1 MNSTFKVVFNK
12 ARGALMVVNEVT
24 SSVQGKGTK
33 TVVAAAVA
41 AMIAGVSGSAM
52 AIETDTEIKATD
64 TALKATFTKA
74 EKQTDVASSLIGTS
88 GDKLALKNVTNKDMY
103 AAGSLDLTASSKDNV
118 VTLKNGSVSNFSGKV
133 TSADHFGAV
142 VTATTGTLKIDNVT
156 FENNKFDEV
165 KTGEQ
170 KHNGARGII
179 RAAGANLEVA
189 KSTFAGN
196 EAVLGGAINVWSNG
210 ENTVKITDSTFTGN
224 ATKSHGGA
232 VYITGSKVKTTIA
245 DSTFSKNTS
254 GKQGGALQ
262 LAGAGE
268 TTITNT
274 TFSENAAGTFGGAIN
289 ATNTQVV
296 AKNVNFE
303 GNKAVG
309 DDGHGGALFLN
320 GNTASYTQ
328 AGGKFVGNSAKKN
341 GGAIRVQDGADLALT
356 NVVFDGNTAA
366 NGGAVD
372 TFNAGDVK
380 FTDTTF
386 TNNQAGGWGGA
397 LRINGGN
404 VTIAV
409 TEGKSL
415 VYEGNKA
422 GTNAEEAAAKNY
434 EKQGDFMYLN
444 GASDKATFELAG
456 DLTIKD
462 SIVSNHGTIE
472 KTGKGTLTTAD
483 MTGFVGT
490 LNVNEGKMVIEGGIA
505 EYDIAAQ
512 VGVNNSSSEAAQL
525 GATNVTV
532 GQAAVTKGNA
542 KPAVKAE
549 LAMGAVQANH
559 AINFVVNEGSTLTMQ
574 SLAVGTKEYT
584 QRNAEKDA
592 TPAKATY
599 VGAVNITG
607 DATVTEG
614 ITIAAGTA
622 EKGAVLTQIFGN
634 LTAKSLTVAAA
645 VKDDKKTVTAEAG
658 TFAQTAGK
666 LTVDTL
672 TNGGTMTVNGTVVT
686 KADSVNSGNI
696 NTYSAQDKKGT
707 LVISGGTFTN
717 DGTMT
722 FDKITVEDG
731 ATLKTGVNL
740 NGEASFVAFTELD
753 LQKGS
758 TLNINAL
765 NAKSTVDGKEVEKA
779 DILKFTEGTLNLE
792 GGALQVAGEA
802 FTGKV
807 ELAQGTTANING
819 DYTFEQVKNAGN
831 VTVEGGT
838 LTVTDSF
845 TATSKAESATVGTF
859 TVENNGTPA
868 LTTKA
873 SGLDIAKSTS
883 TEAKYTAGAVIN
895 NGTIT
900 FTDAAGEFANL
911 DAVKKVKDAIASS
924 GNGLIVFGD
933 KVTIKAEEVDKVLMD
948 GKVTATNAE
957 KLAGVEL
964 EQFKDATVTGVT
976 DPLSGSFGKV
986 ELATNETA
994 LEVTSGL
1001 KLNGT
1006 GDLVTVKGQDD
1017 KVTLKGV
1024 SIGEN
1029 GKLTT
1034 TGAGAV
1040 VGAIVGSSDKFGA
1053 LNVAAGDLTV
1063 KGAAT
1068 LQNLTVAADSAL
1080 VMGKAAEADK
1090 VVGTL
1095 EVKDN
1100 ALVLGTL
1107 TAGEVNLKDADVLGT
1122 LTADKLTATGKVFVG
1137 SDEADVAGKL
1147 VVNELVSGTVFADP
1161 AWKDGHILSL
1171 NDASQV
1177 AVGTAAAGSTVVAGQ
1192 GSLVALGTTDLD
1204 VAVKTVAAAGH
1215 AVLGTNEGQMK
1226 SAIYVDGGKTYD
1238 EATDTTSYK
1247 TIAGNVIASGWNT
1260 DGFDA
1265 ASADAKTGVQV
1276 LENNLMVVDMNTI
1289 DKTGANAVFVKDV
1302 TNNGTIYL
1310 ADAEFGDKVMFTEAD
1325 YRQGTTGA
1333 ITFNGDRLMSAAFK
1347 DKVHTIAFDDA
1358 KVASYEGLETL
1369 PLVTAMYEGKAQN
1382 GASTSAK
1389 FNNWLMSSG
1398 NGLDREEVIAIGNDA
1413 AKLGA
1418 TSAVASVTMDAI
1430 SAFNDSV
1437 AARTN
1442 VLAQRAEGVT
1452 VWADVMGGH
1461 YEAKELMDGQGYKS
1475 DVYGGVLGV
1484 DSVVDGYT
1492 LGAAFTVATADTDST
1507 NTLAVSSTDSDF
1519 VGFSVYGAKAFG
1531 QFNLAADLGYMKGS
1545 NDVSVNAYNIG
1556 DFSADTDAF
1565 TLGLRGDVLVDA
1577 GSFKV
1582 VPHAGLRFTHLTT
1595 DDFESAY
1602 TTKIDSMNIF
1612 QMPVGVTVTGN
1623 VEAAGWN
1630 VAPLLDLS
1638 VVPAFGD
1645 TDADMTLGINGVAAT
1660 SALSTQVIDSNL
1672 FQMKLGV
1679 SAQKDA
1685 FTFGLNYKL
1694 GAGSD
1699 NRVNN
1704 TFNATVGYAF

>member
-52 AIETDTEIKATD
+52 ATETDTEIKATD

-74 EKQTDVASSLIGTS
+74 EKQDDVASSLIGTS
-88 GDKLALKNVTNKDMY
+88 GDKLVLKNVTNKGMY

-196 EAVLGGAINVWSNG
+196 EAVL
-210 ENTVKITDSTFTGN
+210 
-224 ATKSHGGA
+224 
-232 VYITGSKVKTTIA
+232 
-245 DSTFSKNTS
+245 
-254 GKQGGALQ
+254 
-262 LAGAGE
+262 
-268 TTITNT
+268 
-274 TFSENAAGTFGGAIN
+274 GGAIN

-415 VYEGNKA
+415 VYEGNRA
-422 GTNAEEAAAKNY
+422 GTNAEAAAKNY

-444 GASDKATFELAG
+444 GASDRAAFELAG

-483 MTGFVGT
+483 MTGFVGK
-490 LNVNEGKMVIEGGIA
+490 LDVKEGKMVIEGGIA

-512 VGVNNSSSEAAQL
+512 IGVNKGTS
-525 GATNVTV
+525 GAVELDSTTVTV
-532 GQAAVTKGNA
+532 GQDGEPFA
-542 KPAVKAE
+542 KAE

-559 AINFVVNEGSTLTMQ
+559 AINFDVNVGSTLTMQ
-574 SLAVGTKEYT
+574 SLTVGTKEYA
-584 QRNAEKDA
+584 QRTEAKAD
-592 TPAKATY
+592 PAKATY

-614 ITIAAGTA
+614 VTVAAGTA
-622 EKGAVLTQIFGN
+622 AVLTQTSGN

-645 VKDDKKTVTAEAG
+645 VEKDQKVTAQAG
-658 TFAQTAGK
+658 TFNQTDGT

-686 KADSVNSGNI
+686 NADSVNTGAI
-696 NTYSAQDKKGT
+696 NSYKSKNGSLTIA
-707 LVISGGTFTN
+707 GGTFTN

-740 NGEASFVAFTELD
+740 DGEASFVVFKTLD

-765 NAKSTVDGKEVEKA
+765 NAKSKVDGKA
-779 DILKFTEGTLNLE
+779 DILKFTEGTVNLY

-807 ELAQGTTANING
+807 ELAQDTTTNING
-819 DYTFEQVKNAGN
+819 DYTFEQVNNAGTT
-831 VTVEGGT
+831 TVGGT

-845 TATSKAESATVGTF
+845 TAGKF
-859 TVENNGTPA
+859 RVENNGTLV
-868 LTTKA
+868 LTSKA
-873 SGLDIAKSTS
+873 AGLKIAVG
-883 TEAKYTAGAVIN
+883 TATNNNQLIN

-900 FTDAAGEFANL
+900 FTDAAGEFASL
-911 DAVKKVKDAIASS
+911 DKVAAVKDAIAPS

-933 KVTIKAEEVDKVLMD
+933 KVTIKAEEVNKVLKD
-948 GKVTATNAE
+948 GKVKASDVAN
-957 KLAGVEL
+957 LAGVEL
-964 EQFKDATVTGVT
+964 EQFKDATVTGV
-976 DPLSGSFGKV
+976 DAALSGSFGKV
-986 ELATNETA
+986 ELAAGQTA
-994 LEVTSGL
+994 LTVESGL

-1006 GDLVTVKGQDD
+1006 GDLVTVKKD
-1017 KVTLKGV
+1017 KTVTLQGV
-1024 SIGEN
+1024 NIGEY

-1040 VGAIVGSSDKFGA
+1040 VGAIAGNGGKFGA

-1063 KGAAT
+1063 KGAAA

-1080 VMGKAAEADK
+1080 VMGKAAETATA
-1090 VVGTL
+1090 VGDL
-1095 EVKDN
+1095 EVKDY

-1107 TAGEVNLKDADVLGT
+1107 TAGKVTLGEADVFGT
-1122 LTADKLTATGKVFVG
+1122 LTADKLDATDVVLVG
-1137 SDEADVAGKL
+1137 SDEEDVAGKL

-1161 AWKDGHILSL
+1161 AWKDGLGLSL

-1177 AVGTAAAGSTVVAGQ
+1177 AIGSIGANSTVIAGQ
-1192 GSLVALGTTDLD
+1192 GSLVAIGTTDLD
-1204 VAVKTVAAAGH
+1204 VAAKAVAAAGH
-1215 AVLGTNEGQMK
+1215 AVLGPNEGQMR

-1238 EATDTTSYK
+1238 EATDTTSYEK
-1247 TIAGNVIASGWNT
+1247 INGNVIASGWNEAK
-1260 DGFDA
+1260 FEDA
-1265 ASADAKTGVQV
+1265 ETNNQVPANVQV

-1325 YRQGTTGA
+1325 YTQGTTGA
-1333 ITFNGDRLMSAAFK
+1333 ITFNGDRLMSAALK

-1484 DSVVDGYT
+1484 DSVVSGYT

>member
-52 AIETDTEIKATD
+52 AADTDTEIKATD

-74 EKQTDVASSLIGTS
+74 GQQAGVTGSLIGTS
-88 GDKLALKNVTNKDMY
+88 SDGKLVLKNGTNKDMY
-103 AAGSLDLTASSKDNV
+103 AAGSLDLTASSSKDGV

-133 TSADHFGAV
+133 ISEDYFGAV

-165 KTGEQ
+165 QTGAQ

-232 VYITGSKVKTTIA
+232 VYITGSQVETTIA

-254 GKQGGALQ
+254 GEQGGALQ

-274 TFSENAAGTFGGAIN
+274 TFSENAAGTFGGAI
-289 ATNTQVV
+289 AL
-296 AKNVNFE
+296 
-303 GNKAVG
+303 
-309 DDGHGGALFLN
+309 DGGK
-320 GNTASYTQ
+320 ASYTQ

-341 GGAIRVQDGADLALT
+341 GGAIRVQNGADLALK

-372 TFNAGDVK
+372 TFEAGNVK

-422 GTNAEEAAAKNY
+422 GTNAEEAAVKKF
-434 EKQGDFMYLN
+434 EKQGDFMYLSN
-444 GASDKATFELAG
+444 ATDTASFELAG

-483 MTGFVGT
+483 MTGFVGN
-490 LNVNEGKMVIEGGIA
+490 LNVKEGKMVIEGGIA

-512 VGVNNSSSEAAQL
+512 GAVNGANNGAAGGVAA
-525 GATNVTV
+525 TTVIV
-532 GQAAVTKGNA
+532 GQAAVTEGDA

-559 AINFVVNEGSTLTMQ
+559 AIDFVVNEGSTLTMQ

-584 QRNAEKDA
+584 QRTEAKAD
-592 TPAKATY
+592 PAKTTY

-614 ITIAAGTA
+614 MTVAAGTA
-622 EKGAVLTQIFGN
+622 DTGAVLTQKSGN
-634 LTAKSLTVAAA
+634 LTAKSLTVAAE
-645 VKDDKKTVTAEAG
+645 VKKDKSNVTTAQAGTFTQEAG
-658 TFAQTAGK
+658 T

-672 TNGGTMTVNGTVVT
+672 TNGGTMTVKGTVVT
-686 KADSVNSGNI
+686 KADSVNTGAI
-696 NTYSAQDKKGT
+696 NSYESKTGSLTIA
-707 LVISGGTFTN
+707 GGTFTN

-722 FDKITVEDG
+722 FNKITVADG
-731 ATLKTGVNL
+731 ATLKTGLNL
-740 NGEASFVAFTELD
+740 KHEASFVGFQILD

-765 NAKSTVDGKEVEKA
+765 NGKSLVKGKEVEKA
-779 DILKFTEGTLNLE
+779 DTLKFTEGTVNLN

-807 ELAQGTTANING
+807 ALDAGATANIDG
-819 DYTFEQVKNAGN
+819 DYTFEQVNNAGT
-831 VTVEGGT
+831 VTVNGGT

-845 TATSKAESATVGTF
+845 TAGNFK
-859 TVENNGTPA
+859 VENNGTLA

-873 SGLDIAKSTS
+873 AGLKIA
-883 TEAKYTAGAVIN
+883 EGTATTNSNLTN

-900 FTDAAGEFANL
+900 FTDAAGEFADL
-911 DAVKKVKDAIASS
+911 GKVAAVKDAIAHS

-933 KVTIKAEEVDKVLMD
+933 KVTVKADAIKDVLTD
-948 GKVTATNAE
+948 GKVE
-957 KLAGVEL
+957 FSKVESLAGVEL
-964 EQFKDATVTGVT
+964 AQFKDATVTGVN
-976 DPLSGSFGKV
+976 DALSGSFGKV
-986 ELATNETA
+986 ELADKLDA

-1006 GDLVTVKGQDD
+1006 GDLVTVKED
-1017 KVTLKGV
+1017 KTVTLKGV
-1024 SIGEN
+1024 NIGQN

-1040 VGAIVGSSDKFGA
+1040 VGAIAGNGA

-1063 KGAAT
+1063 KGEAT
-1068 LQNLTVAADSAL
+1068 VENLTVAADSAL

-1090 VVGTL
+1090 AVGAL
-1095 EVKDN
+1095 EVKDY

-1107 TAGEVNLKDADVLGT
+1107 TAG
-1122 LTADKLTATGKVFVG
+1122 KLTAHGKVFVG

-1147 VVNELVSGTVFADP
+1147 VVNELVSGTVFADL
-1161 AWKDGHILSL
+1161 AWKDGLGLSL

-1177 AVGTAAAGSTVVAGQ
+1177 AVGTAAEGSTVVAGQ
-1192 GSLVALGTTDLD
+1192 GSLVAIGTTDLD
-1204 VAVKTVAAAGH
+1204 VAAKAVAAAGH

-1247 TIAGNVIASGWNT
+1247 TIAGNVIASGWSTAEFNK
-1260 DGFDA
+1260 DA
-1265 ASADAKTGVQV
+1265 ANKTGVQV

-1289 DKTGANAVFVKDV
+1289 DKTGAHAVFANAV

-1325 YRQGTTGA
+1325 YNQGTTGA
-1333 ITFNGDRLMSAAFK
+1333 ITFNGDRLMSAAYK

-1519 VGFSVYGAKAFG
+1519 VGFSFYGAKAFG

>member
-1 MNSTFKVVFNK
+1 MFNK

-52 AIETDTEIKATD
+52 ATETDTEIKATD

-88 GDKLALKNVTNKDMY
+88 GDTLALKNVTNKDMY

-133 TSADHFGAV
+133 ISQDHFGAV

-165 KTGEQ
+165 KTGDNQ
-170 KHNGARGII
+170 HNGTRGII

-210 ENTVKITDSTFTGN
+210 KNTVKITDSTFTGN

-232 VYITGSKVKTTIA
+232 VYITGSQVKTTIA
-245 DSTFSKNTS
+245 DATFSKNTS

-296 AKNVNFE
+296 AENVTFE
-303 GNKAVG
+303 GNKAASA
-309 DDGHGGALFLN
+309 DGHGGALFVD
-320 GNTASYTQ
+320 GQGASYTQ
-328 AGGKFVGNSAKKN
+328 TGGKFVGNSAKKN
-341 GGAIRVQDGADLALT
+341 GGAIRVQNGADLDLK

-372 TFNAGDVK
+372 TFNAGDVT

-422 GTNAEEAAAKNY
+422 GTNAEEAAVKKY
-434 EKQGDFMYLN
+434 EKQGDFMYLSN
-444 GASDKATFELAG
+444 ASDKATFALAG

-483 MTGFVGT
+483 MTGFVGN
-490 LNVNEGKMVIEGGIA
+490 LDVKEGKMVIEGGIA
-505 EYDIAAQ
+505 EYDIDAQ
-512 VGVNNSSSEAAQL
+512 IGVNNGSNDVVAL
-525 GATNVTV
+525 DATTVTV
-532 GQAAVTKGNA
+532 GQKDS
-542 KPAVKAE
+542 KAE

-559 AINFVVNEGSTLTMQ
+559 AIDFVVNEGSTLTMQ

-584 QRNAEKDA
+584 QRTAVAKGD
-592 TPAKATY
+592 TPATATY
-599 VGAVNITG
+599 VGNVAIKGN
-607 DATVTEG
+607 ATVTEG
-614 ITIAAGTA
+614 ITVAAGTA
-622 EKGAVLTQIFGN
+622 NQVAALTQTSGN

-645 VKDDKKTVTAEAG
+645 VKGEKDAVTAQAGKFTQEAG
-658 TFAQTAGK
+658 T

-672 TNGGTMTVNGTVVT
+672 TNGGTMTVKGTVVT
-686 KADSVNSGNI
+686 NADSVNTGAI
-696 NTYSAQDKKGT
+696 NSYESKTGSLTIA
-707 LVISGGTFTN
+707 GGTFTN

-722 FDKITVEDG
+722 FDKITVADG
-731 ATLKTGVNL
+731 ATLKTGINL
-740 NGEASFVAFTELD
+740 DGTASFVVFQELD

-765 NAKSTVDGKEVEKA
+765 NAKSQVDGKEVEKA
-779 DILKFTEGTLNLE
+779 DILKFTEGTVKLN

-807 ELAQGTTANING
+807 ELVAGATANING
-819 DYTFEQVKNAGN
+819 DYTFEQVNNGGTA
-831 VTVEGGT
+831 TVGGT

-845 TATSKAESATVGTF
+845 TAGDF
-859 TVENNGTPA
+859 TVENNGTLV
-868 LTTKA
+868 LTSKA
-873 SGLDIAKSTS
+873 AGLNIA
-883 TEAKYTAGAVIN
+883 EGTAAENIAVTN

-900 FTDAAGEFANL
+900 FTDAAGEFATL
-911 DAVKKVKDAIASS
+911 DAVQTVKGKLASS

-933 KVTIKAEEVDKVLMD
+933 KVTVKADAIKDVLKD
-948 GKVTATNAE
+948 GKVTATNAA

-964 EQFKDATVTGVT
+964 EQFKDATVTGVDT
-976 DPLSGSFGKV
+976 ALSGSFGKV
-986 ELATNETA
+986 ELAAGQTA
-994 LEVTSGL
+994 LTVESGL

-1006 GDLVTVKGQDD
+1006 GDLVTVKED
-1017 KVTLKGV
+1017 KTVTLKGV
-1024 SIGEN
+1024 NIGQN

-1040 VGAIVGSSDKFGA
+1040 VGAIAGNGA

-1063 KGAAT
+1063 KGNAT
-1068 LQNLTVAADSAL
+1068 VENLTVAADSAL
-1080 VMGKAAEADK
+1080 VMGKAAEAK
-1090 VVGTL
+1090 AVGAL
-1095 EVKDN
+1095 EVKN
-1100 ALVLGTL
+1100 YALVLGTL

-1122 LTADKLTATGKVFVG
+1122 LTADKLAATGTVCVG
-1137 SDEADVAGKL
+1137 SDEEDVAGKL

-1177 AVGTAAAGSTVVAGQ
+1177 AIGSIGANSTVVAGQ
-1192 GSLVALGTTDLD
+1192 GSLVALGTTALD

-1247 TIAGNVIASGWNT
+1247 TIAGNVIASGWST
-1260 DGFDA
+1260 AEFEDA
-1265 ASADAKTGVQV
+1265 ANKTGVQV

-1289 DKTGANAVFVKDV
+1289 DKTGAHAVFANAV

-1310 ADAEFGDKVMFTEAD
+1310 ADAEFGDKVMFSEAG
-1325 YRQGTTGA
+1325 YTQGTIGA

-1484 DSVVDGYT
+1484 DSVVSGYT

-1519 VGFSVYGAKAFG
+1519 VGFSFYGAKAFG

>member
-52 AIETDTEIKATD
+52 ATETDTEIKATD

-74 EKQTDVASSLIGTS
+74 ETQDNVASSLIGTS
-88 GDKLALKNVTNKDMY
+88 GDKLVLKNVTNKGMY
-103 AAGSLDLTASSKDNV
+103 AAGSLDLTASNADDV

-133 TSADHFGAV
+133 TSQEHFGAV

-165 KTGEQ
+165 QTGEQ

-196 EAVLGGAINVWSNG
+196 EAVLGGAINVWSDG

-232 VYITGSKVKTTIA
+232 VYITGSQVKTTIA
-245 DSTFSKNTS
+245 DATFSKNTS

-289 ATNTQVV
+289 ATGTKVV
-296 AKNVNFE
+296 ATNVTFE
-303 GNKAVG
+303 GNKAASA
-309 DDGHGGALFLN
+309 DGHGGALFVD
-320 GNTASYTQ
+320 GQGASHTQ

-341 GGAIRVQDGADLALT
+341 GGAIRVQNGANLDLT

-372 TFNAGDVK
+372 TFKAGNVK

-397 LRINGGN
+397 LRINGGK

-422 GTNAEEAAAKNY
+422 GTNAEEAAVKKY
-434 EKQGDFMYLN
+434 EKQGDFMYLSN
-444 GASDKATFELAG
+444 TSDKATFALAG

-483 MTGFVGT
+483 MTGFVGN
-490 LNVNEGKMVIEGGIA
+490 LDVKEGKMVIEGGIA

-512 VGVNNSSSEAAQL
+512 GAVNGANSGAAGGL
-525 GATNVTV
+525 AATTVTV
-532 GQAAVTKGNA
+532 GQAAGA

-559 AINFVVNEGSTLTMQ
+559 AIDFVVNKGSTLTMQ

-599 VGAVNITG
+599 VGAVTIKG

-614 ITIAAGTA
+614 VTVAAGTA
-622 EKGAVLTQIFGN
+622 DKAAALTQTSGN

-645 VKDDKKTVTAEAG
+645 VKGEKDAVT
-658 TFAQTAGK
+658 AQTAGTFNQAAAGT

-672 TNGGTMTVNGTVVT
+672 TNGGTMAVSGTVVT
-686 KADSVNSGNI
+686 NADSVNTGAISGYMSKNGSLTI
-696 NTYSAQDKKGT
+696 A
-707 LVISGGTFTN
+707 GGTFTN
-717 DGTMT
+717 DGKMT

-740 NGEASFVAFTELD
+740 NGDASFVVFQELN

-765 NAKSTVDGKEVEKA
+765 NDKSANTVKEN
-779 DILKFTEGTLNLE
+779 DTLKFTEGTLNLE
-792 GGALQVAGEA
+792 GGALQVASKA

-807 ELAQGTTANING
+807 KLDTKAKAHVNG
-819 DYTFEQVKNAGN
+819 DYTFEQVNNAGT
-831 VTVEGGT
+831 VTVNGGT

-845 TATSKAESATVGTF
+845 TAGNFK
-859 TVENNGTPA
+859 VENNGTLA

-873 SGLDIAKSTS
+873 AGLKIADG
-883 TEAKYTAGAVIN
+883 AATAYNQLTN

-900 FTDAAGEFANL
+900 FTDAAGEFADLNKVA
-911 DAVKKVKDAIASS
+911 DVKKAIAPS

-933 KVTIKAEEVDKVLMD
+933 KVTIKAEEVNKVLTD
-948 GKVTATNAE
+948 GKVKASDVAN
-957 KLAGVEL
+957 LAGVEL
-964 EQFKDATVTGVT
+964 EQFKDATVTGV
-976 DPLSGSFGKV
+976 DAALSGSFGKV
-986 ELATNETA
+986 ELAAGQTA
-994 LEVTSGL
+994 LTVESGL

-1006 GDLVTVKGQDD
+1006 GDLVTVTKD
-1017 KVTLKGV
+1017 KTVTLQGV
-1024 SIGEN
+1024 NIGEY

-1040 VGAIVGSSDKFGA
+1040 VGAIAGNGGKFGA

-1063 KGAAT
+1063 KGAAA

-1080 VMGKAAEADK
+1080 VMGKATETATA
-1090 VVGTL
+1090 VGDL
-1095 EVKDN
+1095 EVKDY

-1107 TAGEVNLKDADVLGT
+1107 TAGKVTLGEADVFGT
-1122 LTADKLTATGKVFVG
+1122 LTADKLDATDVVLVG
-1137 SDEADVAGKL
+1137 SDEEDVAGKL

-1161 AWKDGHILSL
+1161 AWKDGLGLSL

-1177 AVGTAAAGSTVVAGQ
+1177 AIGSIGANSTVIAGQ
-1192 GSLVALGTTDLD
+1192 GSLVAIGTTDLD
-1204 VAVKTVAAAGH
+1204 VAAKAVAAAGH
-1215 AVLGTNEGQMK
+1215 AVLGPNEGQMR

-1238 EATDTTSYK
+1238 EATDTTSYEK
-1247 TIAGNVIASGWNT
+1247 INGNVIASGWNEAK
-1260 DGFDA
+1260 FEDA
-1265 ASADAKTGVQV
+1265 ETNNQVPANVQV

-1325 YRQGTTGA
+1325 YTQGTTGA
-1333 ITFNGDRLMSAAFK
+1333 ITFNGDRLMSAALK

-1484 DSVVDGYT
+1484 DSVVSGYT

>member
-52 AIETDTEIKATD
+52 ATETDTEIKATD

-74 EKQTDVASSLIGTS
+74 ETQDNVASSLIGTS
-88 GDKLALKNVTNKDMY
+88 GDKLVLKNVTNKGMY

-133 TSADHFGAV
+133 TSTDHFGAV

-165 KTGEQ
+165 NTGDKQ
-170 KHNGARGII
+170 HNGTRGII

-232 VYITGSKVKTTIA
+232 VYITGSQVKTTIA
-245 DSTFSKNTS
+245 DATFSKNTS

-289 ATNTQVV
+289 ATGTKV
-296 AKNVNFE
+296 AATNVTFE
-303 GNKAVG
+303 GNKAASA
-309 DDGHGGALFLN
+309 DGHGGALFVD
-320 GNTASYTQ
+320 GQGASYTQ
-328 AGGKFVGNSAKKN
+328 VGGKFVGNSAKKN
-341 GGAIRVQDGADLALT
+341 GGAIRVQDGADLALN

-372 TFNAGDVK
+372 TFNAGNVT

-404 VTIAV
+404 VTITV

-422 GTNAEEAAAKNY
+422 GTNAEEAAVKKY
-434 EKQGDFMYLN
+434 EKQGDFMYLSN
-444 GASDKATFELAG
+444 ASATFALAG

-483 MTGFVGT
+483 MTGFVGN
-490 LNVNEGKMVIEGGIA
+490 LNVQEGKMVIEGGIA
-505 EYDIAAQ
+505 EYDIDAQ
-512 VGVNNSSSEAAQL
+512 IGVNNGSNDAVEL
-525 GATNVTV
+525 TATTVTV
-532 GQAAVTKGNA
+532 GQAAVTEGNA

-559 AINFVVNEGSTLTMQ
+559 AINFVVNKGSTLTMQ
-574 SLAVGTKEYT
+574 SLAVGTKEYA
-584 QRNAEKDA
+584 QRIEAKAD
-592 TPAKATY
+592 PAKATY
-599 VGAVNITG
+599 VGAVNIKG

-614 ITIAAGTA
+614 ITVAAGTA
-622 EKGAVLTQIFGN
+622 DQAAALTQTSGN

-645 VKDDKKTVTAEAG
+645 VKGEKDAVTAKAG
-658 TFAQTAGK
+658 TFTQEAGK

-672 TNGGTMTVNGTVVT
+672 TNGGTMMVSGTVVT
-686 KADSVNSGNI
+686 NADSVNTGAI
-696 NTYSAQDKKGT
+696 NNVKSKNGSLTIA
-707 LVISGGTFTN
+707 GGTFTN
-717 DGTMT
+717 DGKMT

-740 NGEASFVAFTELD
+740 NGEASFVVFRELE

-765 NAKSTVDGKEVEKA
+765 NAKSQTDGKN
-779 DILKFTEGTLNLE
+779 DILQFTEGTVNLN

-807 ELAQGTTANING
+807 ALDAGATANING
-819 DYTFEQVKNAGN
+819 DYTFEQVNNGGKA
-831 VTVEGGT
+831 TVGGT

-845 TATSKAESATVGTF
+845 TAGDF
-859 TVENNGTPA
+859 TVENNGTLV
-868 LTTKA
+868 LTSKA
-873 SGLDIAKSTS
+873 AGLKIA
-883 TEAKYTAGAVIN
+883 EGTATNNAHLIN
-895 NGTIT
+895 DGTIT
-900 FTDAAGEFANL
+900 FTDAAGEFASL
-911 DAVKKVKDAIASS
+911 DKVAAVKDAIASS

-933 KVTIKAEEVDKVLMD
+933 KVTVKADVIKDVLKD
-948 GKVTATNAE
+948 GKVTATNAA

-964 EQFKDATVTGVT
+964 EQFKDATVTGVDT
-976 DPLSGSFGKV
+976 ALSGSFGKV
-986 ELATNETA
+986 ELAAGENA
-994 LEVTSGL
+994 LTVDSGL

-1006 GDLVTVKGQDD
+1006 GDLVTVEKD
-1017 KVTLKGV
+1017 KTVTLQGV
-1024 SIGEN
+1024 KIGEH

-1040 VGAIVGSSDKFGA
+1040 VGAIVGNGDKFGA

-1063 KGAAT
+1063 KGNAT
-1068 LQNLTVAADSAL
+1068 VENLTVAADSAL
-1080 VMGKAAEADK
+1080 VMGKVAEAK
-1090 VVGTL
+1090 AVGAL
-1095 EVKDN
+1095 EVKN
-1100 ALVLGTL
+1100 HALVLGTL

-1122 LTADKLTATGKVFVG
+1122 LTADKLTANGNVFVG
-1137 SDEADVAGKL
+1137 SDEEDVAGKL

-1177 AVGTAAAGSTVVAGQ
+1177 AIGSIGANSTVVAGQ

-1247 TIAGNVIASGWNT
+1247 TIAGNVIASGWST
-1260 DGFDA
+1260 AEFKA
-1265 ASADAKTGVQV
+1265 AANKTGVQV

-1289 DKTGANAVFVKDV
+1289 DKTGAHAVFANAV

-1325 YRQGTTGA
+1325 YKQGTTGA

-1519 VGFSVYGAKAFG
+1519 VGFSFYGAKAFG

>member
-52 AIETDTEIKATD
+52 AADTVINATD

-74 EKQTDVASSLIGTS
+74 EKQTNVASSLIGTS
-88 GDKLALKNVTNKDMY
+88 SDKLALKNGTNKDMY
-103 AAGSLDLTASSKDNV
+103 AAGSLDLTASNKENV

-133 TSADHFGAV
+133 TSTNHFGAV
-142 VTATTGTLKIDNVT
+142 VTATKGTLKIDNVT

-165 KTGEQ
+165 KTGDNQ
-170 KHNGARGII
+170 HNGTRGII

-210 ENTVKITDSTFTGN
+210 KNTVKITDSTFTGN

-232 VYITGSKVKTTIA
+232 VYITGSQVKTTIA
-245 DSTFSKNTS
+245 DATFSKNTS

-296 AKNVNFE
+296 AENVTFE
-303 GNKAVG
+303 GNKAASA
-309 DDGHGGALFLN
+309 DGHGGALFVD
-320 GNTASYTQ
+320 GQGASYTQ

-341 GGAIRVQDGADLALT
+341 GGAIRVQNGADLDLK

-372 TFNAGDVK
+372 TFNAGDVT

-422 GTNAEEAAAKNY
+422 GTNAEEAAVKKF
-434 EKQGDFMYLN
+434 EKQGDFMYLSN
-444 GASDKATFELAG
+444 ATDTASFELAG

-483 MTGFVGT
+483 MTGFVGN
-490 LNVNEGKMVIEGGIA
+490 LDVKEGKMVIEGGIA

-512 VGVNNSSSEAAQL
+512 GAVNGANSGAAGGL
-525 GATNVTV
+525 AATTVTV
-532 GQAAVTKGNA
+532 GQAAVTEGDA

-599 VGAVNITG
+599 VGAVTIEG

-614 ITIAAGTA
+614 VTVAAGTA
-622 EKGAVLTQIFGN
+622 DKAAALTQTSGN

-645 VKDDKKTVTAEAG
+645 VKGEKDAVTAKAG
-658 TFAQTAGK
+658 TFSQEADGT

-672 TNGGTMTVNGTVVT
+672 TNGGTMTVAGTVVT
-686 KADSVNSGNI
+686 KADSVNSGEI
-696 NTYSAQDKKGT
+696 KGNQSQT
-707 LVISGGTFTN
+707 GSLTIAGGTFTN
-717 DGTMT
+717 DGKMT
-722 FDKITVEDG
+722 FNEITVEDG

-740 NGEASFVAFTELD
+740 DDVAFTKLD

-765 NAKSTVDGKEVEKA
+765 NDKSADTVKEN
-779 DILKFTEGTLNLE
+779 DTLKFTEGTLNLE
-792 GGALQVAGEA
+792 GGALQVASKA

-807 ELAQGTTANING
+807 ALDAGATANIDG
-819 DYTFEQVKNAGN
+819 DYTFEQVNNAGT
-831 VTVEGGT
+831 VTVNGGT

-845 TATSKAESATVGTF
+845 TAGNYF
-859 TVENNGTPA
+859 TVENNGTLA

-873 SGLDIAKSTS
+873 AGLKIDKG
-883 TEAKYTAGAVIN
+883 TAAQNIAVIN

-900 FTDAAGEFANL
+900 FTDAAGEFADL
-911 DAVKKVKDAIASS
+911 TKVAAVKKAIASS

-933 KVTIKAEEVDKVLMD
+933 KVTIKAEEVNKVLKD
-948 GKVTATNAE
+948 GKVKADDVAS
-957 KLAGVEL
+957 LAGVEL
-964 EQFKDATVTGVT
+964 EQFKDATVTGVAKA
-976 DPLSGSFGKV
+976 LSGSFGKV
-986 ELATNETA
+986 ELADKQDA
-994 LEVTSGL
+994 LKVTSGL

-1006 GDLVTVKGQDD
+1006 GDLVTVKGQDN

-1024 SIGEN
+1024 NIGQN

-1040 VGAIVGSSDKFGA
+1040 VGAIAGNEGNFGA

-1063 KGAAT
+1063 KGDAV

-1090 VVGTL
+1090 AVGAL
-1095 EVKDN
+1095 EVKDY

-1107 TAGEVNLKDADVLGT
+1107 TAG
-1122 LTADKLTATGKVFVG
+1122 KLTAHGKVFVG

-1177 AVGTAAAGSTVVAGQ
+1177 AIGSIGAKSTVVAGQ

-1247 TIAGNVIASGWNT
+1247 TIAGNVIASGWSTAEFNKDT
-1260 DGFDA
+1260 A
-1265 ASADAKTGVQV
+1265 NKKGVQV

-1289 DKTGANAVFVKDV
+1289 DKTGAHAVFANAVN
-1302 TNNGTIYL
+1302 NNGTIYL

-1325 YRQGTTGA
+1325 YTQGTTGA
-1333 ITFNGDRLMSAAFK
+1333 ITFNGDRLMSAARK
-1347 DKVHTIAFDDA
+1347 GKVHTIAFDDA

-1519 VGFSVYGAKAFG
+1519 VGFSFYGAKAFG

>member
-52 AIETDTEIKATD
+52 ATETDTEIKATD

-74 EKQTDVASSLIGTS
+74 ETQDNVASSLIGTS
-88 GDKLALKNVTNKDMY
+88 GDKLVLKNVTNKGMY

-133 TSADHFGAV
+133 TSTDHFGAV

-165 KTGEQ
+165 NTGDKQ
-170 KHNGARGII
+170 HNGTRGII

-232 VYITGSKVKTTIA
+232 VYITGSQVKTTIA
-245 DSTFSKNTS
+245 DATFSKNTS

-289 ATNTQVV
+289 ATGTKV
-296 AKNVNFE
+296 AATNVTFE
-303 GNKAVG
+303 GNKAASA
-309 DDGHGGALFLN
+309 DGHGGALFVD
-320 GNTASYTQ
+320 GQGASYTQ
-328 AGGKFVGNSAKKN
+328 VGGKFVGNSAKKN
-341 GGAIRVQDGADLALT
+341 GGAIRVQNGAHLDLT

-372 TFNAGDVK
+372 TFKAGDVK

-386 TNNQAGGWGGA
+386 TNNQTGGWGGA

-404 VTIAV
+404 VTIVV

-422 GTNAEEAAAKNY
+422 GTNAEEAAVKKY
-434 EKQGDFMYLN
+434 EKQGDFMYLSN
-444 GASDKATFELAG
+444 ASDKATFALAG

-483 MTGFVGT
+483 MTGFVGN
-490 LNVNEGKMVIEGGIA
+490 LNVKEGKMVIEGGIA

-512 VGVNNSSSEAAQL
+512 GAVNGANSGAAGGL
-525 GATNVTV
+525 AATTVTV
-532 GQAAVTKGNA
+532 GQAAGA

-559 AINFVVNEGSTLTMQ
+559 AIDFVVNEGSTLTMQ

-599 VGAVNITG
+599 VGAVTIKG

-614 ITIAAGTA
+614 ITVAAGKA
-622 EKGAVLTQIFGN
+622 DQGAALTQTSGN

-645 VKDDKKTVTAEAG
+645 VKGEKDAVTAKAG
-658 TFAQTAGK
+658 TFSQEADGT

-672 TNGGTMTVNGTVVT
+672 TNGGTMTVAGTVVT
-686 KADSVNSGNI
+686 KADSVNSGEI
-696 NTYSAQDKKGT
+696 KGNQSKT
-707 LVISGGTFTN
+707 GSLAIAGGTFTN
-717 DGTMT
+717 DGKMT

-740 NGEASFVAFTELD
+740 NGEASFVVFKELN

-765 NAKSTVDGKEVEKA
+765 NAKSANTVKEN
-779 DILKFTEGTLNLE
+779 DTLMFMEGTLNLE
-792 GGALQVAGEA
+792 GGALQVASKA

-807 ELAQGTTANING
+807 KLDTTAKAHVNG
-819 DYTFEQVKNAGN
+819 DYTFEQVNNAGT
-831 VTVEGGT
+831 VTVNGGT

-845 TATSKAESATVGTF
+845 TAGTF
-859 TVENNGTPA
+859 TVADNGTLV
-868 LTTKA
+868 LTSKA
-873 SGLDIAKSTS
+873 AGLKIA
-883 TEAKYTAGAVIN
+883 EGTATNNAHLIN
-895 NGTIT
+895 DGTIT
-900 FTDAAGEFANL
+900 FTDAAGEFASL
-911 DAVKKVKDAIASS
+911 DKVAAVKDAIAPS

-933 KVTIKAEEVDKVLMD
+933 KVTVKADAIKDVLQD
-948 GKVTATNAE
+948 GKVTATNAA

-964 EQFKDATVTGVT
+964 EQFKDATVTGVAT
-976 DPLSGSFGKV
+976 ALSGSFGKV
-986 ELATNETA
+986 ELAAGQTA
-994 LEVTSGL
+994 LTVESGL

-1006 GDLVTVKGQDD
+1006 GDLVTVKED
-1017 KVTLKGV
+1017 KTVTLKGV
-1024 SIGEN
+1024 NIGQN

-1040 VGAIVGSSDKFGA
+1040 VGAIAGNGA

-1063 KGAAT
+1063 KGNAT
-1068 LQNLTVAADSAL
+1068 VENLTVAADSAL
-1080 VMGKAAEADK
+1080 VMGKAAEAK
-1090 VVGTL
+1090 AVGAL
-1095 EVKDN
+1095 EVKN
-1100 ALVLGTL
+1100 HALVLGTL

-1122 LTADKLTATGKVFVG
+1122 LTADKLTANGNVFVG
-1137 SDEADVAGKL
+1137 SDEEDVAGKL

-1177 AVGTAAAGSTVVAGQ
+1177 AIGSIGANSTVVAGQ

-1247 TIAGNVIASGWNT
+1247 TIAGNVIASGWST
-1260 DGFDA
+1260 AEFEDA
-1265 ASADAKTGVQV
+1265 ANKTGVQV

-1289 DKTGANAVFVKDV
+1289 DKTGAHAVFANAV

-1310 ADAEFGDKVMFTEAD
+1310 ADAEFGDKVMFSEAG
-1325 YRQGTTGA
+1325 YTQGTIGA

-1519 VGFSVYGAKAFG
+1519 VGFSFYGAKAFG

>member
-52 AIETDTEIKATD
+52 AADTDTVIKATD

-74 EKQTDVASSLIGTS
+74 EQQADVTGSLIGTS
-88 GDKLALKNVTNKDMY
+88 DGKLVLKNVTNKDMY
-103 AAGSLDLTASSKDNV
+103 AAGSLDLTASSADNV

-133 TSADHFGAV
+133 TGNDHFGAF

-341 GGAIRVQDGADLALT
+341 GGAIRVQDEADLALT

-415 VYEGNKA
+415 VYEGNRA
-422 GTNAEEAAAKNY
+422 GTNAEAAAKNY

-444 GASDKATFELAG
+444 GASDRAAFELAG

-483 MTGFVGT
+483 MTGFVGK
-490 LNVNEGKMVIEGGIA
+490 LDVKEGKMVIEGGIA

-512 VGVNNSSSEAAQL
+512 IGVNKGTS
-525 GATNVTV
+525 GAVELDPTTVTV
-532 GQAAVTKGNA
+532 GQDGEPFA
-542 KPAVKAE
+542 KAE

-559 AINFVVNEGSTLTMQ
+559 AINFDVNEGSTLTMQ
-574 SLAVGTKEYT
+574 SLTVGMKEYA
-584 QRNAEKDA
+584 QRTEAKAD
-592 TPAKATY
+592 PAKATY

-614 ITIAAGTA
+614 VTVAAGTA
-622 EKGAVLTQIFGN
+622 DKAAVLTQTSGN

-645 VKDDKKTVTAEAG
+645 VEKDQKVTAQAG
-658 TFAQTAGK
+658 TFNQTDGT

-686 KADSVNSGNI
+686 NADSVNTGNI
-696 NTYSAQDKKGT
+696 NSYSTKNGS
-707 LVISGGTFTN
+707 LNISGGTFTN

-722 FDKITVEDG
+722 FKKITVADG

-740 NGEASFVAFTELD
+740 DGKASFVVFQTLD

-765 NAKSTVDGKEVEKA
+765 NAKSKVDGKEVEKA
-779 DILKFTEGTLNLE
+779 DILKFTEGTVKLN

-807 ELAQGTTANING
+807 ELAAGTTANING
-819 DYTFEQVKNAGN
+819 DYTFEQVNNAGTT
-831 VTVEGGT
+831 TVGGT

-845 TATSKAESATVGTF
+845 KAGTF
-859 TVENNGTPA
+859 TVENNGTLA

-873 SGLDIAKSTS
+873 AGLKIDEGTAAENIAVT
-883 TEAKYTAGAVIN
+883 N

-900 FTDAAGEFANL
+900 FTDAAGEFATL
-911 DAVKKVKDAIASS
+911 DAVQTVKGKLASS

-933 KVTIKAEEVDKVLMD
+933 KVTVKADAIKDVLKD
-948 GKVTATNAE
+948 GKVTATNVA

-964 EQFKDATVTGVT
+964 EQFKDATVTGV
-976 DPLSGSFGKV
+976 DAALSGSFGKV
-986 ELATNETA
+986 ELAAGKTA
-994 LEVTSGL
+994 LTVESGL

-1006 GDLVTVKGQDD
+1006 GDLVTVKKD
-1017 KVTLKGV
+1017 KTVTLQGV
-1024 SIGEN
+1024 NIGEH

-1040 VGAIVGSSDKFGA
+1040 VGAIAGNGGKFGA

-1063 KGAAT
+1063 KGAAA

-1080 VMGKAAEADK
+1080 VMGKAAETATA
-1090 VVGTL
+1090 VGDL
-1095 EVKDN
+1095 EVKN
-1100 ALVLGTL
+1100 FALVLGTL
-1107 TAGEVNLKDADVLGT
+1107 TAGKVTLGKADVFGT
-1122 LTADKLTATGKVFVG
+1122 LTADKLDATDVVLVG
-1137 SDEADVAGKL
+1137 SDEKDVAGKL

-1161 AWKDGHILSL
+1161 AWKDGLGLSL

-1177 AVGTAAAGSTVVAGQ
+1177 AIGSIGANSTVIAGQ
-1192 GSLVALGTTDLD
+1192 GSLVAIGTTDLD
-1204 VAVKTVAAAGH
+1204 VAAKAVAAAGH
-1215 AVLGTNEGQMK
+1215 AVLGPNEGQMR

-1238 EATDTTSYK
+1238 EATDTTSYEK
-1247 TIAGNVIASGWNT
+1247 INGNVIASGWNKAK
-1260 DGFDA
+1260 FEDA
-1265 ASADAKTGVQV
+1265 ETNNQVPANVQV

-1289 DKTGANAVFVKDV
+1289 DKTGAHAVFANAV

-1310 ADAEFGDKVMFTEAD
+1310 ADAEFGDKVMFSDVD
-1325 YRQGTTGA
+1325 YTQGTTGA

>member
-52 AIETDTEIKATD
+52 ATETDTEIKATD

-74 EKQTDVASSLIGTS
+74 EKQNDVASSLIGTS

-103 AAGSLDLTASSKDNV
+103 AAGSLDLTASSKEDV

-165 KTGEQ
+165 KTGDNQ
-170 KHNGARGII
+170 HNGTRGII

-196 EAVLGGAINVWSNG
+196 EAVLGGAINVWSKG
-210 ENTVKITDSTFTGN
+210 KNTVKITDSTFTGN

-232 VYITGSKVKTTIA
+232 VYITGSQVKTTIA
-245 DSTFSKNTS
+245 DATFSKNTS

-296 AKNVNFE
+296 AENVTFE
-303 GNKAVG
+303 GNKAASA
-309 DDGHGGALFLN
+309 DGHGGALFVD
-320 GNTASYTQ
+320 GQSASYTQ

-341 GGAIRVQDGADLALT
+341 GGAIRVQNEADLDLA

-372 TFNAGDVK
+372 TYNAGAVK

-397 LRINGGN
+397 LRINGNN

-422 GTNAEEAAAKNY
+422 GTNAEEAAVKKF
-434 EKQGDFMYLN
+434 EKQGDFMYLSN
-444 GASDKATFELAG
+444 DTDTASFELAG

-483 MTGFVGT
+483 MTGFVGK
-490 LNVNEGKMVIEGGIA
+490 LDVKEGKMVIEGGIA

-512 VGVNNSSSEAAQL
+512 GAVNGANSGAAGGL
-525 GATNVTV
+525 AATTVTV
-532 GQAAVTKGNA
+532 GQQDS
-542 KPAVKAE
+542 KAE

-559 AINFVVNEGSTLTMQ
+559 AIDFVVNKGSTLTMQ

-599 VGAVNITG
+599 VGAVTIKG

-614 ITIAAGTA
+614 ITVAAGTA
-622 EKGAVLTQIFGN
+622 DKAAVLTQTSGN

-645 VKDDKKTVTAEAG
+645 VEKDQKVTAQAAG
-658 TFAQTAGK
+658 TFNQAAGT

-672 TNGGTMTVNGTVVT
+672 TNGGTMTVAGTVVT
-686 KADSVNSGNI
+686 KADSVNSGEI
-696 NTYSAQDKKGT
+696 KGNQSQT
-707 LVISGGTFTN
+707 GSLTIAGGTFSN
-717 DGTMT
+717 DGKMT
-722 FDKITVEDG
+722 FNKITVADG
-731 ATLKTGVNL
+731 ATLKTGINL
-740 NGEASFVAFTELD
+740 DGTASFVVFQELD

-765 NAKSTVDGKEVEKA
+765 NAKSKA
-779 DILKFTEGTLNLE
+779 GILKFTEGTVKLN

-807 ELAQGTTANING
+807 ELAKDATANING
-819 DYTFEQVKNAGN
+819 DYTFEQVNNNGGTA
-831 VTVEGGT
+831 TVGGT

-845 TATSKAESATVGTF
+845 TAGNF
-859 TVENNGTPA
+859 TVENNGTLV
-868 LTTKA
+868 LTSKA
-873 SGLDIAKSTS
+873 AGLKIA
-883 TEAKYTAGAVIN
+883 EGTAAENIAVTN

-900 FTDAAGEFANL
+900 FTDAAGEFATL
-911 DAVKKVKDAIASS
+911 DAVQTVKGKLASS

-933 KVTIKAEEVDKVLMD
+933 KVTVKADAIKDVLKD
-948 GKVTATNAE
+948 GKVTATNAA

-964 EQFKDATVTGVT
+964 AQFKDATVTGVNAA
-976 DPLSGSFGKV
+976 LSGSFGKV
-986 ELATNETA
+986 ELADGENA
-994 LEVTSGL
+994 LTVESGL

-1006 GDLVTVKGQDD
+1006 GDLVSGKGQGD
-1017 KVTLKGV
+1017 KVTLQGV
-1024 SIGEN
+1024 NIGQD

-1040 VGAIVGSSDKFGA
+1040 VGAIAGHKGNFGA

-1063 KGAAT
+1063 KGDAKV
-1068 LQNLTVAADSAL
+1068 QNLTVAADSAL

-1090 VVGTL
+1090 AVGAL
-1095 EVKDN
+1095 EVKKD

-1107 TAGEVNLKDADVLGT
+1107 TAGEVNLKNADVFGT
-1122 LTADKLTATGKVFVG
+1122 LTADKLAATGTVCVG
-1137 SDEADVAGKL
+1137 SDEDDAAGKL
-1147 VVNELVSGTVFADP
+1147 VVNELGSATVFAAP
-1161 AWKDGHILSL
+1161 AWKDGNILSL

-1177 AVGTAAAGSTVVAGQ
+1177 AIGSIGANSTVIAGQ
-1192 GSLVALGTTDLD
+1192 GSLVAIGTTDLD
-1204 VAVKTVAAAGH
+1204 VAAKAVAAAGH

-1247 TIAGNVIASGWNT
+1247 TIAGNVIASGWSKAK
-1260 DGFDA
+1260 FEA
-1265 ASADAKTGVQV
+1265 ADNKTGVQV

-1289 DKTGANAVFVKDV
+1289 DKTGAHAVFANAV

-1310 ADAEFGDKVMFTEAD
+1310 ADAEFGDKVMFSKD
-1325 YRQGTTGA
+1325 GYKQGTTGA
-1333 ITFNGDRLMSAAFK
+1333 ITFNGDRLMSAAYK

-1519 VGFSVYGAKAFG
+1519 VGFSFYGAKAFG

>member
-52 AIETDTEIKATD
+52 AADTEIKATD

-74 EKQTDVASSLIGTS
+74 EQQADVKGSLIGTS
-88 GDKLALKNVTNKDMY
+88 NNGKLVLKNVTNKDMY
-103 AAGSLDLTASSKDNV
+103 AAGSLDLTASSKEKV

-165 KTGEQ
+165 NTGDKDKQ
-170 KHNGARGII
+170 HNGTRGII

-196 EAVLGGAINVWSNG
+196 EAVLGGAINVWSDG
-210 ENTVKITDSTFTGN
+210 KNTVKIADSTFTGN

-232 VYITGSKVKTTIA
+232 VYITGSQVQTTIA
-245 DSTFSKNTS
+245 DATFSKNTS

-289 ATNTQVV
+289 ATGTKV
-296 AKNVNFE
+296 AATNVTFE
-303 GNKAVG
+303 GNKAAG
-309 DDGHGGALFLN
+309 ADGHGGALFVD
-320 GNTASYTQ
+320 GQGASHTQ
-328 AGGKFVGNSAKKN
+328 TGGKFVGNSAKKN
-341 GGAIRVQDGADLALT
+341 GGAIRVQNGADLDLT

-372 TFNAGDVK
+372 TFKAGNVK

-422 GTNAEEAAAKNY
+422 GTNAEEAAVKKY
-434 EKQGDFMYLN
+434 EKQGDFMYLSN
-444 GASDKATFELAG
+444 ASATFALAG

-483 MTGFVGT
+483 MTGFVGN
-490 LNVNEGKMVIEGGIA
+490 LNVQEGKMVIEGGIA

-512 VGVNNSSSEAAQL
+512 GDVNGGNSEAA
-525 GATNVTV
+525 TTTVTV
-532 GQAAVTKGNA
+532 GQAAVTTGDA

-559 AINFVVNEGSTLTMQ
+559 AIDFVVNEGSTLTMQ

-584 QRNAEKDA
+584 QRNAEKDV

-599 VGAVNITG
+599 VGAVTIQG

-614 ITIAAGTA
+614 ITVAAGTA
-622 EKGAVLTQIFGN
+622 NKAAALTQTSGN

-645 VKDDKKTVTAEAG
+645 VKGEKDAVT
-658 TFAQTAGK
+658 AQTAGTFNQAAAGT

-672 TNGGTMTVNGTVVT
+672 TNGGTMTVNGEVVT
-686 KADSVNSGNI
+686 KADSVNTGAI
-696 NTYSAQDKKGT
+696 NPESKTGSLTIA
-707 LVISGGTFTN
+707 GGTFTN
-717 DGTMT
+717 DGKMT
-722 FDKITVEDG
+722 FNEITVEDG

-740 NGEASFVAFTELD
+740 DDVAFTKLD

-765 NAKSTVDGKEVEKA
+765 NDKSADTVKEN
-779 DILKFTEGTLNLE
+779 DTLKFTEGTLNLE
-792 GGALQVAGEA
+792 GGALQVASKA

-807 ELAQGTTANING
+807 ALDAGATANIDG
-819 DYTFEQVKNAGN
+819 DYTFEQVNNAGT
-831 VTVEGGT
+831 VTVNGGT

-845 TATSKAESATVGTF
+845 TAGNYF
-859 TVENNGTPA
+859 TVENNGTLA

-873 SGLDIAKSTS
+873 AGLKIDKG
-883 TEAKYTAGAVIN
+883 TAAQNIAVIN

-900 FTDAAGEFANL
+900 FTDAAGEFADL
-911 DAVKKVKDAIASS
+911 TKVAAVKKAIASS

-933 KVTIKAEEVDKVLMD
+933 KVTIKAEEVNKVLKD
-948 GKVTATNAE
+948 GKVKADDAA

-964 EQFKDATVTGVT
+964 AQFKDATVTGVNAA
-976 DPLSGSFGKV
+976 LSGSFGKV
-986 ELATNETA
+986 ELADGENA
-994 LEVTSGL
+994 LTVEKGL

-1006 GDLVTVKGQDD
+1006 GDLVSGKGQGD
-1017 KVTLKGV
+1017 KVTLQGV
-1024 SIGEN
+1024 NIVQN

-1040 VGAIVGSSDKFGA
+1040 VGAIAGSGA

-1063 KGAAT
+1063 KGDAV

-1090 VVGTL
+1090 AVGAL
-1095 EVKDN
+1095 EVKDY

-1107 TAGEVNLKDADVLGT
+1107 TAG
-1122 LTADKLTATGKVFVG
+1122 KLTAHGNVFVG

-1177 AVGTAAAGSTVVAGQ
+1177 AVGTAAEGSTVVAGQ
-1192 GSLVALGTTDLD
+1192 GSLVAIGTTDLD
-1204 VAVKTVAAAGH
+1204 VAAKAVAAAGH

-1260 DGFDA
+1260 DKFNDA
-1265 ASADAKTGVQV
+1265 SVDAKTGVQV

-1289 DKTGANAVFVKDV
+1289 DTTGAHAVFANAV

-1310 ADAEFGDKVMFTEAD
+1310 ADAEFGDKVMFSKDED
-1325 YRQGTTGA
+1325 GYKQGTTGA
-1333 ITFNGDRLMSAAFK
+1333 ITFNGDRLMSAAYK

>member
-52 AIETDTEIKATD
+52 ATETDTEIKATD

-74 EKQTDVASSLIGTS
+74 ETQDNVASSLIGTS
-88 GDKLALKNVTNKDMY
+88 GDKLVLKNVTNKGMY

-133 TSADHFGAV
+133 TSTDHFGAV

-165 KTGEQ
+165 NTGDKQ
-170 KHNGARGII
+170 HNGTRGII

-232 VYITGSKVKTTIA
+232 VYITGPQVKTTIA
-245 DSTFSKNTS
+245 DATFSKNTS

-262 LAGAGE
+262 LADAGE

-289 ATNTQVV
+289 ATGTKV
-296 AKNVNFE
+296 AATNVTFE
-303 GNKAVG
+303 GNKAASA
-309 DDGHGGALFLN
+309 DGHGGALFVD
-320 GNTASYTQ
+320 GQGASYTQ
-328 AGGKFVGNSAKKN
+328 VGGKFVGNSAKKN
-341 GGAIRVQDGADLALT
+341 GGAIHVQDGADLALN

-372 TFNAGDVK
+372 TFNAGNVT
-380 FTDTTF
+380 FTDTNF

-397 LRINGGN
+397 LRINGDN
-404 VTIAV
+404 VTITV

-422 GTNAEEAAAKNY
+422 GTNAEEAY
-434 EKQGDFMYLN
+434 EKQGDFMYLSN
-444 GASDKATFELAG
+444 ASATFALAG

-483 MTGFVGT
+483 MTGFVGN
-490 LNVNEGKMVIEGGIA
+490 LDVKEGKMVIEGGIA
-505 EYDIAAQ
+505 EYDIDAQ
-512 VGVNNSSSEAAQL
+512 IGVNNGSNDVVAL
-525 GATNVTV
+525 DATTVTV
-532 GQAAVTKGNA
+532 GQKDSQ
-542 KPAVKAE
+542 AE

-559 AINFVVNEGSTLTMQ
+559 AIDFVVNEGSTLTMQ

-584 QRNAEKDA
+584 QRTAVAKGD
-592 TPAKATY
+592 TPATATY
-599 VGAVNITG
+599 VGNVTIKGN
-607 DATVTEG
+607 ATVTEG
-614 ITIAAGTA
+614 ITVAAGTA
-622 EKGAVLTQIFGN
+622 NQVAALTQTSGN

-645 VKDDKKTVTAEAG
+645 VKGEKDAVTAQAGKFTQEAG
-658 TFAQTAGK
+658 T

-672 TNGGTMTVNGTVVT
+672 TNGGTMTVKGTVVT
-686 KADSVNSGNI
+686 NADSVNTGNI
-696 NTYSAQDKKGT
+696 NSPKSKTGS
-707 LVISGGTFTN
+707 LNISGGTFTN

-740 NGEASFVAFTELD
+740 NGKASFVVFRELE

-765 NAKSTVDGKEVEKA
+765 NAKSQVDGQEVEKA
-779 DILKFTEGTLNLE
+779 DILKFTEGTVKLN

-807 ELAQGTTANING
+807 ELVAGATANING
-819 DYTFEQVKNAGN
+819 DYTFEQVNNGGTA
-831 VTVEGGT
+831 TVGGT

-845 TATSKAESATVGTF
+845 TAGDF
-859 TVENNGTPA
+859 TVENNGTLV
-868 LTTKA
+868 LTSKA
-873 SGLDIAKSTS
+873 AGLNIA
-883 TEAKYTAGAVIN
+883 EGTAAENIAVTN

-900 FTDAAGEFANL
+900 FTDAAGEFATL
-911 DAVKKVKDAIASS
+911 DAVQTVKGKLASS

-933 KVTIKAEEVDKVLMD
+933 KVTVKADAIKDVLKD
-948 GKVTATNAE
+948 GKVTATNAA

-964 EQFKDATVTGVT
+964 EQFKDATVTGVDT
-976 DPLSGSFGKV
+976 ALSGSFGKV
-986 ELATNETA
+986 ELAAGQTA
-994 LEVTSGL
+994 LTVESGL

-1006 GDLVTVKGQDD
+1006 GDLVTVKED
-1017 KVTLKGV
+1017 KTVTLKGV
-1024 SIGEN
+1024 NIGQN

-1040 VGAIVGSSDKFGA
+1040 VGAIAGNGA

-1063 KGAAT
+1063 KGNAT
-1068 LQNLTVAADSAL
+1068 VENLTVAADSAL
-1080 VMGKAAEADK
+1080 VMGKAAEAK
-1090 VVGTL
+1090 AVGAL
-1095 EVKDN
+1095 EVKN
-1100 ALVLGTL
+1100 HALVLGTL

-1122 LTADKLTATGKVFVG
+1122 LTADKLAATGTVCVG
-1137 SDEADVAGKL
+1137 SDEEDVAGKL
-1147 VVNELVSGTVFADP
+1147 VVNKLVSGTVFADP

-1177 AVGTAAAGSTVVAGQ
+1177 AIGSIGANSTVVAGQ
-1192 GSLVALGTTDLD
+1192 GSLVALGTTALD

-1247 TIAGNVIASGWNT
+1247 TIAGNVIASGWST
-1260 DGFDA
+1260 AEFEDA
-1265 ASADAKTGVQV
+1265 ANKKGVQV

-1289 DKTGANAVFVKDV
+1289 DKTGAHAVFANAV

-1310 ADAEFGDKVMFTEAD
+1310 ADAEFGDKVMFSEAG
-1325 YRQGTTGA
+1325 YTQGTIGA

-1484 DSVVDGYT
+1484 DSVVSGYT

-1519 VGFSVYGAKAFG
+1519 VGFSFYGAKAFG

>member
-52 AIETDTEIKATD
+52 ATETDTEIKATD

-74 EKQTDVASSLIGTS
+74 EKQDDVASSLIGTS
-88 GDKLALKNVTNKDMY
+88 GDKLVLKNVTNKGMY

-415 VYEGNKA
+415 VYEGNRA
-422 GTNAEEAAAKNY
+422 GTNAEAAAKNY

-444 GASDKATFELAG
+444 GASDRAAFELAG

-483 MTGFVGT
+483 MTGFVGK
-490 LNVNEGKMVIEGGIA
+490 LDVKEGKMVIEGGIA

-512 VGVNNSSSEAAQL
+512 IGVNKGTS
-525 GATNVTV
+525 GAVELDPTTVTV
-532 GQAAVTKGNA
+532 GQDGEPFA
-542 KPAVKAE
+542 KAE

-559 AINFVVNEGSTLTMQ
+559 AINFDVNEGSTLTMQ
-574 SLAVGTKEYT
+574 SLTVGTKEYA
-584 QRNAEKDA
+584 QRTEAKAD
-592 TPAKATY
+592 PAKATY

-614 ITIAAGTA
+614 VTVAAGTA
-622 EKGAVLTQIFGN
+622 DKAAVLTQTSGN
-634 LTAKSLTVAAA
+634 LTAVSLTVAAA
-645 VKDDKKTVTAEAG
+645 VEKDQKVTAQAG
-658 TFAQTAGK
+658 TFNQTDGT

-686 KADSVNSGNI
+686 NADSVNTGAI
-696 NTYSAQDKKGT
+696 NSYKSKNGSLTIA
-707 LVISGGTFTN
+707 GGTFTN

-740 NGEASFVAFTELD
+740 DGEASFVVFKTLD

-765 NAKSTVDGKEVEKA
+765 NAKSKVDGKA
-779 DILKFTEGTLNLE
+779 DILKFTEGTVNLY

-807 ELAQGTTANING
+807 ELAQGTTTNING
-819 DYTFEQVKNAGN
+819 DYTFEQVNNAGTT
-831 VTVEGGT
+831 TVGGT

-845 TATSKAESATVGTF
+845 TAGKF
-859 TVENNGTPA
+859 TVENNGTLV
-868 LTTKA
+868 LTSKA
-873 SGLDIAKSTS
+873 AGLKIAVG
-883 TEAKYTAGAVIN
+883 TATNNNQLIN

-900 FTDAAGEFANL
+900 FTDAAGEFASL
-911 DAVKKVKDAIASS
+911 DKVAAVKDAIAPS

-933 KVTIKAEEVDKVLMD
+933 KVTIKAEEVNKVLKD
-948 GKVTATNAE
+948 GKVKASDVAN
-957 KLAGVEL
+957 LAGVEL
-964 EQFKDATVTGVT
+964 EQFKDATVTGV
-976 DPLSGSFGKV
+976 DAALSGSFGKV
-986 ELATNETA
+986 ELAAGQTA
-994 LEVTSGL
+994 LTVESGL

-1006 GDLVTVKGQDD
+1006 GDLVTVTKD
-1017 KVTLKGV
+1017 KTVTLQGV
-1024 SIGEN
+1024 NIGEY

-1040 VGAIVGSSDKFGA
+1040 VGAIAGNGGKFGA

-1063 KGAAT
+1063 KGAAA

-1080 VMGKAAEADK
+1080 VMGKAAETATA
-1090 VVGTL
+1090 VGDL
-1095 EVKDN
+1095 EVKDY

-1107 TAGEVNLKDADVLGT
+1107 TAGKVTLGEADVFGT
-1122 LTADKLTATGKVFVG
+1122 LTADKLDATDVVLVG
-1137 SDEADVAGKL
+1137 SDEEDVAGKL

-1161 AWKDGHILSL
+1161 AWKDGLGLSL

-1177 AVGTAAAGSTVVAGQ
+1177 AIGSIGANSTVIAGQ
-1192 GSLVALGTTDLD
+1192 GSLVAIGTTDLD
-1204 VAVKTVAAAGH
+1204 VAAKAVAAAGH
-1215 AVLGTNEGQMK
+1215 AVLGPNEGQMR

-1238 EATDTTSYK
+1238 EATDTTSYEK
-1247 TIAGNVIASGWNT
+1247 INGNVIASGWNEAK
-1260 DGFDA
+1260 FEDA
-1265 ASADAKTGVQV
+1265 ETNNQVPANVQV

-1325 YRQGTTGA
+1325 YTQGTTGA
-1333 ITFNGDRLMSAAFK
+1333 ITFNGDRLMSAALK

-1484 DSVVDGYT
+1484 DSVVSGYT

>member
-1 MNSTFKVVFNK
+1 MNSTFKMVFNK

-52 AIETDTEIKATD
+52 ATETDTEIKATD

-88 GDKLALKNVTNKDMY
+88 GDTLALKNVTNKDMY
-103 AAGSLDLTASSKDNV
+103 AAGSLDLTASNKDNV

-133 TSADHFGAV
+133 TSANHFGAV

-165 KTGEQ
+165 TTGDN
-170 KHNGARGII
+170 KHNGTRGII
-179 RAAGANLEVA
+179 RAANLEVA

-196 EAVLGGAINVWSNG
+196 EAVLGGAINVWSDG
-210 ENTVKITDSTFTGN
+210 ENTVKIADSTFTGN

-232 VYITGSKVKTTIA
+232 VYITGSQVKTTIA
-245 DSTFSKNTS
+245 DATFSKNTS
-254 GKQGGALQ
+254 GKLGGALQ
-262 LAGAGE
+262 LSDAGE

-296 AKNVNFE
+296 AENVTFE
-303 GNKAVG
+303 GNKAASA
-309 DDGHGGALFLN
+309 DGHGGALFVD
-320 GNTASYTQ
+320 GQGASYTQ

-341 GGAIRVQDGADLALT
+341 GGAIRVQNGADLDLK

-372 TFNAGDVK
+372 TFKADDVT

-422 GTNAEEAAAKNY
+422 GTNAEEAAVKKY
-434 EKQGDFMYLN
+434 EKQGDFMYLSN
-444 GASDKATFELAG
+444 ASDKATFALAG

-483 MTGFVGT
+483 MTGFVGN
-490 LNVNEGKMVIEGGIA
+490 LDVKEGKMVIEGGIA

-512 VGVNNSSSEAAQL
+512 GAVNGANSGAA
-525 GATNVTV
+525 GGFAATTVTV
-532 GQAAVTKGNA
+532 GQAAGA

-559 AINFVVNEGSTLTMQ
+559 AIDFVVNEGSTLTMQ

-599 VGAVNITG
+599 VGAVTIKG

-622 EKGAVLTQIFGN
+622 DQGAVLTQKSGN

-645 VKDDKKTVTAEAG
+645 VKGEKDAVTAQAG
-658 TFAQTAGK
+658 TFTQEAGK

-672 TNGGTMTVNGTVVT
+672 TNGGTMTVKGTVVT
-686 KADSVNSGNI
+686 NADSVNTGAI
-696 NTYSAQDKKGT
+696 NSYESKTGSLTIA
-707 LVISGGTFTN
+707 GGTFTN

-722 FDKITVEDG
+722 FDKITVADG
-731 ATLKTGVNL
+731 ATLKTGINL
-740 NGEASFVAFTELD
+740 DGTASFVVFQELD

-765 NAKSTVDGKEVEKA
+765 NAKSKVDGKA
-779 DILKFTEGTLNLE
+779 DILKFTEGTVKLN

-807 ELAQGTTANING
+807 ELAKDATANING
-819 DYTFEQVKNAGN
+819 DYTFEQVNNNGGTA
-831 VTVEGGT
+831 TVGGT

-845 TATSKAESATVGTF
+845 TAGKF
-859 TVENNGTPA
+859 TVENNGTLV
-868 LTTKA
+868 LTSKAAGLKITDGTATENTK
-873 SGLDIAKSTS
+873 LT
-883 TEAKYTAGAVIN
+883 N

-900 FTDAAGEFANL
+900 FTDAAGEFASL
-911 DAVKKVKDAIASS
+911 DKVAAVKNAIASS

-933 KVTIKAEEVDKVLMD
+933 KVTVKADVIKDVLKD
-948 GKVTATNAE
+948 GKVTATNAA

-964 EQFKDATVTGVT
+964 EQFKDATVTEVNSA
-976 DPLSGSFGKV
+976 LSGSFGKV
-986 ELATNETA
+986 ELAAGEDA
-994 LEVTSGL
+994 LTVESGL

-1024 SIGEN
+1024 NIGDN

-1040 VGAIVGSSDKFGA
+1040 VGAIAGNGA

-1063 KGAAT
+1063 KGDAA

-1080 VMGKAAEADK
+1080 VMGKAAEAK
-1090 VVGTL
+1090 AVGAL
-1095 EVKDN
+1095 EVKN
-1100 ALVLGTL
+1100 HALVLGTL

-1122 LTADKLTATGKVFVG
+1122 LTADKLTANGNVFVG
-1137 SDEADVAGKL
+1137 SDEED
-1147 VVNELVSGTVFADP
+1147 VVNIFSY
-1161 AWKDGHILSL
+1161 
-1171 NDASQV
+1171 
-1177 AVGTAAAGSTVVAGQ
+1177 
-1192 GSLVALGTTDLD
+1192 VALC
-1204 VAVKTVAAAGH
+1204 
-1215 AVLGTNEGQMK
+1215 
-1226 SAIYVDGGKTYD
+1226 
-1238 EATDTTSYK
+1238 
-1247 TIAGNVIASGWNT
+1247 
-1260 DGFDA
+1260 
-1265 ASADAKTGVQV
+1265 
-1276 LENNLMVVDMNTI
+1276 
-1289 DKTGANAVFVKDV
+1289 
-1302 TNNGTIYL
+1302 
-1310 ADAEFGDKVMFTEAD
+1310 
-1325 YRQGTTGA
+1325 
-1333 ITFNGDRLMSAAFK
+1333 
-1347 DKVHTIAFDDA
+1347 
-1358 KVASYEGLETL
+1358 
-1369 PLVTAMYEGKAQN
+1369 
-1382 GASTSAK
+1382 
-1389 FNNWLMSSG
+1389 
-1398 NGLDREEVIAIGNDA
+1398 
-1413 AKLGA
+1413 
-1418 TSAVASVTMDAI
+1418 
-1430 SAFNDSV
+1430 
-1437 AARTN
+1437 
-1442 VLAQRAEGVT
+1442 
-1452 VWADVMGGH
+1452 
-1461 YEAKELMDGQGYKS
+1461 
-1475 DVYGGVLGV
+1475 
-1484 DSVVDGYT
+1484 
-1492 LGAAFTVATADTDST
+1492 
-1507 NTLAVSSTDSDF
+1507 
-1519 VGFSVYGAKAFG
+1519 
-1531 QFNLAADLGYMKGS
+1531 
-1545 NDVSVNAYNIG
+1545 
-1556 DFSADTDAF
+1556 
-1565 TLGLRGDVLVDA
+1565 
-1577 GSFKV
+1577 
-1582 VPHAGLRFTHLTT
+1582 
-1595 DDFESAY
+1595 
-1602 TTKIDSMNIF
+1602 
-1612 QMPVGVTVTGN
+1612 
-1623 VEAAGWN
+1623 
-1630 VAPLLDLS
+1630 
-1638 VVPAFGD
+1638 
-1645 TDADMTLGINGVAAT
+1645 
-1660 SALSTQVIDSNL
+1660 
-1672 FQMKLGV
+1672 
-1679 SAQKDA
+1679 
-1685 FTFGLNYKL
+1685 
-1694 GAGSD
+1694 
-1699 NRVNN
+1699 
-1704 TFNATVGYAF
+1704 

>member
-52 AIETDTEIKATD
+52 AAETDTEIKATD

-74 EKQTDVASSLIGTS
+74 EKQNDVASSLIGTS
-88 GDKLALKNVTNKDMY
+88 GDTLALKNDTNKDMY
-103 AAGSLDLTASSKDNV
+103 AAGSLDLTASNKDNV

-165 KTGEQ
+165 TTGDNP
-170 KHNGARGII
+170 HNGTRGII

-232 VYITGSKVKTTIA
+232 VYITGSQVKTTIA
-245 DSTFSKNTS
+245 DATFSKNTS
-254 GKQGGALQ
+254 GKLGGALQ
-262 LAGAGE
+262 LSGAGK

-296 AKNVNFE
+296 AENVTLE
-303 GNKAVG
+303 GNKAASA
-309 DDGHGGALFLN
+309 DGHGGALFVD
-320 GNTASYTQ
+320 GQGASYTQ

-341 GGAIRVQDGADLALT
+341 GGAIRVQNGAHLDLT

-372 TFNAGDVK
+372 TFKAGDVK

-386 TNNQAGGWGGA
+386 TNNQTGGWGGA

-404 VTIAV
+404 VTIVV

-422 GTNAEEAAAKNY
+422 GTNAEEAAVKKY
-434 EKQGDFMYLN
+434 EKQGDFMYLSN
-444 GASDKATFELAG
+444 ASDKATFALAG

-472 KTGKGTLTTAD
+472 KTDKGTLTTAD
-483 MTGFVGT
+483 MTGFVGN
-490 LNVNEGKMVIEGGIA
+490 LNVKEGKMVIEGGIA

-512 VGVNNSSSEAAQL
+512 GAVNGANSGAAGGL
-525 GATNVTV
+525 AATTVTV
-532 GQAAVTKGNA
+532 GQAAGA

-559 AINFVVNEGSTLTMQ
+559 AIDFVVNEGSTLTMQ

-584 QRNAEKDA
+584 QRTAAKAA

-614 ITIAAGTA
+614 ITVAAGTA
-622 EKGAVLTQIFGN
+622 EKAAVLTQTSGN

-645 VKDDKKTVTAEAG
+645 VKGEKDAVTAQAGTFTQEAG
-658 TFAQTAGK
+658 T

-672 TNGGTMTVNGTVVT
+672 TNGGTMTVKGTVVT
-686 KADSVNSGNI
+686 NADSVNTGAI
-696 NTYSAQDKKGT
+696 NSSESKNGSLTIA
-707 LVISGGTFTN
+707 GGTFTN
-717 DGTMT
+717 DGKMT
-722 FDKITVEDG
+722 FKKITVEDG

-740 NGEASFVAFTELD
+740 DGKASFVVFETLD

-765 NAKSTVDGKEVEKA
+765 NAESKDDGKA
-779 DILKFTEGTLNLE
+779 DILKFTEGTVNLY

-807 ELAQGTTANING
+807 ELAQGTTTNING
-819 DYTFEQVKNAGN
+819 DYTFEQVNNAGTT
-831 VTVEGGT
+831 TVGGT

-845 TATSKAESATVGTF
+845 TAGNFTVGNNGTLVLTSKAAGLKIAEGTATT
-859 TVENNGTPA
+859 NSN
-868 LTTKA
+868 LT
-873 SGLDIAKSTS
+873 
-883 TEAKYTAGAVIN
+883 N

-900 FTDAAGEFANL
+900 FTDAAGEFADL
-911 DAVKKVKDAIASS
+911 DKVAAVKKAIARS

-933 KVTIKAEEVDKVLMD
+933 KVTIKAEEVNKVLKD
-948 GKVTATNAE
+948 GKVKASDVAN
-957 KLAGVEL
+957 LAGVEL
-964 EQFKDATVTGVT
+964 EQFKDATVTDVKVA
-976 DPLSGSFGKV
+976 LSGSFGKV
-986 ELATNETA
+986 ELADKQDA
-994 LEVTSGL
+994 LEVISGL

-1006 GDLVTVKGQDD
+1006 GDLVTVKGKDN

-1024 SIGEN
+1024 NIGEN

-1040 VGAIVGSSDKFGA
+1040 VGAIAGSGA

-1063 KGAAT
+1063 KGDAT
-1068 LQNLTVAADSAL
+1068 VQNLTVAADSAL
-1080 VMGKAAEADK
+1080 VMGKVAEADK
-1090 VVGTL
+1090 AVGAL
-1095 EVKDN
+1095 EVKEH

-1107 TAGEVNLKDADVLGT
+1107 TAGNVTLKDADVLGT
-1122 LTADKLTATGKVFVG
+1122 LTADKLAATGTVCVG
-1137 SDEADVAGKL
+1137 SDEDDAAGKL
-1147 VVNELVSGTVFADP
+1147 VVNELGSATVFAAP
-1161 AWKDGHILSL
+1161 AWKDGNILSL

-1226 SAIYVDGGKTYD
+1226 SAIYVDGGKTYN

-1247 TIAGNVIASGWNT
+1247 TIAGNVIASGWST
-1260 DGFDA
+1260 AEFKA
-1265 ASADAKTGVQV
+1265 AANKTGVQV

-1289 DKTGANAVFVKDV
+1289 DTTGANAVFANAV

-1310 ADAEFGDKVMFTEAD
+1310 ADAEFGDKVMFSEAGYTPD
-1325 YRQGTTGA
+1325 TTGV
-1333 ITFNGDRLMSAAFK
+1333 ITFNGDRLMSAALK

-1418 TSAVASVTMDAI
+1418 TSAVASVTMDAL

>member
-52 AIETDTEIKATD
+52 ATETDTEIKATD

-74 EKQTDVASSLIGTS
+74 ETQDNVASSLIGTL
-88 GDKLALKNVTNKDMY
+88 GDKLVLKNVTNKGMY
-103 AAGSLDLTASSKDNV
+103 AAGSLDLTASNKDNV

-133 TSADHFGAV
+133 TSTNHFGAV

-165 KTGEQ
+165 KTGNKQ
-170 KHNGARGII
+170 HNGTRGII

-232 VYITGSKVKTTIA
+232 VYITGSQVKTTIA
-245 DSTFSKNTS
+245 DATFSKNTS

-262 LAGAGE
+262 LAGTGE

-289 ATNTQVV
+289 ATGTKV
-296 AKNVNFE
+296 AATNVTFE
-303 GNKAVG
+303 GNKAASA
-309 DDGHGGALFLN
+309 DGHGGALFVD
-320 GNTASYTQ
+320 GQGASYTQ

-341 GGAIRVQDGADLALT
+341 GGAIRVQDGADLALK

-372 TFNAGDVK
+372 TFNAGAVT

-397 LRINGGN
+397 LRINGDN

-422 GTNAEEAAAKNY
+422 GTNAEEAAVKKY
-434 EKQGDFMYLN
+434 EKQGDFMYLSN
-444 GASDKATFELAG
+444 ASDKATFALAG

-483 MTGFVGT
+483 MTGFVGN
-490 LNVNEGKMVIEGGIA
+490 LDVKEGKMVIEGGIA
-505 EYDIAAQ
+505 EYDIDAQ
-512 VGVNNSSSEAAQL
+512 IGVNNGSNDVVALAA
-525 GATNVTV
+525 TTVTV
-532 GQAAVTKGNA
+532 GQKDS
-542 KPAVKAE
+542 KAE

-559 AINFVVNEGSTLTMQ
+559 AIDFVVNEGSTLTMQ

-584 QRNAEKDA
+584 QRTAVAKGD
-592 TPAKATY
+592 TPATATY
-599 VGAVNITG
+599 VGNVEIKGN
-607 DATVTEG
+607 ATVTEG
-614 ITIAAGTA
+614 ITVAAGTA
-622 EKGAVLTQIFGN
+622 NQVAALTQTSGN

-645 VKDDKKTVTAEAG
+645 VKGEKDAVTAQAGKFTQEAG
-658 TFAQTAGK
+658 T

-672 TNGGTMTVNGTVVT
+672 TNGGTMTVKGTVVT
-686 KADSVNSGNI
+686 NADSVNTGAI
-696 NTYSAQDKKGT
+696 NSYESKTGSLTIA
-707 LVISGGTFTN
+707 GGTFTN

-722 FDKITVEDG
+722 FDKITVADG
-731 ATLKTGVNL
+731 ATLKTGINL
-740 NGEASFVAFTELD
+740 DGTASFVVFQELD

-765 NAKSTVDGKEVEKA
+765 NAKSQVDGKEVEKA
-779 DILKFTEGTLNLE
+779 DILKFTEGTVKLN

-807 ELAQGTTANING
+807 ELVAGATANING
-819 DYTFEQVKNAGN
+819 DYTFEQVNNGGTA
-831 VTVEGGT
+831 TVGGT

-845 TATSKAESATVGTF
+845 TAGDF
-859 TVENNGTPA
+859 TVENNGTLV
-868 LTTKA
+868 LTSKA
-873 SGLDIAKSTS
+873 AGLNIA
-883 TEAKYTAGAVIN
+883 EGTAAENIAVTN

-900 FTDAAGEFANL
+900 FTDAAGEFATL
-911 DAVKKVKDAIASS
+911 DAVQTVKGKLASS

-933 KVTIKAEEVDKVLMD
+933 KVTVKADAIKDVLKD
-948 GKVTATNAE
+948 GKVTATNAA

-964 EQFKDATVTGVT
+964 EQFKDATVTGVDT
-976 DPLSGSFGKV
+976 ALSGSFGKV
-986 ELATNETA
+986 ELAAGENA
-994 LEVTSGL
+994 LTVDFGL

-1006 GDLVTVKGQDD
+1006 GDLVTVEKD
-1017 KVTLKGV
+1017 KTVTLQGV
-1024 SIGEN
+1024 KIGEH

-1040 VGAIVGSSDKFGA
+1040 VGAIVGNGDKFGA

-1063 KGAAT
+1063 KGNAT
-1068 LQNLTVAADSAL
+1068 VENLTVAADSAL
-1080 VMGKAAEADK
+1080 VMGKAAEAK
-1090 VVGTL
+1090 AVGAL
-1095 EVKDN
+1095 EVKN
-1100 ALVLGTL
+1100 HALVLGTL

-1122 LTADKLTATGKVFVG
+1122 LTADKLTANGNVFVG
-1137 SDEADVAGKL
+1137 SDEEDVAGKL

-1177 AVGTAAAGSTVVAGQ
+1177 AIGSIGANSTVVAGQ

-1247 TIAGNVIASGWNT
+1247 TIAGNVIASGWST
-1260 DGFDA
+1260 AEFKA
-1265 ASADAKTGVQV
+1265 AANKTGVQV

-1325 YRQGTTGA
+1325 YTQGTTGA
-1333 ITFNGDRLMSAAFK
+1333 ITFNGDRLMSAALK

-1484 DSVVDGYT
+1484 DSVVSGYT

>member
-52 AIETDTEIKATD
+52 ATETDTEIKATD

-74 EKQTDVASSLIGTS
+74 ETQDNVASSLIGTS
-88 GDKLALKNVTNKDMY
+88 GDKLVLKNVTNKGMY

-165 KTGEQ
+165 KTGDKQ
-170 KHNGARGII
+170 HNGTRGII

-232 VYITGSKVKTTIA
+232 VYITGSQVKTTIA
-245 DSTFSKNTS
+245 DSTFSKNTA

-289 ATNTQVV
+289 ATGTKV
-296 AKNVNFE
+296 AATNVTFE
-303 GNKAVG
+303 GNKAAG
-309 DDGHGGALFLN
+309 ADGHGGALFVD
-320 GNTASYTQ
+320 GQGASYTQ
-328 AGGKFVGNSAKKN
+328 AGGRFVGNSAKKN
-341 GGAIRVQDGADLALT
+341 GGAIRVQDGADLALN

-380 FTDTTF
+380 FTNTTF

-415 VYEGNKA
+415 VYEGNRA
-422 GTNAEEAAAKNY
+422 GTNAEAAAKNY

-444 GASDKATFELAG
+444 GASDRAAFELAG

-483 MTGFVGT
+483 MTGFVGK
-490 LNVNEGKMVIEGGIA
+490 LDVKEGKMVIEGGIA

-512 VGVNNSSSEAAQL
+512 IGVNKGTS
-525 GATNVTV
+525 GAVELDPTTVTV
-532 GQAAVTKGNA
+532 GQAADA

-559 AINFVVNEGSTLTMQ
+559 AIDFVVNEGSTLTMQ
-574 SLAVGTKEYT
+574 SLTVGTKEYA
-584 QRNAEKDA
+584 QRTEAKAD
-592 TPAKATY
+592 PAKATY

-614 ITIAAGTA
+614 VTVAAGTA
-622 EKGAVLTQIFGN
+622 DKAAVLTQTSGN

-645 VKDDKKTVTAEAG
+645 VEKDQKVTAQAG
-658 TFAQTAGK
+658 TFNQTDGT

-686 KADSVNSGNI
+686 NADSVNTGAI
-696 NTYSAQDKKGT
+696 NSYKSKNGSLTIA
-707 LVISGGTFTN
+707 GGTFTN

-740 NGEASFVAFTELD
+740 DGEASFVVFKTLD

-765 NAKSTVDGKEVEKA
+765 NAKSKVDGKA
-779 DILKFTEGTLNLE
+779 DILKFTEGTVNLY

-807 ELAQGTTANING
+807 ELAQGTTTNING
-819 DYTFEQVKNAGN
+819 DYTFEQVNNAGMT
-831 VTVEGGT
+831 TVGGT

-845 TATSKAESATVGTF
+845 TAGGF
-859 TVENNGTPA
+859 TVENNGTLV
-868 LTTKA
+868 LTSKA
-873 SGLDIAKSTS
+873 AGLKIA
-883 TEAKYTAGAVIN
+883 EGTATN
-895 NGTIT
+895 NAHLHNDGTIT
-900 FTDAAGEFANL
+900 FTDVAGEFASL
-911 DAVKKVKDAIASS
+911 DKVAAVKNAIASS

-933 KVTIKAEEVDKVLMD
+933 KVTVKADVIKDVLKD
-948 GKVTATNAE
+948 GKVTATNAA

-964 EQFKDATVTGVT
+964 EQFKDATVTGVDT
-976 DPLSGSFGKV
+976 ALSGSFGKV
-986 ELATNETA
+986 ELAAGENA
-994 LEVTSGL
+994 LTVNSGL

-1006 GDLVTVKGQDD
+1006 GDLVTVEKD
-1017 KVTLKGV
+1017 KTVTLQGV
-1024 SIGEN
+1024 KIGEH

-1040 VGAIVGSSDKFGA
+1040 VGAIVGNGDKFGA

-1063 KGAAT
+1063 KGNAT
-1068 LQNLTVAADSAL
+1068 VENLTVAADSAL
-1080 VMGKAAEADK
+1080 VMGKAAEAK
-1090 VVGTL
+1090 AVGAL
-1095 EVKDN
+1095 EVKN
-1100 ALVLGTL
+1100 HALVLGTL
-1107 TAGEVNLKDADVLGT
+1107 TASEVNLKYADVLGT
-1122 LTADKLTATGKVFVG
+1122 LTADKLTANGNVFVG
-1137 SDEADVAGKL
+1137 SDEEDVAGKL

-1177 AVGTAAAGSTVVAGQ
+1177 AIGSIGANSTVVAGQ

-1247 TIAGNVIASGWNT
+1247 TIAGNVIASGWST
-1260 DGFDA
+1260 AEFKA
-1265 ASADAKTGVQV
+1265 AANKTGVQV

-1289 DKTGANAVFVKDV
+1289 DKTGAHAVFANAV

-1310 ADAEFGDKVMFTEAD
+1310 ADAEFGDKVMFTKAD
-1325 YRQGTTGA
+1325 YKQGTTGA
-1333 ITFNGDRLMSAAFK
+1333 ITFNGDRLMSAALK

-1418 TSAVASVTMDAI
+1418 TSAVASVTMDAM

-1484 DSVVDGYT
+1484 DSVVSGYT

>member
-52 AIETDTEIKATD
+52 AAETDTEIKATD

-74 EKQTDVASSLIGTS
+74 EKQNDVASSLIGTS
-88 GDKLALKNVTNKDMY
+88 GDTLALKNDTNKDMY
-103 AAGSLDLTASSKDNV
+103 AAGSLDLTASNKDNV

-165 KTGEQ
+165 TTGDNP
-170 KHNGARGII
+170 HNGTRGII

-232 VYITGSKVKTTIA
+232 VYITGSQVKTTIA
-245 DSTFSKNTS
+245 DATFSKNTS
-254 GKQGGALQ
+254 GKLGGALQ
-262 LAGAGE
+262 LSGAGK

-296 AKNVNFE
+296 AENVTFE
-303 GNKAVG
+303 GNKAASA
-309 DDGHGGALFLN
+309 DGHGGALFVD
-320 GNTASYTQ
+320 GQGASYTQ

-341 GGAIRVQDGADLALT
+341 GGAIRVQNGAHLDLT

-386 TNNQAGGWGGA
+386 TNNQTGGWGGA

-404 VTIAV
+404 VTIVV

-422 GTNAEEAAAKNY
+422 GTNAEEAAVKKY
-434 EKQGDFMYLN
+434 EKQGDFMYLSN
-444 GASDKATFELAG
+444 ASDKATFALAG

-472 KTGKGTLTTAD
+472 KTDKGTLTTAD
-483 MTGFVGT
+483 MTGFVGN
-490 LNVNEGKMVIEGGIA
+490 LNVKEGKMVIEGGIA

-512 VGVNNSSSEAAQL
+512 GAVNGANSGAADGL
-525 GATNVTV
+525 AATTVTV
-532 GQAAVTKGNA
+532 GQAAGA

-559 AINFVVNEGSTLTMQ
+559 AIDFVVNEGSTLTMQ

-584 QRNAEKDA
+584 QRTAAKAA

-614 ITIAAGTA
+614 ITVAAGTA
-622 EKGAVLTQIFGN
+622 EKAAVLTQTSGN

-645 VKDDKKTVTAEAG
+645 VKGEKDAVTAQAGTFTQEAG
-658 TFAQTAGK
+658 T

-672 TNGGTMTVNGTVVT
+672 TNGGTMTVKGTVVT
-686 KADSVNSGNI
+686 NADSVNTGAI
-696 NTYSAQDKKGT
+696 NSSESKNGSLTIA
-707 LVISGGTFTN
+707 GGTFTN
-717 DGTMT
+717 DGKMT
-722 FDKITVEDG
+722 FKKITVEDG

-740 NGEASFVAFTELD
+740 DGKASFVVFETLD

-765 NAKSTVDGKEVEKA
+765 NAKSKDDGKA
-779 DILKFTEGTLNLE
+779 DILKFTEGTVNLY

-807 ELAQGTTANING
+807 ELAQGTTTNING
-819 DYTFEQVKNAGN
+819 DYTFEQVNNAGTT
-831 VTVEGGT
+831 TVGGT

-845 TATSKAESATVGTF
+845 TAGNFTVGNNGTLVLTSKAAGLKIAEGTATT
-859 TVENNGTPA
+859 NSN
-868 LTTKA
+868 LT
-873 SGLDIAKSTS
+873 
-883 TEAKYTAGAVIN
+883 N

-900 FTDAAGEFANL
+900 FTDAAGEFADL
-911 DAVKKVKDAIASS
+911 DKVAAVKKAIARS

-933 KVTIKAEEVDKVLMD
+933 KVTIKAEEVNKVLKD
-948 GKVTATNAE
+948 GKVKASDVAN
-957 KLAGVEL
+957 LAGVEL
-964 EQFKDATVTGVT
+964 EQFKDATVTDVKVA
-976 DPLSGSFGKV
+976 LSGSFGKV
-986 ELATNETA
+986 ELADKQDA

-1006 GDLVTVKGQDD
+1006 GDLVTVKGKDN

-1024 SIGEN
+1024 NIGEN

-1040 VGAIVGSSDKFGA
+1040 VGAIAGSGA

-1063 KGAAT
+1063 KGDAAV
-1068 LQNLTVAADSAL
+1068 QNLTVAADSAL
-1080 VMGKAAEADK
+1080 VMGKVAEADK
-1090 VVGTL
+1090 AVGVL
-1095 EVKDN
+1095 EVKEH

-1107 TAGEVNLKDADVLGT
+1107 TAGNVTLKDADVLGT
-1122 LTADKLTATGKVFVG
+1122 LTADKLAAT
-1137 SDEADVAGKL
+1137 
-1147 VVNELVSGTVFADP
+1147 GTVFAAP
-1161 AWKDGHILSL
+1161 AWKDGNIFSL

-1226 SAIYVDGGKTYD
+1226 SAIYVDGGKTYN

-1247 TIAGNVIASGWNT
+1247 TIAGNVIASGWST
-1260 DGFDA
+1260 AEFKA
-1265 ASADAKTGVQV
+1265 AANKTGVQV

-1289 DKTGANAVFVKDV
+1289 DTTGANAVFANAV

-1310 ADAEFGDKVMFTEAD
+1310 ADAEFGDKVMFSEAGYTPD
-1325 YRQGTTGA
+1325 TTGV
-1333 ITFNGDRLMSAAFK
+1333 ITFNGDRLMSAALK

-1418 TSAVASVTMDAI
+1418 TSAVASVTMDAL

>member
-52 AIETDTEIKATD
+52 ATETDTEIKATD

-74 EKQTDVASSLIGTS
+74 ETQDNVASSLIGTS
-88 GDKLALKNVTNKDMY
+88 GDKLVLKNVTNKGMY

-133 TSADHFGAV
+133 TSTDHFGAV

-165 KTGEQ
+165 NTDDKQ
-170 KHNGARGII
+170 HNGTRGII

-232 VYITGSKVKTTIA
+232 VYITGSQVKTTIA
-245 DSTFSKNTS
+245 DATFSKNTS

-289 ATNTQVV
+289 ATGTKV
-296 AKNVNFE
+296 AATNVTFE
-303 GNKAVG
+303 GNKAASA
-309 DDGHGGALFLN
+309 DGHGGALFVD
-320 GNTASYTQ
+320 GQGASYTQ
-328 AGGKFVGNSAKKN
+328 VGGKFVGNSAKKN
-341 GGAIRVQDGADLALT
+341 GGAIRVQNGAHLDLT

-372 TFNAGDVK
+372 TFKAGDVK

-386 TNNQAGGWGGA
+386 TNNQTGGWGGA

-404 VTIAV
+404 VTIVV

-422 GTNAEEAAAKNY
+422 GTNAEEAAVKKY
-434 EKQGDFMYLN
+434 EKQGDFMYLSN
-444 GASDKATFELAG
+444 ASDKATFALAG

-483 MTGFVGT
+483 MTGFVGN
-490 LNVNEGKMVIEGGIA
+490 LNVKEGKMVIEGGIA

-512 VGVNNSSSEAAQL
+512 GAVNGANSGAAGGL
-525 GATNVTV
+525 AATTVTV
-532 GQAAVTKGNA
+532 GQAAGA

-559 AINFVVNEGSTLTMQ
+559 AIDFVVNEGSTLTMQ

-599 VGAVNITG
+599 VGAVTIKG

-614 ITIAAGTA
+614 ITVAAGKA
-622 EKGAVLTQIFGN
+622 DQGAALTQKFGN
-634 LTAKSLTVAAA
+634 LTAKSLTVAAE
-645 VKDDKKTVTAEAG
+645 VKKDKNNVTTAKAG
-658 TFAQTAGK
+658 TFTQENGT

-672 TNGGTMTVNGTVVT
+672 TNGGTMTVAGTVVT
-686 KADSVNSGNI
+686 KADSVNSGEI
-696 NTYSAQDKKGT
+696 KGNQSKT
-707 LVISGGTFTN
+707 GSLAIAGGTFTN
-717 DGTMT
+717 DGKMT

-740 NGEASFVAFTELD
+740 NGEASFVVFKELN

-765 NAKSTVDGKEVEKA
+765 NAKSANTVKEN
-779 DILKFTEGTLNLE
+779 DTLMFTEGTLNLE
-792 GGALQVAGEA
+792 GGALQVASKA

-807 ELAQGTTANING
+807 KLDMRAKAHVNG
-819 DYTFEQVKNAGN
+819 DYTFEQVNNAGT
-831 VTVEGGT
+831 VTVNGGT

-845 TATSKAESATVGTF
+845 TAGTF
-859 TVENNGTPA
+859 TVADNGTLVLTSKAAGLKIAEGTAAKNIA
-868 LTTKA
+868 L
-873 SGLDIAKSTS
+873 
-883 TEAKYTAGAVIN
+883 IN

-900 FTDAAGEFANL
+900 FTDAAGEFAGLNKVA
-911 DAVKKVKDAIASS
+911 AVKNAIAPF

-933 KVTIKAEEVDKVLMD
+933 KVTVKAEEVDKVLQD
-948 GKVTATNAE
+948 GKITATNAA

-964 EQFKDATVTGVT
+964 EQFKDATVTEVNSNSA
-976 DPLSGSFGKV
+976 LSGSFGKV
-986 ELATNETA
+986 ELAAGQDA
-994 LEVTSGL
+994 LTVESGL

-1006 GDLVTVKGQDD
+1006 GDLVTVKGLDN

-1024 SIGEN
+1024 NIDKN

-1040 VGAIVGSSDKFGA
+1040 VGAIAGNGA

-1080 VMGKAAEADK
+1080 VMGKAAEAEEA
-1090 VVGTL
+1090 VGKL
-1095 EVKDN
+1095 DVQGN
-1100 ALVLGTL
+1100 AFVLGTL
-1107 TAGEVNLKDADVLGT
+1107 TAGEVKFKKAEVLGT
-1122 LTADKLTATGKVFVG
+1122 LTADKLEVNETVFVG
-1137 SDEADVAGKL
+1137 SDEEDVAGKL
-1147 VVNELVSGTVFADP
+1147 VVNELVFGTVFADP

-1192 GSLVALGTTDLD
+1192 GSLVAIGTTDLD

-1247 TIAGNVIASGWNT
+1247 TIAGNVIASGWSKAK
-1260 DGFDA
+1260 FEA
-1265 ASADAKTGVQV
+1265 ADNKTGVQV

-1289 DKTGANAVFVKDV
+1289 DKTGAHAVFANAV

-1310 ADAEFGDKVMFTEAD
+1310 ADAEFGDKVMFSKNG
-1325 YRQGTTGA
+1325 YKQGTTGA
-1333 ITFNGDRLMSAAFK
+1333 ITFNGDRLMSAAYK

-1519 VGFSVYGAKAFG
+1519 VGFSFYGAKAFG

>member
-1 MNSTFKVVFNK
+1 M
-12 ARGALMVVNEVT
+12 
-24 SSVQGKGTK
+24 
-33 TVVAAAVA
+33 
-41 AMIAGVSGSAM
+41 
-52 AIETDTEIKATD
+52 
-64 TALKATFTKA
+64 
-74 EKQTDVASSLIGTS
+74 
-88 GDKLALKNVTNKDMY
+88 
-103 AAGSLDLTASSKDNV
+103 
-118 VTLKNGSVSNFSGKV
+118 
-133 TSADHFGAV
+133 
-142 VTATTGTLKIDNVT
+142 
-156 FENNKFDEV
+156 
-165 KTGEQ
+165 
-170 KHNGARGII
+170 
-179 RAAGANLEVA
+179 
-189 KSTFAGN
+189 
-196 EAVLGGAINVWSNG
+196 
-210 ENTVKITDSTFTGN
+210 
-224 ATKSHGGA
+224 
-232 VYITGSKVKTTIA
+232 
-245 DSTFSKNTS
+245 
-254 GKQGGALQ
+254 
-262 LAGAGE
+262 
-268 TTITNT
+268 
-274 TFSENAAGTFGGAIN
+274 
-289 ATNTQVV
+289 
-296 AKNVNFE
+296 
-303 GNKAVG
+303 
-309 DDGHGGALFLN
+309 
-320 GNTASYTQ
+320 
-328 AGGKFVGNSAKKN
+328 
-341 GGAIRVQDGADLALT
+341 
-356 NVVFDGNTAA
+356 
-366 NGGAVD
+366 
-372 TFNAGDVK
+372 TFN
-380 FTDTTF
+380 
-386 TNNQAGGWGGA
+386 
-397 LRINGGN
+397 
-404 VTIAV
+404 
-409 TEGKSL
+409 
-415 VYEGNKA
+415 
-422 GTNAEEAAAKNY
+422 
-434 EKQGDFMYLN
+434 
-444 GASDKATFELAG
+444 
-456 DLTIKD
+456 
-462 SIVSNHGTIE
+462 
-472 KTGKGTLTTAD
+472 
-483 MTGFVGT
+483 
-490 LNVNEGKMVIEGGIA
+490 
-505 EYDIAAQ
+505 
-512 VGVNNSSSEAAQL
+512 
-525 GATNVTV
+525 
-532 GQAAVTKGNA
+532 
-542 KPAVKAE
+542 
-549 LAMGAVQANH
+549 
-559 AINFVVNEGSTLTMQ
+559 
-574 SLAVGTKEYT
+574 
-584 QRNAEKDA
+584 
-592 TPAKATY
+592 
-599 VGAVNITG
+599 
-607 DATVTEG
+607 
-614 ITIAAGTA
+614 
-622 EKGAVLTQIFGN
+622 
-634 LTAKSLTVAAA
+634 
-645 VKDDKKTVTAEAG
+645 
-658 TFAQTAGK
+658 
-666 LTVDTL
+666 
-672 TNGGTMTVNGTVVT
+672 
-686 KADSVNSGNI
+686 
-696 NTYSAQDKKGT
+696 
-707 LVISGGTFTN
+707 
-717 DGTMT
+717 
-722 FDKITVEDG
+722 KITVEDG

-740 NGEASFVAFTELD
+740 DGKASFVVFETLD

-765 NAKSTVDGKEVEKA
+765 NAKSKVDGKEV
-779 DILKFTEGTLNLE
+779 DTLKFTEGTVNLN

-807 ELAQGTTANING
+807 ELAAGAAANING
-819 DYTFEQVKNAGN
+819 DYTFEQVNNGGTA
-831 VTVEGGT
+831 TVGGT

-845 TATSKAESATVGTF
+845 KAGTF
-859 TVENNGTPA
+859 TVENNGTLA

-873 SGLDIAKSTS
+873 AGLKIDKGTVAEGIAVT
-883 TEAKYTAGAVIN
+883 N

-900 FTDAAGEFANL
+900 FTDAAGEFATL
-911 DAVKKVKDAIASS
+911 KDVQTVKEKLASS

-933 KVTIKAEEVDKVLMD
+933 KVTVKADAIKDVLKD
-948 GKVTATNAE
+948 GKVKASDVAN
-957 KLAGVEL
+957 LAGVEL
-964 EQFKDATVTGVT
+964 EQFKDATVTGV
-976 DPLSGSFGKV
+976 DAALSGSFGMV
-986 ELATNETA
+986 ELADNQTA
-994 LEVTSGL
+994 LKVTSGL

-1006 GDLVTVKGQDD
+1006 GDLVTGKGQGD
-1017 KVTLKGV
+1017 KVTLQGV
-1024 SIGEN
+1024 NIDRN
-1029 GKLTT
+1029 AKLTT

-1040 VGAIVGSSDKFGA
+1040 VGAIAGENGA

-1068 LQNLTVAADSAL
+1068 VKDLTVAADSAL
-1080 VMGKAAEADK
+1080 VMGKAAETATA
-1090 VVGTL
+1090 VGDL
-1095 EVKDN
+1095 EVKDY

-1107 TAGEVNLKDADVLGT
+1107 TAGKVTLGEADVFGT
-1122 LTADKLTATGKVFVG
+1122 LTADKLDATDVVLVG
-1137 SDEADVAGKL
+1137 SDEEDVAGKL
-1147 VVNELVSGTVFADP
+1147 VVNELASGTVFADP

-1247 TIAGNVIASGWNT
+1247 TIAGNVIASGWST
-1260 DGFDA
+1260 AEFEA
-1265 ASADAKTGVQV
+1265 AANKTGVQV

-1289 DKTGANAVFVKDV
+1289 DKTGAHAVFANAV

-1310 ADAEFGDKVMFTEAD
+1310 ADAEFGDKVMFSDGGYT
-1325 YRQGTTGA
+1325 QGTTGA
-1333 ITFNGDRLMSAAFK
+1333 ITFNGDRLMSAARK
-1347 DKVHTIAFDDA
+1347 DNVHTIAFDDA

-1418 TSAVASVTMDAI
+1418 TSAVASVTMDAL

-1484 DSVVDGYT
+1484 DSVVSGYT

-1519 VGFSVYGAKAFG
+1519 VGFSVYGATAFG

-1645 TDADMTLGINGVAAT
+1645 TDADMTLGINGVATT

>member
-52 AIETDTEIKATD
+52 ATETDTEIKATD

-74 EKQTDVASSLIGTS
+74 EKQDDVASSLIGTS
-88 GDKLALKNVTNKDMY
+88 GDKLALKNVTNKGMY

-341 GGAIRVQDGADLALT
+341 GGAIRVQNGADLALT

-415 VYEGNKA
+415 VYEGNRA
-422 GTNAEEAAAKNY
+422 GTNAEAAAKNY

-444 GASDKATFELAG
+444 GASDRAAFELAG

-483 MTGFVGT
+483 MTGFVGK
-490 LNVNEGKMVIEGGIA
+490 LDVKEGKMVIEGGIA

-512 VGVNNSSSEAAQL
+512 IGVNNGSNDAVAL
-525 GATNVTV
+525 DATTVTV
-532 GQAAVTKGNA
+532 GQQDS
-542 KPAVKAE
+542 KAE

-559 AINFVVNEGSTLTMQ
+559 AINFVVNKGSTLTMQ
-574 SLAVGTKEYT
+574 SLAVGTKEYA
-584 QRNAEKDA
+584 QRTEAKAD
-592 TPAKATY
+592 PAKATY

-614 ITIAAGTA
+614 ITVAAGTA
-622 EKGAVLTQIFGN
+622 DQAAALTQTSGN

-645 VKDDKKTVTAEAG
+645 VKGEKDAVTAQAG
-658 TFAQTAGK
+658 TFTQEAGK

-686 KADSVNSGNI
+686 NADSVNTGAI
-696 NTYSAQDKKGT
+696 NSYKSKNGSLTIA
-707 LVISGGTFTN
+707 GGTFTN

-740 NGEASFVAFTELD
+740 DGEASFVGFKTLD

-765 NAKSTVDGKEVEKA
+765 NAKSKVDGKA
-779 DILKFTEGTLNLE
+779 DILKFTEGTVNLY

-807 ELAQGTTANING
+807 ELAQGTTINING
-819 DYTFEQVKNAGN
+819 DYTFEQVNNAGTT
-831 VTVEGGT
+831 TVGGT

-845 TATSKAESATVGTF
+845 TAGTF
-859 TVENNGTPA
+859 KVDNNGTLV

-873 SGLDIAKSTS
+873 AGLKIA
-883 TEAKYTAGAVIN
+883 EGTATTNSNLTN

-900 FTDAAGEFANL
+900 FTDAAGEFADL
-911 DAVKKVKDAIASS
+911 DKVAAVKNAIARS

-933 KVTIKAEEVDKVLMD
+933 KVTIKAEEVNKVLKD
-948 GKVTATNAE
+948 GKVKASDVAN
-957 KLAGVEL
+957 LAGVEL
-964 EQFKDATVTGVT
+964 EQFKDATVTGV
-976 DPLSGSFGKV
+976 DAALSGSFGKV
-986 ELATNETA
+986 ELAAGQTA
-994 LEVTSGL
+994 LTVESGL

-1006 GDLVTVKGQDD
+1006 GDLVTVTKD
-1017 KVTLKGV
+1017 KTVTLQGV
-1024 SIGEN
+1024 NIGEY

-1040 VGAIVGSSDKFGA
+1040 VGAIAGNGGKFGA

-1063 KGAAT
+1063 KGAAA

-1080 VMGKAAEADK
+1080 VMGKAAETATA
-1090 VVGTL
+1090 VGDL
-1095 EVKDN
+1095 EVKGS

-1107 TAGEVNLKDADVLGT
+1107 TAGNVTLKDADVLGT
-1122 LTADKLTATGKVFVG
+1122 LTADKLAATGTVCVG
-1137 SDEADVAGKL
+1137 SDEDDVAGKL

-1161 AWKDGHILSL
+1161 AWKDGLGLSL

-1247 TIAGNVIASGWNT
+1247 TIAGNVIASGWST
-1260 DGFDA
+1260 AEFEDA
-1265 ASADAKTGVQV
+1265 ANKTGVQV

-1289 DKTGANAVFVKDV
+1289 DKTGAHAVFANAV

-1310 ADAEFGDKVMFTEAD
+1310 ADAEFGDKVMFSEAG
-1325 YRQGTTGA
+1325 YTQGTIGA

-1484 DSVVDGYT
+1484 DSVVSGYT

>member
-1 MNSTFKVVFNK
+1 M
-12 ARGALMVVNEVT
+12 
-24 SSVQGKGTK
+24 
-33 TVVAAAVA
+33 
-41 AMIAGVSGSAM
+41 
-52 AIETDTEIKATD
+52 
-64 TALKATFTKA
+64 FT
-74 EKQTDVASSLIGTS
+74 Q
-88 GDKLALKNVTNKDMY
+88 
-103 AAGSLDLTASSKDNV
+103 
-118 VTLKNGSVSNFSGKV
+118 
-133 TSADHFGAV
+133 
-142 VTATTGTLKIDNVT
+142 
-156 FENNKFDEV
+156 
-165 KTGEQ
+165 
-170 KHNGARGII
+170 
-179 RAAGANLEVA
+179 
-189 KSTFAGN
+189 
-196 EAVLGGAINVWSNG
+196 
-210 ENTVKITDSTFTGN
+210 
-224 ATKSHGGA
+224 
-232 VYITGSKVKTTIA
+232 
-245 DSTFSKNTS
+245 
-254 GKQGGALQ
+254 
-262 LAGAGE
+262 
-268 TTITNT
+268 
-274 TFSENAAGTFGGAIN
+274 
-289 ATNTQVV
+289 
-296 AKNVNFE
+296 
-303 GNKAVG
+303 
-309 DDGHGGALFLN
+309 
-320 GNTASYTQ
+320 
-328 AGGKFVGNSAKKN
+328 
-341 GGAIRVQDGADLALT
+341 
-356 NVVFDGNTAA
+356 
-366 NGGAVD
+366 
-372 TFNAGDVK
+372 
-380 FTDTTF
+380 
-386 TNNQAGGWGGA
+386 
-397 LRINGGN
+397 
-404 VTIAV
+404 
-409 TEGKSL
+409 
-415 VYEGNKA
+415 
-422 GTNAEEAAAKNY
+422 
-434 EKQGDFMYLN
+434 
-444 GASDKATFELAG
+444 
-456 DLTIKD
+456 
-462 SIVSNHGTIE
+462 
-472 KTGKGTLTTAD
+472 
-483 MTGFVGT
+483 
-490 LNVNEGKMVIEGGIA
+490 
-505 EYDIAAQ
+505 
-512 VGVNNSSSEAAQL
+512 
-525 GATNVTV
+525 
-532 GQAAVTKGNA
+532 
-542 KPAVKAE
+542 
-549 LAMGAVQANH
+549 
-559 AINFVVNEGSTLTMQ
+559 
-574 SLAVGTKEYT
+574 
-584 QRNAEKDA
+584 
-592 TPAKATY
+592 
-599 VGAVNITG
+599 
-607 DATVTEG
+607 
-614 ITIAAGTA
+614 
-622 EKGAVLTQIFGN
+622 
-634 LTAKSLTVAAA
+634 
-645 VKDDKKTVTAEAG
+645 EAG
-658 TFAQTAGK
+658 T

-672 TNGGTMTVNGTVVT
+672 TNGGTMTVKGTVVT
-686 KADSVNSGNI
+686 NADSVNTGAI
-696 NTYSAQDKKGT
+696 NSYESKTGSLTIA
-707 LVISGGTFTN
+707 GGTFTN
-717 DGTMT
+717 DGKMT
-722 FDKITVEDG
+722 FKKITVEDG

-740 NGEASFVAFTELD
+740 DGKASFVVFETLD

-765 NAKSTVDGKEVEKA
+765 NAKSKDDGKA
-779 DILKFTEGTLNLE
+779 DILKFTEGTVNLN

-807 ELAQGTTANING
+807 ELAKDATAHING
-819 DYTFEQVKNAGN
+819 DYTFEQVNNGGTA
-831 VTVEGGT
+831 TVGGT

-845 TATSKAESATVGTF
+845 TAGQF
-859 TVENNGTPA
+859 TVENNGTLV
-868 LTTKA
+868 LTSKA
-873 SGLDIAKSTS
+873 AGLKI
-883 TEAKYTAGAVIN
+883 TEGAATTNRNLTN

-900 FTDAAGEFANL
+900 FTDAAGEFADL
-911 DAVKKVKDAIASS
+911 DKVAAVKKAIARS

-933 KVTIKAEEVDKVLMD
+933 KVTVKADAIKDVLQD
-948 GKVTATNAE
+948 GKVKATDVA

-964 EQFKDATVTGVT
+964 EQFKDATVTGVAT
-976 DPLSGSFGKV
+976 ALSGSFGKV
-986 ELATNETA
+986 ELAAGQTA
-994 LEVTSGL
+994 LTVESGL

-1006 GDLVTVKGQDD
+1006 GDLVTVKED
-1017 KVTLKGV
+1017 KTVTLKGV
-1024 SIGEN
+1024 NIGEN

-1040 VGAIVGSSDKFGA
+1040 VGAIAGSGA

-1063 KGAAT
+1063 KGDAT
-1068 LQNLTVAADSAL
+1068 VQNLTVAADSAL
-1080 VMGKAAEADK
+1080 VMGKAETATA
-1090 VVGTL
+1090 VGDL
-1095 EVKDN
+1095 DVKN
-1100 ALVLGTL
+1100 SALVLGTL
-1107 TAGEVNLKDADVLGT
+1107 TAGNVTLKDADVLGT
-1122 LTADKLTATGKVFVG
+1122 LTADKLAATGTVCVG
-1137 SDEADVAGKL
+1137 SDEEDAAGKL
-1147 VVNELVSGTVFADP
+1147 VVNELGSATVFAAP
-1161 AWKDGHILSL
+1161 AWKDGNILSL

-1247 TIAGNVIASGWNT
+1247 TIAGNVIASGWSTAEFKAPAN
-1260 DGFDA
+1260 
-1265 ASADAKTGVQV
+1265 KTGVQV

-1289 DKTGANAVFVKDV
+1289 DKTGAHAVFANAV

-1325 YRQGTTGA
+1325 YNQGTTGA
-1333 ITFNGDRLMSAAFK
+1333 ITFNGDRLMSAAYK

-1679 SAQKDA
+1679 SARSTPSRWPDTDGRSPTTA
-1685 FTFGLNYKL
+1685 
-1694 GAGSD
+1694 
-1699 NRVNN
+1699 
-1704 TFNATVGYAF
+1704 

>member
-1 MNSTFKVVFNK
+1 M
-12 ARGALMVVNEVT
+12 
-24 SSVQGKGTK
+24 
-33 TVVAAAVA
+33 
-41 AMIAGVSGSAM
+41 
-52 AIETDTEIKATD
+52 
-64 TALKATFTKA
+64 
-74 EKQTDVASSLIGTS
+74 
-88 GDKLALKNVTNKDMY
+88 
-103 AAGSLDLTASSKDNV
+103 
-118 VTLKNGSVSNFSGKV
+118 
-133 TSADHFGAV
+133 
-142 VTATTGTLKIDNVT
+142 
-156 FENNKFDEV
+156 
-165 KTGEQ
+165 
-170 KHNGARGII
+170 
-179 RAAGANLEVA
+179 
-189 KSTFAGN
+189 
-196 EAVLGGAINVWSNG
+196 
-210 ENTVKITDSTFTGN
+210 
-224 ATKSHGGA
+224 
-232 VYITGSKVKTTIA
+232 
-245 DSTFSKNTS
+245 
-254 GKQGGALQ
+254 
-262 LAGAGE
+262 
-268 TTITNT
+268 
-274 TFSENAAGTFGGAIN
+274 
-289 ATNTQVV
+289 
-296 AKNVNFE
+296 
-303 GNKAVG
+303 
-309 DDGHGGALFLN
+309 
-320 GNTASYTQ
+320 
-328 AGGKFVGNSAKKN
+328 
-341 GGAIRVQDGADLALT
+341 
-356 NVVFDGNTAA
+356 
-366 NGGAVD
+366 
-372 TFNAGDVK
+372 
-380 FTDTTF
+380 
-386 TNNQAGGWGGA
+386 
-397 LRINGGN
+397 
-404 VTIAV
+404 
-409 TEGKSL
+409 
-415 VYEGNKA
+415 
-422 GTNAEEAAAKNY
+422 
-434 EKQGDFMYLN
+434 
-444 GASDKATFELAG
+444 
-456 DLTIKD
+456 
-462 SIVSNHGTIE
+462 
-472 KTGKGTLTTAD
+472 
-483 MTGFVGT
+483 
-490 LNVNEGKMVIEGGIA
+490 
-505 EYDIAAQ
+505 
-512 VGVNNSSSEAAQL
+512 
-525 GATNVTV
+525 
-532 GQAAVTKGNA
+532 
-542 KPAVKAE
+542 
-549 LAMGAVQANH
+549 
-559 AINFVVNEGSTLTMQ
+559 
-574 SLAVGTKEYT
+574 
-584 QRNAEKDA
+584 
-592 TPAKATY
+592 
-599 VGAVNITG
+599 
-607 DATVTEG
+607 TEG

-622 EKGAVLTQIFGN
+622 EKGAVLTQISGN
-634 LTAKSLTVAAA
+634 LTAKSLTVAAE
-645 VKDDKKTVTAEAG
+645 VTKDKKVTAKAG

-672 TNGGTMTVNGTVVT
+672 TNGGTMTVGDTVVT

-717 DGTMT
+717 DGKMT
-722 FDKITVEDG
+722 FNKITVEDG

-765 NAKSTVDGKEVEKA
+765 NAKSMVDGKEVKKA
-779 DILKFTEGTLNLE
+779 DILKFTEGAVHLN

-819 DYTFEQVKNAGN
+819 DYTFEQVNNAGTT
-831 VTVEGGT
+831 TVGGT

-845 TATSKAESATVGTF
+845 TAGTF
-859 TVENNGTPA
+859 TVENNGTLA

-873 SGLDIAKSTS
+873 AGLKIA
-883 TEAKYTAGAVIN
+883 EGTAAENIAVTN

-911 DAVKKVKDAIASS
+911 EKVAAVKNALASS

-933 KVTIKAEEVDKVLMD
+933 KVTVKADAIKDVLKD

-964 EQFKDATVTGVT
+964 EQFKDATVTDVT
-976 DPLSGSFGKV
+976 NPLSGSFGKV
-986 ELATNETA
+986 ELASGQTA
-994 LEVTSGL
+994 LSVESGL

-1017 KVTLKGV
+1017 KVTLQGV
-1024 SIGEN
+1024 SIGQN

-1040 VGAIVGSSDKFGA
+1040 VGAIAGKDSQFGA

-1090 VVGTL
+1090 AVGKL
-1095 EVKDN
+1095 DVKDN

-1147 VVNELVSGTVFADP
+1147 VVNELGSGTVFADP
-1161 AWKDGHILSL
+1161 AWKDGNILSL

-1177 AVGTAAAGSTVVAGQ
+1177 AVGTAAAGSTVIAGQ
-1192 GSLVALGTTDLD
+1192 GSLVAIGTTDLD

-1260 DGFDA
+1260 DEFDV
-1265 ASADAKTGVQV
+1265 ASEDAKTNVQV

-1289 DKTGANAVFVKDV
+1289 DTTGANAVFAEAV

-1310 ADAEFGDKVMFTEAD
+1310 ADAEFGDKVMFSDAD
-1325 YRQGTTGA
+1325 YTQGTTGA
-1333 ITFNGDRLMSAAFK
+1333 ITFNGDRLMSAALK
-1347 DKVHTIAFDDA
+1347 DQVHTIAFDDA

-1382 GASTSAK
+1382 GASTSAR

-1418 TSAVASVTMDAI
+1418 TSAVASVTKDAL

-1545 NDVSVNAYNIG
+1545 NDVSVNAYNLG

>member
-52 AIETDTEIKATD
+52 ATETDTEIKATD

-88 GDKLALKNVTNKDMY
+88 GDTLALKNVTNKDMY

-133 TSADHFGAV
+133 ISQDHFGAV

-165 KTGEQ
+165 KTGDNQ
-170 KHNGARGII
+170 HNGTRGII

-210 ENTVKITDSTFTGN
+210 KNTVKITDSTFTGN

-232 VYITGSKVKTTIA
+232 VYITGSQVKTTIA
-245 DSTFSKNTS
+245 DATFSKNTS

-296 AKNVNFE
+296 AENVTFE
-303 GNKAVG
+303 GNKAASA
-309 DDGHGGALFLN
+309 DGHGGALFVD
-320 GNTASYTQ
+320 GQGASYTQ

-341 GGAIRVQDGADLALT
+341 GGAIRVQNGADLDLK

-372 TFNAGDVK
+372 TCNAGDVT

-422 GTNAEEAAAKNY
+422 GTNAEEAAVKKY
-434 EKQGDFMYLN
+434 EKQGDFMYLSN
-444 GASDKATFELAG
+444 ASDKATFALAG

-483 MTGFVGT
+483 MTGFVGN
-490 LNVNEGKMVIEGGIA
+490 LDVKEGKMVIEGGIA
-505 EYDIAAQ
+505 EYDIDAQ
-512 VGVNNSSSEAAQL
+512 IGVNNGSNDVVAL
-525 GATNVTV
+525 DATTVTV
-532 GQAAVTKGNA
+532 GQKDS
-542 KPAVKAE
+542 KAE

-559 AINFVVNEGSTLTMQ
+559 AIDFVVNEGSTLTMQ

-584 QRNAEKDA
+584 QRTAVAKGD
-592 TPAKATY
+592 TPATATY
-599 VGAVNITG
+599 VGNVAIKGN
-607 DATVTEG
+607 ATVTEG
-614 ITIAAGTA
+614 ITVAAGTA
-622 EKGAVLTQIFGN
+622 NQVAALTQTSGN

-645 VKDDKKTVTAEAG
+645 VKGEKDAVTAQAGKFTQEAG
-658 TFAQTAGK
+658 T

-672 TNGGTMTVNGTVVT
+672 TNGGTMTVKGTVVT
-686 KADSVNSGNI
+686 NADSVNTGAI
-696 NTYSAQDKKGT
+696 NSYESKTGSLTIA
-707 LVISGGTFTN
+707 GGTFTN

-722 FDKITVEDG
+722 FDKITVADG
-731 ATLKTGVNL
+731 ATLKTGINL
-740 NGEASFVAFTELD
+740 DGTASFVVFQELD

-765 NAKSTVDGKEVEKA
+765 NAKSQVDGKEVEKA
-779 DILKFTEGTLNLE
+779 DILKFTEGTVKLN

-807 ELAQGTTANING
+807 ELVAGATANING
-819 DYTFEQVKNAGN
+819 DYTFEQVNNGGTA
-831 VTVEGGT
+831 TVGGT

-845 TATSKAESATVGTF
+845 TAGDF
-859 TVENNGTPA
+859 TVENNGTLV
-868 LTTKA
+868 LTSKA
-873 SGLDIAKSTS
+873 AGLNIA
-883 TEAKYTAGAVIN
+883 EGTAAENIAVTN

-900 FTDAAGEFANL
+900 FTDAAGEFATL
-911 DAVKKVKDAIASS
+911 DAVQTVKGKLASS

-933 KVTIKAEEVDKVLMD
+933 KVTVKADAIKDVLKD
-948 GKVTATNAE
+948 GKVTATNAA

-964 EQFKDATVTGVT
+964 EQFKDATVTGVDT
-976 DPLSGSFGKV
+976 ALSGSFGKV
-986 ELATNETA
+986 ELAAGQTA
-994 LEVTSGL
+994 LTVESGL

-1006 GDLVTVKGQDD
+1006 GDLVTVKED
-1017 KVTLKGV
+1017 KTVTLKGV
-1024 SIGEN
+1024 NIGQN

-1040 VGAIVGSSDKFGA
+1040 VGAIAGNGA

-1063 KGAAT
+1063 KGNAT
-1068 LQNLTVAADSAL
+1068 VENLTVAADSAL
-1080 VMGKAAEADK
+1080 VMGKAAEAK
-1090 VVGTL
+1090 AVGAL
-1095 EVKDN
+1095 EVKN
-1100 ALVLGTL
+1100 HALVLGTL

-1122 LTADKLTATGKVFVG
+1122 LTADKLAATGTVCVG
-1137 SDEADVAGKL
+1137 SDEEDVAGKL

-1177 AVGTAAAGSTVVAGQ
+1177 AIGSIGANSTVVAGQ
-1192 GSLVALGTTDLD
+1192 GSLVALGTTALD

-1247 TIAGNVIASGWNT
+1247 TIAGNVIASGWST
-1260 DGFDA
+1260 AEFEDA
-1265 ASADAKTGVQV
+1265 ANKTGVQV

-1289 DKTGANAVFVKDV
+1289 DKTGAHAVFANAV

-1310 ADAEFGDKVMFTEAD
+1310 ADAEFGDKVMFSEAG
-1325 YRQGTTGA
+1325 YTQGTIGA

-1484 DSVVDGYT
+1484 DSVVSGYT

-1519 VGFSVYGAKAFG
+1519 VGFSFYGAKAFG

>member
-52 AIETDTEIKATD
+52 AADTDTEIKATD

-74 EKQTDVASSLIGTS
+74 EQQADVKGSLIGTS
-88 GDKLALKNVTNKDMY
+88 NGKLALKNGTNKDMY
-103 AAGSLDLTASSKDNV
+103 AAGSLDLTASNADDV

-133 TSADHFGAV
+133 TSTNHFGAV

-165 KTGEQ
+165 NTGDKQ
-170 KHNGARGII
+170 HNGTRGII

-232 VYITGSKVKTTIA
+232 VYITGSLVKTTIA
-245 DSTFSKNTS
+245 DATFSKNTS

-289 ATNTQVV
+289 ATGTKV
-296 AKNVNFE
+296 AATNVTFE
-303 GNKAVG
+303 GNKAAG
-309 DDGHGGALFLN
+309 ADGHGGALFVD
-320 GNTASYTQ
+320 GQGASHTQ
-328 AGGKFVGNSAKKN
+328 TGGKFVGNSAKKN
-341 GGAIRVQDGADLALT
+341 GGAIRVQDGAALDLT

-372 TFNAGDVK
+372 TFKAGNVK

-397 LRINGGN
+397 LRINGGK

-422 GTNAEEAAAKNY
+422 GTNAEEAAVKKF
-434 EKQGDFMYLN
+434 EKQGDFMYLSN
-444 GASDKATFELAG
+444 ATDTASFELAG

-483 MTGFVGT
+483 MTGFVGN
-490 LNVNEGKMVIEGGIA
+490 LNVKEGKMVIEGGIA

-512 VGVNNSSSEAAQL
+512 GAVNGGNSEAA
-525 GATNVTV
+525 TTKVTV
-532 GQAAVTKGNA
+532 GQAAGA

-559 AINFVVNEGSTLTMQ
+559 AIDFVVNEGSTLTMQ

-584 QRNAEKDA
+584 QRNAKKDA

-599 VGAVNITG
+599 VGAVTIQG

-614 ITIAAGTA
+614 ITVAAGTA
-622 EKGAVLTQIFGN
+622 NKAAALTQTSGN

-645 VKDDKKTVTAEAG
+645 VEKDKKVTAQAG
-658 TFAQTAGK
+658 TFSQEADGT

-672 TNGGTMTVNGTVVT
+672 TNGGTMTVAGTVVT
-686 KADSVNSGNI
+686 KADSVNSGEI
-696 NTYSAQDKKGT
+696 KGNQSKT
-707 LVISGGTFTN
+707 GSLTIAGGTFTN
-717 DGTMT
+717 DGKMT
-722 FDKITVEDG
+722 FNKITVEDG

-740 NGEASFVAFTELD
+740 DDVAFTKLD

-765 NAKSTVDGKEVEKA
+765 NAKTDK
-779 DILKFTEGTLNLE
+779 DNDTLRFTEGELNLE

-807 ELAQGTTANING
+807 ALDAGATANIDG
-819 DYTFEQVKNAGN
+819 DYTFEQVNNGGKA
-831 VTVEGGT
+831 TVGGT

-845 TATSKAESATVGTF
+845 TAGDF
-859 TVENNGTPA
+859 TVADNGTLV

-873 SGLDIAKSTS
+873 AGLKITDGTAAENIAVT
-883 TEAKYTAGAVIN
+883 N

-900 FTDAAGEFANL
+900 FTDAAGEFADL
-911 DAVKKVKDAIASS
+911 GKVAAVKNALVSS

-933 KVTIKAEEVDKVLMD
+933 KVTVKADAIKDVLQD
-948 GKVTATNAE
+948 GKVE
-957 KLAGVEL
+957 FSKVESLAGVEL
-964 EQFKDATVTGVT
+964 AQFKDATVTGV
-976 DPLSGSFGKV
+976 DKALSGSFGKV
-986 ELATNETA
+986 ELAAGQTA
-994 LEVTSGL
+994 LTVDSGL

-1006 GDLVTVKGQDD
+1006 GDLVSGKGQGD
-1017 KVTLKGV
+1017 KVTLQGV
-1024 SIGEN
+1024 NITQN

-1040 VGAIVGSSDKFGA
+1040 VGAIAGSGA

-1063 KGAAT
+1063 KGDAV

-1090 VVGTL
+1090 AVGAL
-1095 EVKDN
+1095 EVKDY
-1100 ALVLGTL
+1100 ARVLGIL
-1107 TAGEVNLKDADVLGT
+1107 TAG
-1122 LTADKLTATGKVFVG
+1122 KLTAHGNVFVG

-1177 AVGTAAAGSTVVAGQ
+1177 AIGSIGANSTVVAGQ

-1204 VAVKTVAAAGH
+1204 VAAKAVAAAGH

-1260 DGFDA
+1260 DKFNDA
-1265 ASADAKTGVQV
+1265 SVDAKTGVQV

-1289 DKTGANAVFVKDV
+1289 DTTGAHAVFANAV

-1310 ADAEFGDKVMFTEAD
+1310 ADAEFGDKVMFSKDED
-1325 YRQGTTGA
+1325 GYKQGTTGA
-1333 ITFNGDRLMSAAFK
+1333 ITFNGDRLMSAAYK

>member
-52 AIETDTEIKATD
+52 AAETDTEIKATD

-74 EKQTDVASSLIGTS
+74 EKQNDVASSLIGTS

-165 KTGEQ
+165 KTGDEQ
-170 KHNGARGII
+170 HNGTRGII
-179 RAAGANLEVA
+179 RAAGSNLEVA

-232 VYITGSKVKTTIA
+232 VYITGSQVKTTIA
-245 DSTFSKNTS
+245 DATFSKNTS

-289 ATNTQVV
+289 ATGTKV
-296 AKNVNFE
+296 AATNVTFE
-303 GNKAVG
+303 GNKAASA
-309 DDGHGGALFLN
+309 DGHGGALFVD
-320 GNTASYTQ
+320 GQGASYTQ

-341 GGAIRVQDGADLALT
+341 GGAIRVQDEADLALN

-372 TFNAGDVK
+372 TFNAGDVT
-380 FTDTTF
+380 FTNTTF

-397 LRINGGN
+397 LRINGNN

-422 GTNAEEAAAKNY
+422 GTNAEEAAVKKY
-434 EKQGDFMYLN
+434 EKQGDFMYLSN
-444 GASDKATFELAG
+444 ASDKATFALAG

-483 MTGFVGT
+483 MTGFVGK
-490 LNVNEGKMVIEGGIA
+490 LDVKEGKMVIEGGIA

-512 VGVNNSSSEAAQL
+512 GAVNGANREAATF
-525 GATNVTV
+525 ATTTVTV
-532 GQAAVTKGNA
+532 GQAAVTEGGA

-559 AINFVVNEGSTLTMQ
+559 AIDFVVNEGSTLTMQ

-584 QRNAEKDA
+584 QRTEAKAD
-592 TPAKATY
+592 PAKATY
-599 VGAVNITG
+599 VGNVEIKGN
-607 DATVTEG
+607 ATVTEG

-622 EKGAVLTQIFGN
+622 DQGAVLTQKSGN
-634 LTAKSLTVAAA
+634 LTAKSLTVAAE
-645 VKDDKKTVTAEAG
+645 VKKDKNNVTTAKAG
-658 TFAQTAGK
+658 TFTQEDGT

-672 TNGGTMTVNGTVVT
+672 TNGGTMTVAGTVVT
-686 KADSVNSGNI
+686 KADSVNSGEI
-696 NTYSAQDKKGT
+696 KGNQSQT
-707 LVISGGTFTN
+707 GSLTIAGGTFSN
-717 DGTMT
+717 DGKMT
-722 FDKITVEDG
+722 FNKITVEDG

-740 NGEASFVAFTELD
+740 DGKPSFVVFQELN

-765 NAKSTVDGKEVEKA
+765 NDKSANTVKEN
-779 DILKFTEGTLNLE
+779 DTLKFTEGTLNLE
-792 GGALQVAGEA
+792 GGALQVASKA

-807 ELAQGTTANING
+807 KLDTNAKAHVNG
-819 DYTFEQVKNAGN
+819 DYTFEQVNNAGT
-831 VTVEGGT
+831 VTVNGGT

-845 TATSKAESATVGTF
+845 TAGNNF
-859 TVENNGTPA
+859 TVENNGTLA

-873 SGLDIAKSTS
+873 AGLKIDKG
-883 TEAKYTAGAVIN
+883 TAAQNIAVIN

-900 FTDAAGEFANL
+900 FTDAAGEFASL
-911 DAVKKVKDAIASS
+911 DKVADVKNALVSS

-933 KVTIKAEEVDKVLMD
+933 KVTVKAEEVDKVLQD
-948 GKVTATNAE
+948 GKVE
-957 KLAGVEL
+957 FSKVESLAGVEL
-964 EQFKDATVTGVT
+964 AQFKDATVTGVNAA
-976 DPLSGSFGKV
+976 LSGSFGKV
-986 ELATNETA
+986 ELADGKNA
-994 LEVTSGL
+994 LTVESGL

-1006 GDLVTVKGQDD
+1006 GDLVSGKGQGD
-1017 KVTLKGV
+1017 KVTLQGV
-1024 SIGEN
+1024 NIGQN

-1040 VGAIVGSSDKFGA
+1040 VGAIAGENGA

-1068 LQNLTVAADSAL
+1068 VKDLTVAADSAL

-1090 VVGTL
+1090 AVGAL
-1095 EVKDN
+1095 EVKN
-1100 ALVLGTL
+1100 YALVLGTL
-1107 TAGEVNLKDADVLGT
+1107 TAGEVNLKDADVFGT
-1122 LTADKLTATGKVFVG
+1122 LTADKLTAKGDVFVG
-1137 SDEADVAGKL
+1137 SDEEDVAGKL
-1147 VVNELVSGTVFADP
+1147 VVNELVSGKVFADS
-1161 AWKDGHILSL
+1161 AWKDGHGLTL

-1192 GSLVALGTTDLD
+1192 GSLVAIGTTDLD
-1204 VAVKTVAAAGH
+1204 VAAKAVAAAGH
-1215 AVLGTNEGQMK
+1215 AVLGPNEGQMR

-1247 TIAGNVIASGWNT
+1247 TIKGNVIASGWNE
-1260 DGFDA
+1260 
-1265 ASADAKTGVQV
+1265 AKFENNAQVSENVQV

-1289 DKTGANAVFVKDV
+1289 DTTGANAVFANAV

-1310 ADAEFGDKVMFTEAD
+1310 ADAEFGDKVMFSEAGYTPD
-1325 YRQGTTGA
+1325 TTGV
-1333 ITFNGDRLMSAAFK
+1333 ITFNGDRLMSAALK

-1418 TSAVASVTMDAI
+1418 TSAVASVTMDAL

-1519 VGFSVYGAKAFG
+1519 VGFSFYGAKAFG

>member
-103 AAGSLDLTASSKDNV
+103 AAGSLDLTASSKDYV

-372 TFNAGDVK
+372 TFKAGDVK

-422 GTNAEEAAAKNY
+422 GTNAEEAAVKKY
-434 EKQGDFMYLN
+434 EKQGDFMYLSN
-444 GASDKATFELAG
+444 ASATFALAG

-483 MTGFVGT
+483 MTGFVGK
-490 LNVNEGKMVIEGGIA
+490 LNVQEGKMVIEGGIA
-505 EYDIAAQ
+505 EYDIDAQ
-512 VGVNNSSSEAAQL
+512 IGVNNGSKDAVGL
-525 GATNVTV
+525 TATTVTV
-532 GQAAVTKGNA
+532 GQQDS
-542 KPAVKAE
+542 KAE

-559 AINFVVNEGSTLTMQ
+559 AINFVVNKGSTLTMQ
-574 SLAVGTKEYT
+574 SLAVGTKEYA
-584 QRNAEKDA
+584 QRTEAKAD
-592 TPAKATY
+592 PAKATY
-599 VGAVNITG
+599 VGAVNIKG

-614 ITIAAGTA
+614 ITVAAGTA
-622 EKGAVLTQIFGN
+622 DQAAALTQTSGN

-645 VKDDKKTVTAEAG
+645 VKGEKDAVTAKAG
-658 TFAQTAGK
+658 TFSQEADGT

-672 TNGGTMTVNGTVVT
+672 TNGGTMTVKGTVVT
-686 KADSVNSGNI
+686 NADSVNTGAI
-696 NTYSAQDKKGT
+696 NSYESKTGSLTIA
-707 LVISGGTFTN
+707 GGTFTN
-717 DGTMT
+717 DGKMT
-722 FDKITVEDG
+722 FKKITVEDG

-740 NGEASFVAFTELD
+740 DGKASFVVFETLD

-765 NAKSTVDGKEVEKA
+765 NAKSKDDGKA
-779 DILKFTEGTLNLE
+779 DILKFTEGTVNLN

-807 ELAQGTTANING
+807 ELAKDATAHING
-819 DYTFEQVKNAGN
+819 DYTFEQVNNGGTA
-831 VTVEGGT
+831 TVGGT

-845 TATSKAESATVGTF
+845 TAGQF
-859 TVENNGTPA
+859 TVENNGTLV
-868 LTTKA
+868 LTSKA
-873 SGLDIAKSTS
+873 AGLKI
-883 TEAKYTAGAVIN
+883 TEGAATTNSNLTN

-900 FTDAAGEFANL
+900 FTDAAGEFADL
-911 DAVKKVKDAIASS
+911 GKVAAVKNAIARF

-933 KVTIKAEEVDKVLMD
+933 KVTIKAEEVNKVL
-948 GKVTATNAE
+948 T
-957 KLAGVEL
+957 
-964 EQFKDATVTGVT
+964 
-976 DPLSGSFGKV
+976 
-986 ELATNETA
+986 
-994 LEVTSGL
+994 
-1001 KLNGT
+1001 
-1006 GDLVTVKGQDD
+1006 
-1017 KVTLKGV
+1017 
-1024 SIGEN
+1024 
-1029 GKLTT
+1029 
-1034 TGAGAV
+1034 
-1040 VGAIVGSSDKFGA
+1040 
-1053 LNVAAGDLTV
+1053 
-1063 KGAAT
+1063 
-1068 LQNLTVAADSAL
+1068 
-1080 VMGKAAEADK
+1080 
-1090 VVGTL
+1090 
-1095 EVKDN
+1095 
-1100 ALVLGTL
+1100 
-1107 TAGEVNLKDADVLGT
+1107 
-1122 LTADKLTATGKVFVG
+1122 
-1137 SDEADVAGKL
+1137 
-1147 VVNELVSGTVFADP
+1147 
-1161 AWKDGHILSL
+1161 
-1171 NDASQV
+1171 
-1177 AVGTAAAGSTVVAGQ
+1177 
-1192 GSLVALGTTDLD
+1192 
-1204 VAVKTVAAAGH
+1204 
-1215 AVLGTNEGQMK
+1215 
-1226 SAIYVDGGKTYD
+1226 
-1238 EATDTTSYK
+1238 
-1247 TIAGNVIASGWNT
+1247 
-1260 DGFDA
+1260 
-1265 ASADAKTGVQV
+1265 
-1276 LENNLMVVDMNTI
+1276 
-1289 DKTGANAVFVKDV
+1289 
-1302 TNNGTIYL
+1302 
-1310 ADAEFGDKVMFTEAD
+1310 
-1325 YRQGTTGA
+1325 
-1333 ITFNGDRLMSAAFK
+1333 
-1347 DKVHTIAFDDA
+1347 
-1358 KVASYEGLETL
+1358 
-1369 PLVTAMYEGKAQN
+1369 
-1382 GASTSAK
+1382 
-1389 FNNWLMSSG
+1389 
-1398 NGLDREEVIAIGNDA
+1398 
-1413 AKLGA
+1413 
-1418 TSAVASVTMDAI
+1418 
-1430 SAFNDSV
+1430 
-1437 AARTN
+1437 
-1442 VLAQRAEGVT
+1442 
-1452 VWADVMGGH
+1452 
-1461 YEAKELMDGQGYKS
+1461 
-1475 DVYGGVLGV
+1475 
-1484 DSVVDGYT
+1484 
-1492 LGAAFTVATADTDST
+1492 
-1507 NTLAVSSTDSDF
+1507 
-1519 VGFSVYGAKAFG
+1519 
-1531 QFNLAADLGYMKGS
+1531 
-1545 NDVSVNAYNIG
+1545 
-1556 DFSADTDAF
+1556 
-1565 TLGLRGDVLVDA
+1565 
-1577 GSFKV
+1577 
-1582 VPHAGLRFTHLTT
+1582 
-1595 DDFESAY
+1595 
-1602 TTKIDSMNIF
+1602 
-1612 QMPVGVTVTGN
+1612 
-1623 VEAAGWN
+1623 
-1630 VAPLLDLS
+1630 
-1638 VVPAFGD
+1638 
-1645 TDADMTLGINGVAAT
+1645 
-1660 SALSTQVIDSNL
+1660 
-1672 FQMKLGV
+1672 
-1679 SAQKDA
+1679 
-1685 FTFGLNYKL
+1685 
-1694 GAGSD
+1694 
-1699 NRVNN
+1699 
-1704 TFNATVGYAF
+1704 

>member
-52 AIETDTEIKATD
+52 AAETDTEIKATD

-74 EKQTDVASSLIGTS
+74 EKQNDVASSLIGTS
-88 GDKLALKNVTNKDMY
+88 GDTLALKNDTNKDMY
-103 AAGSLDLTASSKDNV
+103 AAGSLDLTASNKDNV

-165 KTGEQ
+165 TTGDNP
-170 KHNGARGII
+170 HNGTRGII

-232 VYITGSKVKTTIA
+232 VYITGSQVKTTIA
-245 DSTFSKNTS
+245 DATFSKNTS
-254 GKQGGALQ
+254 GKLGGALQ
-262 LAGAGE
+262 LSGAGK

-296 AKNVNFE
+296 AENVTFE
-303 GNKAVG
+303 GNKAASA
-309 DDGHGGALFLN
+309 DGHGGALFVD
-320 GNTASYTQ
+320 GQGASYTQ

-341 GGAIRVQDGADLALT
+341 GGVIRVQNGAHLDLT

-372 TFNAGDVK
+372 TFKAGDVK

-386 TNNQAGGWGGA
+386 TNNQTGGWGGA

-404 VTIAV
+404 VTIVV

-422 GTNAEEAAAKNY
+422 GTNAEEAAVKKY
-434 EKQGDFMYLN
+434 EKQGDFMYLSN
-444 GASDKATFELAG
+444 ASDKATFALAG

-472 KTGKGTLTTAD
+472 KTDKGTLTTAD
-483 MTGFVGT
+483 MTGFVGN
-490 LNVNEGKMVIEGGIA
+490 LNVKEGKMVIEGGIA

-512 VGVNNSSSEAAQL
+512 GAVNGANSGAAGGL
-525 GATNVTV
+525 AATTVTV
-532 GQAAVTKGNA
+532 GQAAGA

-559 AINFVVNEGSTLTMQ
+559 AIDFVVNEGSTLTMQ

-584 QRNAEKDA
+584 QRTAAKAA

-614 ITIAAGTA
+614 ITVAAGTA
-622 EKGAVLTQIFGN
+622 EKAAVLTQTSGN

-645 VKDDKKTVTAEAG
+645 VKGEKDAVTAQAGTFTQEAG
-658 TFAQTAGK
+658 T

-672 TNGGTMTVNGTVVT
+672 TNGGTMTVKGTVVT
-686 KADSVNSGNI
+686 NADSVNTGAI
-696 NTYSAQDKKGT
+696 NSSESKNGSLTIA
-707 LVISGGTFTN
+707 GGTFTN
-717 DGTMT
+717 DGKMT
-722 FDKITVEDG
+722 FKKITVEDG

-740 NGEASFVAFTELD
+740 DGKASFVVFETLD

-765 NAKSTVDGKEVEKA
+765 NAKSKDDGKA
-779 DILKFTEGTLNLE
+779 DILKFTEGTVNLY

-807 ELAQGTTANING
+807 ELAQGTTTNING
-819 DYTFEQVKNAGN
+819 DYTFEQVNNAGTT
-831 VTVEGGT
+831 TVGGT

-845 TATSKAESATVGTF
+845 TAGNFTVGNNGTLVLTSKAAGLKIAEGTATT
-859 TVENNGTPA
+859 NSN
-868 LTTKA
+868 LT
-873 SGLDIAKSTS
+873 
-883 TEAKYTAGAVIN
+883 N

-900 FTDAAGEFANL
+900 FTDAAGEFADL
-911 DAVKKVKDAIASS
+911 DKVAAVKKAIARP

-933 KVTIKAEEVDKVLMD
+933 KVTIKAEEVNKVLKD
-948 GKVTATNAE
+948 GKVKASDVAN
-957 KLAGVEL
+957 LAGVEL
-964 EQFKDATVTGVT
+964 EQFKDATVTDVKVA
-976 DPLSGSFGKV
+976 LSGSFGKV
-986 ELATNETA
+986 ELADKQDA

-1006 GDLVTVKGQDD
+1006 GDLVTVKGKDN

-1024 SIGEN
+1024 NIGEN

-1040 VGAIVGSSDKFGA
+1040 VGAIAGSGA

-1068 LQNLTVAADSAL
+1068 VKDLTVAADSAL
-1080 VMGKAAEADK
+1080 VMGAAEADK
-1090 VVGTL
+1090 AVGAL
-1095 EVKDN
+1095 EVKDY
-1100 ALVLGTL
+1100 ARVLGTL
-1107 TAGEVNLKDADVLGT
+1107 TAGEVKLKEADVLGT
-1122 LTADKLTATGKVFVG
+1122 LTADKLTVTGTGNVFVG
-1137 SDEADVAGKL
+1137 SDEEDVAGKL
-1147 VVNELVSGTVFADP
+1147 VVNELVSGKVFADS
-1161 AWKDGHILSL
+1161 AWKHGLTL

-1192 GSLVALGTTDLD
+1192 GSLVAIGTTDLD
-1204 VAVKTVAAAGH
+1204 VAAKAVAAAGH

-1265 ASADAKTGVQV
+1265 ASVDAKTGVQV
-1276 LENNLMVVDMNTI
+1276 LENNLMVVDMGSSS
-1289 DKTGANAVFVKDV
+1289 KT
-1302 TNNGTIYL
+1302 
-1310 ADAEFGDKVMFTEAD
+1310 
-1325 YRQGTTGA
+1325 
-1333 ITFNGDRLMSAAFK
+1333 
-1347 DKVHTIAFDDA
+1347 
-1358 KVASYEGLETL
+1358 
-1369 PLVTAMYEGKAQN
+1369 P
-1382 GASTSAK
+1382 
-1389 FNNWLMSSG
+1389 
-1398 NGLDREEVIAIGNDA
+1398 
-1413 AKLGA
+1413 
-1418 TSAVASVTMDAI
+1418 
-1430 SAFNDSV
+1430 
-1437 AARTN
+1437 
-1442 VLAQRAEGVT
+1442 
-1452 VWADVMGGH
+1452 
-1461 YEAKELMDGQGYKS
+1461 
-1475 DVYGGVLGV
+1475 
-1484 DSVVDGYT
+1484 
-1492 LGAAFTVATADTDST
+1492 
-1507 NTLAVSSTDSDF
+1507 
-1519 VGFSVYGAKAFG
+1519 
-1531 QFNLAADLGYMKGS
+1531 
-1545 NDVSVNAYNIG
+1545 
-1556 DFSADTDAF
+1556 
-1565 TLGLRGDVLVDA
+1565 
-1577 GSFKV
+1577 
-1582 VPHAGLRFTHLTT
+1582 VP
-1595 DDFESAY
+1595 
-1602 TTKIDSMNIF
+1602 KPN
-1612 QMPVGVTVTGN
+1612 
-1623 VEAAGWN
+1623 
-1630 VAPLLDLS
+1630 
-1638 VVPAFGD
+1638 
-1645 TDADMTLGINGVAAT
+1645 
-1660 SALSTQVIDSNL
+1660 
-1672 FQMKLGV
+1672 
-1679 SAQKDA
+1679 
-1685 FTFGLNYKL
+1685 
-1694 GAGSD
+1694 
-1699 NRVNN
+1699 
-1704 TFNATVGYAF
+1704 

>member
-52 AIETDTEIKATD
+52 ATETDTEIKATD

-74 EKQTDVASSLIGTS
+74 EKQDDVASSLIGTS
-88 GDKLALKNVTNKDMY
+88 GDKLVLKNVTNKGMY

-415 VYEGNKA
+415 VYEGNRA
-422 GTNAEEAAAKNY
+422 GTNAEAAAKNY

-444 GASDKATFELAG
+444 GASDRAAFELAG

-483 MTGFVGT
+483 MTGFVGK
-490 LNVNEGKMVIEGGIA
+490 LDVKEGKMVIEGGIA

-512 VGVNNSSSEAAQL
+512 IGVNKGTS
-525 GATNVTV
+525 GAVELDPTTVTV
-532 GQAAVTKGNA
+532 GQDGEPFA
-542 KPAVKAE
+542 KAE

-559 AINFVVNEGSTLTMQ
+559 AINFDVNEGSTLTMQ
-574 SLAVGTKEYT
+574 SLTVGTKEYA
-584 QRNAEKDA
+584 QRTEAKAD
-592 TPAKATY
+592 PAKATY

-614 ITIAAGTA
+614 VTVAAGTA
-622 EKGAVLTQIFGN
+622 DKAAVLTQTSGN

-645 VKDDKKTVTAEAG
+645 VEKDQKVTAQAG
-658 TFAQTAGK
+658 TFNQTDGT

-686 KADSVNSGNI
+686 NADSVNTGAI
-696 NTYSAQDKKGT
+696 NSYKSKNGSLTIA
-707 LVISGGTFTN
+707 GGTFTN

-731 ATLKTGVNL
+731 ATLKTDVNL
-740 NGEASFVAFTELD
+740 DGEASFVVFKTLD

-765 NAKSTVDGKEVEKA
+765 NAKSKVDGKA
-779 DILKFTEGTLNLE
+779 DILKFTEGTVNLY

-807 ELAQGTTANING
+807 ELAQGTTTNING
-819 DYTFEQVKNAGN
+819 DYTFEQVNNAGTT
-831 VTVEGGT
+831 TVGGT

-845 TATSKAESATVGTF
+845 TAGKF
-859 TVENNGTPA
+859 TVENNGTFV
-868 LTTKA
+868 LTSKA
-873 SGLDIAKSTS
+873 AGLKIAVG
-883 TEAKYTAGAVIN
+883 TATNNNQLIN

-900 FTDAAGEFANL
+900 FTDAAGEFASL
-911 DAVKKVKDAIASS
+911 DKVAAVKDAIAPS

-933 KVTIKAEEVDKVLMD
+933 KVTIKAEEVNKVLKD
-948 GKVTATNAE
+948 GKVKASDVAN
-957 KLAGVEL
+957 LAGVEL
-964 EQFKDATVTGVT
+964 EQFKDATVTGV
-976 DPLSGSFGKV
+976 DAALSGSFGKV
-986 ELATNETA
+986 ELAAGQTA
-994 LEVTSGL
+994 LTVESGL

-1006 GDLVTVKGQDD
+1006 GDLVTVTKD
-1017 KVTLKGV
+1017 KTVTLQGV
-1024 SIGEN
+1024 NIGEY

-1040 VGAIVGSSDKFGA
+1040 VGAIAGNGGKFGA

-1063 KGAAT
+1063 KGAAA

-1080 VMGKAAEADK
+1080 VMGKAAETATA
-1090 VVGTL
+1090 VGDL
-1095 EVKDN
+1095 EVKDY

-1107 TAGEVNLKDADVLGT
+1107 TAGKVTLGEADVFGT
-1122 LTADKLTATGKVFVG
+1122 LTADKLDATDVVLVG
-1137 SDEADVAGKL
+1137 SDEEDVAGKL

-1161 AWKDGHILSL
+1161 AWKDGLGLSL

-1177 AVGTAAAGSTVVAGQ
+1177 AIGSIGANSTVIAGQ
-1192 GSLVALGTTDLD
+1192 GSLVAIGTTDLD
-1204 VAVKTVAAAGH
+1204 VAAKAVAAAGH
-1215 AVLGTNEGQMK
+1215 AVLGPNEGQMR

-1238 EATDTTSYK
+1238 EATDTTSYEK
-1247 TIAGNVIASGWNT
+1247 INGNVIASGWNEAK
-1260 DGFDA
+1260 FEDA
-1265 ASADAKTGVQV
+1265 ETNNQVPANVQV

-1325 YRQGTTGA
+1325 YTQGTTGA
-1333 ITFNGDRLMSAAFK
+1333 ITFNGDRLMSAALK

-1484 DSVVDGYT
+1484 DSVVSGYT

>member
-52 AIETDTEIKATD
+52 AADADTVINATD

-74 EKQTDVASSLIGTS
+74 AQQADVKGSLIGTS
-88 GDKLALKNVTNKDMY
+88 NDGKLVLKNVTNKDMY
-103 AAGSLDLTASSKDNV
+103 AAGSLDLTASSKEKV

-133 TSADHFGAV
+133 TSDDHFGAV
-142 VTATTGTLKIDNVT
+142 VTATATTGTLKIDNVT

-165 KTGEQ
+165 KTGDQ
-170 KHNGARGII
+170 DKQHNGTRGII
-179 RAAGANLEVA
+179 CAAGANLDVA
-189 KSTFAGN
+189 NSTFAGN

-262 LAGAGE
+262 LSGAGE

-296 AKNVNFE
+296 AENVTFE
-303 GNKAVG
+303 GNKAAG
-309 DDGHGGALFLN
+309 ADGHGGALFVD
-320 GNTASYTQ
+320 GQGASYTQ

-341 GGAIRVQDGADLALT
+341 GGAIRVQNGADLALK

-372 TFNAGDVK
+372 TFSAGDVT

-422 GTNAEEAAAKNY
+422 GTNAEEAAVKKY
-434 EKQGDFMYLN
+434 EKQGDFMYLSN
-444 GASDKATFELAG
+444 ASATFALAG

-483 MTGFVGT
+483 MTGFVGN
-490 LNVNEGKMVIEGGIA
+490 LNVQEGKMVIEGGIA

-512 VGVNNSSSEAAQL
+512 GDVNGDTSEV
-525 GATNVTV
+525 ATTKVTV
-532 GQAAVTKGNA
+532 GQAVGA

-559 AINFVVNEGSTLTMQ
+559 AIDFVVNQGSTLTMQ

-584 QRNAEKDA
+584 QRTEAKAD
-592 TPAKATY
+592 PAKTTY

-614 ITIAAGTA
+614 ITVAAGTA
-622 EKGAVLTQIFGN
+622 NTAAVLTQTSGN

-645 VKDDKKTVTAEAG
+645 VKGDKDAVTAKAG
-658 TFAQTAGK
+658 TFTQKDGT

-672 TNGGTMTVNGTVVT
+672 TNGGTMTVKGTVVT
-686 KADSVNSGNI
+686 KADSVNTGAI
-696 NTYSAQDKKGT
+696 NNPESKTGSKTGSLTIA
-707 LVISGGTFTN
+707 GGTFTN
-717 DGTMT
+717 DGKMT
-722 FDKITVEDG
+722 FNEITVEDG

-740 NGEASFVAFTELD
+740 DDVAFTKLD

-765 NAKSTVDGKEVEKA
+765 NAKSQTDGKN
-779 DILKFTEGTLNLE
+779 DILQFKEGTVNLN

-807 ELAQGTTANING
+807 ELAKDATAHING
-819 DYTFEQVKNAGN
+819 DYTFEQVNNGGTA
-831 VTVEGGT
+831 TVGGT

-845 TATSKAESATVGTF
+845 TAGNDF
-859 TVENNGTPA
+859 TVENNGTLA

-873 SGLDIAKSTS
+873 AGLKIDKGSAAENIAVT
-883 TEAKYTAGAVIN
+883 N

-911 DAVKKVKDAIASS
+911 NAVETVKGKLASS

-933 KVTIKAEEVDKVLMD
+933 KVTVKADAIKDVLVD
-948 GKVTATNAE
+948 GKVTTTNAA

-964 EQFKDATVTGVT
+964 AQFKDATVTGVNAA
-976 DPLSGSFGKV
+976 LSGSFGKV
-986 ELATNETA
+986 ELADGENA
-994 LEVTSGL
+994 LTVEFGL

-1006 GDLVTVKGQDD
+1006 GDLVTVKED
-1017 KVTLKGV
+1017 KTVTLKGV
-1024 SIGEN
+1024 NIGQN
-1029 GKLTT
+1029 CKLTT

-1040 VGAIVGSSDKFGA
+1040 VGAIVGENGA

-1063 KGAAT
+1063 KGKAT
-1068 LQNLTVAADSAL
+1068 VENLTVAADSAL

-1090 VVGTL
+1090 AVGAL
-1095 EVKDN
+1095 EVKGS

-1107 TAGEVNLKDADVLGT
+1107 TAGEVKFTKAEVLGT
-1122 LTADKLTATGKVFVG
+1122 LTADKLEATKTVFVG
-1137 SDEADVAGKL
+1137 SDEEDVAGKL

-1161 AWKDGHILSL
+1161 AWKDGLGLSL

-1177 AVGTAAAGSTVVAGQ
+1177 AVGTAAEGSTVVAGQ
-1192 GSLVALGTTDLD
+1192 GSLVAIGTTDLD
-1204 VAVKTVAAAGH
+1204 VAAKAVAAAGH

-1247 TIAGNVIASGWNT
+1247 TIAGNVIASGWSTAEFKAQANKT
-1260 DGFDA
+1260 DVQVPD
-1265 ASADAKTGVQV
+1265 VQV

-1289 DKTGANAVFVKDV
+1289 DTTGAHAVFANAV

-1310 ADAEFGDKVMFTEAD
+1310 ADAEFGDKVMFSKDED
-1325 YRQGTTGA
+1325 GYKQGTTGA
-1333 ITFNGDRLMSAAFK
+1333 ITFNGDRLMSAAYK

-1519 VGFSVYGAKAFG
+1519 VGFSFYGAKAFG

>member
-52 AIETDTEIKATD
+52 ATETDTEIKATD

-74 EKQTDVASSLIGTS
+74 EKQDDVASSLIGTS
-88 GDKLALKNVTNKDMY
+88 GDKLVLKNVTNKGMY

-118 VTLKNGSVSNFSGKV
+118 VTLKNGSVSNFSGNV
-133 TSADHFGAV
+133 TSTDHFGAV

-165 KTGEQ
+165 KTGDK
-170 KHNGARGII
+170 KHNGTRGII

-232 VYITGSKVKTTIA
+232 VYITGSQVKTTIA
-245 DSTFSKNTS
+245 DATFSKNTS

-289 ATNTQVV
+289 ATGTKV
-296 AKNVNFE
+296 AATNVTFE
-303 GNKAVG
+303 GNKAASA
-309 DDGHGGALFLN
+309 DGHGGALFVD
-320 GNTASYTQ
+320 GQGASYTQ

-341 GGAIRVQDGADLALT
+341 GGAIRVQNGAHLDLT

-372 TFNAGDVK
+372 TFKAGDVK

-386 TNNQAGGWGGA
+386 TNNQTGGWGGA

-404 VTIAV
+404 VTIVV

-422 GTNAEEAAAKNY
+422 GTNAEEAAVKKY
-434 EKQGDFMYLN
+434 EKQGDFMYLSN
-444 GASDKATFELAG
+444 ASDKATFALAG

-472 KTGKGTLTTAD
+472 KTDKGTLTTAD
-483 MTGFVGT
+483 MTGFVGN
-490 LNVNEGKMVIEGGIA
+490 LNVKEGKMVIEGGIA

-512 VGVNNSSSEAAQL
+512 GAVNGANSGAAGGL
-525 GATNVTV
+525 AATMVTV
-532 GQAAVTKGNA
+532 GQAAGA

-559 AINFVVNEGSTLTMQ
+559 AIDFVVNEGSTLTMQ

-584 QRNAEKDA
+584 QRTAAKAA

-614 ITIAAGTA
+614 ITVAAGTA
-622 EKGAVLTQIFGN
+622 EKAAVLTQTSGN

-645 VKDDKKTVTAEAG
+645 VKGEKDAVTAQAGTFTQEAG
-658 TFAQTAGK
+658 T

-672 TNGGTMTVNGTVVT
+672 TNGGTMTVKGTVVT
-686 KADSVNSGNI
+686 NADSVNTGAI
-696 NTYSAQDKKGT
+696 NSSESKNGSLTIA
-707 LVISGGTFTN
+707 GGTFTN
-717 DGTMT
+717 DGKMT
-722 FDKITVEDG
+722 FKKITVEDG

-740 NGEASFVAFTELD
+740 DGKASFVVFETLD

-765 NAKSTVDGKEVEKA
+765 NAKSKDDGKA
-779 DILKFTEGTLNLE
+779 DILKFTEGTVNLN

-807 ELAQGTTANING
+807 ALDAGATANIDG
-819 DYTFEQVKNAGN
+819 DYTFEQVNNAGT
-831 VTVEGGT
+831 VTVNGGT

-845 TATSKAESATVGTF
+845 TAGNNF
-859 TVENNGTPA
+859 TVENNGTLA

-873 SGLDIAKSTS
+873 AGLKIDKG
-883 TEAKYTAGAVIN
+883 TAAQNIAVIN

-900 FTDAAGEFANL
+900 FTDAAGEFASL
-911 DAVKKVKDAIASS
+911 DKVAAVKNALVSS

-933 KVTIKAEEVDKVLMD
+933 KVTVKAEVVDKVLQD
-948 GKVTATNAE
+948 GKVEASKVE
-957 KLAGVEL
+957 SLAGVEL
-964 EQFKDATVTGVT
+964 AQFKDATVTGVNAA
-976 DPLSGSFGKV
+976 LSGSFGKV
-986 ELATNETA
+986 ELADGKNA
-994 LEVTSGL
+994 LTVESGL

-1006 GDLVTVKGQDD
+1006 GDLVSGKGQGD
-1017 KVTLKGV
+1017 KVTLQGV
-1024 SIGEN
+1024 NIGEH

-1040 VGAIVGSSDKFGA
+1040 VGTIAGKDNKFGA

-1063 KGAAT
+1063 KGDAT
-1068 LQNLTVAADSAL
+1068 VQNLTVAADTAL
-1080 VMGKAAEADK
+1080 VMAKAAEADEA
-1090 VVGTL
+1090 VGNL
-1095 EVKDN
+1095 DVKDH

-1107 TAGEVNLKDADVLGT
+1107 TAGKVTLGEADVFGT
-1122 LTADKLTATGKVFVG
+1122 LTADKLTANGDVFVG
-1137 SDEADVAGKL
+1137 ADEADVAGKL
-1147 VVNELVSGTVFADP
+1147 VVNELASGTVFADS
-1161 AWKDGHILSL
+1161 AWKDGHGLTL

-1177 AVGTAAAGSTVVAGQ
+1177 AIGSIVGVDSTVMAGQ
-1192 GSLVALGTTDLD
+1192 GSLVAIGTTDLD
-1204 VAVKTVAAAGH
+1204 VAAKAVAAAGH
-1215 AVLGTNEGQMK
+1215 AVLGPNEGQMR

-1247 TIAGNVIASGWNT
+1247 TIKGNVIASGWNE
-1260 DGFDA
+1260 
-1265 ASADAKTGVQV
+1265 AKFENNAQVPENVQV

-1289 DKTGANAVFVKDV
+1289 DTTGANAVFANAV

-1310 ADAEFGDKVMFTEAD
+1310 ADAEFGDKVMFSEAGYTPD
-1325 YRQGTTGA
+1325 TTGV
-1333 ITFNGDRLMSAAFK
+1333 ITFNGDRLMSAALK

>member
-41 AMIAGVSGSAM
+41 AMMAGVSGSAM
-52 AIETDTEIKATD
+52 ATETDTEIKATD

-74 EKQTDVASSLIGTS
+74 ETQDNVASSLIGTS
-88 GDKLALKNVTNKDMY
+88 GDKLVLKNVTNKGMY

-133 TSADHFGAV
+133 TSTDHFGAV

-165 KTGEQ
+165 NTGDKQ
-170 KHNGARGII
+170 HNGTRGII

-232 VYITGSKVKTTIA
+232 VYITGSQVKTTIA
-245 DSTFSKNTS
+245 DATFSKNTS

-289 ATNTQVV
+289 ATGTKV
-296 AKNVNFE
+296 AATNVTFE
-303 GNKAVG
+303 GNKAASA
-309 DDGHGGALFLN
+309 DGHGGALFVD
-320 GNTASYTQ
+320 GQGASYTQ
-328 AGGKFVGNSAKKN
+328 VGGKFVGNSAKKN
-341 GGAIRVQDGADLALT
+341 GGAIRVQDGADLALN

-366 NGGAVD
+366 NGGVVD
-372 TFNAGDVK
+372 TFNAGNVT

-404 VTIAV
+404 VTITV

-422 GTNAEEAAAKNY
+422 GTNAEEAAVKKY
-434 EKQGDFMYLN
+434 EKQGDFMYLSN
-444 GASDKATFELAG
+444 ASATFALAG

-483 MTGFVGT
+483 MTGFVGN
-490 LNVNEGKMVIEGGIA
+490 LNVQEGKMVIEGGIA
-505 EYDIAAQ
+505 EYDIDAQ
-512 VGVNNSSSEAAQL
+512 IGVNNGSNDAVSLAA
-525 GATNVTV
+525 TTVTV
-532 GQAAVTKGNA
+532 GQKDS
-542 KPAVKAE
+542 KAE

-559 AINFVVNEGSTLTMQ
+559 AIDFVVNEGSTLTMQ

-584 QRNAEKDA
+584 QRTAAKAA

-599 VGAVNITG
+599 VGVVNITG

-614 ITIAAGTA
+614 VTVAAGTA
-622 EKGAVLTQIFGN
+622 DKAAALTQTSGN

-645 VKDDKKTVTAEAG
+645 VKGEKDAVTAKAG
-658 TFAQTAGK
+658 TFSQEADGT

-672 TNGGTMTVNGTVVT
+672 TNGGTMTVKGTVVT
-686 KADSVNSGNI
+686 NADSVNTGNI
-696 NTYSAQDKKGT
+696 NSPKSKTGS
-707 LVISGGTFTN
+707 LNISGGTFTN

-740 NGEASFVAFTELD
+740 DGKASFVVFRELE

-765 NAKSTVDGKEVEKA
+765 NAKPQTDGKN
-779 DILKFTEGTLNLE
+779 DILQFTEGTVNLN

-807 ELAQGTTANING
+807 ALDAGATAKIDG
-819 DYTFEQVKNAGN
+819 DYTFEQVNNGGKA
-831 VTVEGGT
+831 TVGGT

-845 TATSKAESATVGTF
+845 TAGDF
-859 TVENNGTPA
+859 TVENNGTLV
-868 LTTKA
+868 LTSKA
-873 SGLDIAKSTS
+873 AGLNIAKG
-883 TEAKYTAGAVIN
+883 TATNNAHLIN
-895 NGTIT
+895 DGTIT
-900 FTDAAGEFANL
+900 FTDAAGEFASL
-911 DAVKKVKDAIASS
+911 DKVAAVKDAIAPS

-933 KVTIKAEEVDKVLMD
+933 KVTVKADAIKDVLQD
-948 GKVTATNAE
+948 GKVTATNAA

-964 EQFKDATVTGVT
+964 EQFKDATVTGVAT
-976 DPLSGSFGKV
+976 ALSGSFGKV
-986 ELATNETA
+986 ELAAGQTA
-994 LEVTSGL
+994 LTVKSGL

-1006 GDLVTVKGQDD
+1006 GDLVTVKED
-1017 KVTLKGV
+1017 KTVTLKGV
-1024 SIGEN
+1024 NIGQN

-1040 VGAIVGSSDKFGA
+1040 VGAIAGNGA

-1063 KGAAT
+1063 KGNAT
-1068 LQNLTVAADSAL
+1068 VENLTVAADSAL
-1080 VMGKAAEADK
+1080 VMGKAAEAK
-1090 VVGTL
+1090 AVGAL
-1095 EVKDN
+1095 EVKN
-1100 ALVLGTL
+1100 HALVLGTL

-1122 LTADKLTATGKVFVG
+1122 LTADKLTANGNVFVG
-1137 SDEADVAGKL
+1137 SDEEDVAGKL

-1177 AVGTAAAGSTVVAGQ
+1177 AIGSIGANSTVVAGQ

-1247 TIAGNVIASGWNT
+1247 TIAGNVIASGWST
-1260 DGFDA
+1260 AEFEDA
-1265 ASADAKTGVQV
+1265 ANKTGVQV

-1289 DKTGANAVFVKDV
+1289 DKTGAHAVFANAV

-1310 ADAEFGDKVMFTEAD
+1310 ADAEFGDKVMFSEAG
-1325 YRQGTTGA
+1325 YTQGTIGA

-1519 VGFSVYGAKAFG
+1519 VGFSFYGAKAFG

>member
-52 AIETDTEIKATD
+52 ATETDTEIKTTD
-64 TALKATFTKA
+64 TTLKATFTKA
-74 EKQTDVASSLIGTS
+74 ETQADVTGSLIGTS
-88 GDKLALKNVTNKDMY
+88 ETKLVLKNVTNNGMY
-103 AAGSLDLTASSKDNV
+103 AAGSLDLTASSKDDV

-133 TSADHFGAV
+133 TSGNHFGAV
-142 VTATTGTLKIDNVT
+142 ITATTGTLKIDNVT

-165 KTGEQ
+165 KTGDKDKQ
-170 KHNGARGII
+170 HNGTRGII
-179 RAAGANLEVA
+179 RAAGANLDVA
-189 KSTFAGN
+189 NSTFAGN
-196 EAVLGGAINVWSNG
+196 EAVLGGAINVWSDG
-210 ENTVKITDSTFTGN
+210 ENTVKIADSTFTGN

-232 VYITGSKVKTTIA
+232 VYITGSQVKTTIA

-254 GKQGGALQ
+254 GKLGGALQ

-274 TFSENAAGTFGGAIN
+274 TFSENAAGTFGDAIN

-296 AKNVNFE
+296 AENVNFE

-372 TFNAGDVK
+372 TFNAGDVN

-422 GTNAEEAAAKNY
+422 GTNAEEAAVKKY
-434 EKQGDFMYLN
+434 EKQGDFMYLSN
-444 GASDKATFELAG
+444 ASDKATFALAG

-483 MTGFVGT
+483 MTGFVGN
-490 LNVNEGKMVIEGGIA
+490 LNVQEGKMVIEGGIA

-512 VGVNNSSSEAAQL
+512 VAVNLGSSDAAQL
-525 GATNVTV
+525 GATTVTV
-532 GQAAVTKGNA
+532 GQADKS
-542 KPAVKAE
+542 AVKAE

-614 ITIAAGTA
+614 ITVAAGTA
-622 EKGAVLTQIFGN
+622 EKAAVLTQTSSN
-634 LTAKSLTVAAA
+634 LTAKSLAVAAE
-645 VKDDKKTVTAEAG
+645 VKNDKKEVTAKAG
-658 TFAQTAGK
+658 MFAQTTGST

-672 TNGGTMTVNGTVVT
+672 TNGGTMTVGGTVVT
-686 KADSVNSGNI
+686 KADSVNTGAI
-696 NTYSAQDKKGT
+696 NSYESKTGSLTIA
-707 LVISGGTFTN
+707 GGTFTN

-740 NGEASFVAFTELD
+740 DGKASFVVFKTLD

-765 NAKSTVDGKEVEKA
+765 NAKSKVDGKEV
-779 DILKFTEGTLNLE
+779 DTLKFTEGTVNLN

-807 ELAQGTTANING
+807 ELAAGAAANING
-819 DYTFEQVKNAGN
+819 DYTFEQVNNGGTA
-831 VTVEGGT
+831 TVGGT

-845 TATSKAESATVGTF
+845 TAGTF
-859 TVENNGTPA
+859 KVDNNGTLV

-873 SGLDIAKSTS
+873 ADLKIA
-883 TEAKYTAGAVIN
+883 EGTATTNSNLTN

-900 FTDAAGEFANL
+900 FTDAAGEFADL
-911 DAVKKVKDAIASS
+911 DKVAAVKNAIARS

-933 KVTIKAEEVDKVLMD
+933 KVTIKAEEVNKVLKD
-948 GKVTATNAE
+948 GKVKANDVAN
-957 KLAGVEL
+957 LAGVEL
-964 EQFKDATVTGVT
+964 EQFKDATVTEVNSA
-976 DPLSGSFGKV
+976 LSGGFGKV
-986 ELATNETA
+986 ELADTQTA
-994 LEVTSGL
+994 LSVDSGL

-1006 GDLVTVKGQDD
+1006 GDLVTVKKD
-1017 KVTLKGV
+1017 KTVTLQGV
-1024 SIGEN
+1024 NIGEH

-1040 VGAIVGSSDKFGA
+1040 VGTIAGNGDKFGD

-1063 KGAAT
+1063 KGT
-1068 LQNLTVAADSAL
+1068 GTVNSLTVAADSAL

-1090 VVGTL
+1090 AVGAL
-1095 EVKDN
+1095 EVKDY
-1100 ALVLGTL
+1100 ARVLGTL
-1107 TAGEVNLKDADVLGT
+1107 TAGEVKLKEADVLGT
-1122 LTADKLTATGKVFVG
+1122 LTADKLEATDTVFVG
-1137 SDEADVAGKL
+1137 SDEEDVAGKL

-1177 AVGTAAAGSTVVAGQ
+1177 VVGTAAAGSTVVAGQ

-1247 TIAGNVIASGWNT
+1247 TIAGNVIASGWST
-1260 DGFDA
+1260 AEFEA
-1265 ASADAKTGVQV
+1265 AANKTGVQV

-1289 DKTGANAVFVKDV
+1289 DKTGAHAVFANAV

-1310 ADAEFGDKVMFTEAD
+1310 ADAEFGDKVMFSDGD
-1325 YRQGTTGA
+1325 YTQGTTGA
-1333 ITFNGDRLMSAAFK
+1333 ITFNGDRLMSAARK
-1347 DKVHTIAFDDA
+1347 DNVHTIAFDDA

-1418 TSAVASVTMDAI
+1418 TSAVASVTMDAL

-1484 DSVVDGYT
+1484 DSVVSGYT

>member
-52 AIETDTEIKATD
+52 AADADTVINATD

-74 EKQTDVASSLIGTS
+74 EQQADVKGSLIGTS
-88 GDKLALKNVTNKDMY
+88 NNDKLVLKNGTNKGMY
-103 AAGSLDLTASSKDNV
+103 AAGSLDLTASSSKDGV

-165 KTGEQ
+165 KTGDNL
-170 KHNGARGII
+170 HNGSRGII

-196 EAVLGGAINVWSNG
+196 EAVLGGAINVWSDG
-210 ENTVKITDSTFTGN
+210 ENTVKIADSTFTGN

-232 VYITGSKVKTTIA
+232 VYITGSHVKTTIA
-245 DSTFSKNTS
+245 DATFSKNTS

-262 LAGAGE
+262 LTGAGE

-296 AKNVNFE
+296 AENVTFE
-303 GNKAVG
+303 GNKAASA
-309 DDGHGGALFLN
+309 DGHGGALSVD
-320 GNTASYTQ
+320 GQGASYTQ

-341 GGAIRVQDGADLALT
+341 GGAIRVQDGADLALK

-372 TFNAGDVK
+372 TYNAGAVK

-397 LRINGGN
+397 LRINGNN

-422 GTNAEEAAAKNY
+422 GTNAEEAAVKKF
-434 EKQGDFMYLN
+434 EKQGDFMYLSN
-444 GASDKATFELAG
+444 ATDTASFELAG

-483 MTGFVGT
+483 MTGFVGN
-490 LNVNEGKMVIEGGIA
+490 LNVKEGKMVIEGGIA

-512 VGVNNSSSEAAQL
+512 GAVNGANNGAAGGVAA
-525 GATNVTV
+525 TTVIV
-532 GQAAVTKGNA
+532 GQAAVTEGDA

-559 AINFVVNEGSTLTMQ
+559 AIDFVVNEGSTLTMQ

-584 QRNAEKDA
+584 QRTEAKAD
-592 TPAKATY
+592 PAKTTY

-614 ITIAAGTA
+614 ITVAAGTA
-622 EKGAVLTQIFGN
+622 NTAAVLTQTSGN

-645 VKDDKKTVTAEAG
+645 VKGDKDAVT
-658 TFAQTAGK
+658 AQTAGTFNQAAAGT

-672 TNGGTMTVNGTVVT
+672 TNGGTMTVAGTVVT
-686 KADSVNSGNI
+686 KADSVNTGAI
-696 NTYSAQDKKGT
+696 NNPESKTGSLTIA
-707 LVISGGTFTN
+707 GGTFTN
-717 DGTMT
+717 DGKMT
-722 FDKITVEDG
+722 FNEITVEDG

-740 NGEASFVAFTELD
+740 DDVAFTKLD

-765 NAKSTVDGKEVEKA
+765 NAKTDKEN
-779 DILKFTEGTLNLE
+779 DTLKFTEGTLNLE
-792 GGALQVAGEA
+792 GGALQVASKA

-807 ELAQGTTANING
+807 ALDAGATANIDG
-819 DYTFEQVKNAGN
+819 DYTFEQVNNAGT
-831 VTVEGGT
+831 VTVNGGT

-845 TATSKAESATVGTF
+845 TAGDFK
-859 TVENNGTPA
+859 VENNGTLA

-873 SGLDIAKSTS
+873 AGLKITDGTAAENIAVT
-883 TEAKYTAGAVIN
+883 N

-900 FTDAAGEFANL
+900 FTDAAGEFASL
-911 DAVKKVKDAIASS
+911 DAVRTVKGKLASS

-933 KVTIKAEEVDKVLMD
+933 KVTVKANAIKEVLKD
-948 GKVTATNAE
+948 GKVE
-957 KLAGVEL
+957 FSKVKESLAGVEL
-964 EQFKDATVTGVT
+964 AQFKDATVTGVDT
-976 DPLSGSFGKV
+976 ALSGSFGKV
-986 ELATNETA
+986 ELATGQTA
-994 LEVTSGL
+994 LKVDSGL

-1006 GDLVTVKGQDD
+1006 GDLVTVKKD
-1017 KVTLKGV
+1017 KTVTLQGV
-1024 SIGEN
+1024 NIGEH

-1040 VGAIVGSSDKFGA
+1040 VGAIAGNGA

-1063 KGAAT
+1063 KGKAT
-1068 LQNLTVAADSAL
+1068 VENLTVAADSAL

-1090 VVGTL
+1090 AVGAL
-1095 EVKDN
+1095 EVKGS

-1107 TAGEVNLKDADVLGT
+1107 TAGEVKFTKAEVLGT
-1122 LTADKLTATGKVFVG
+1122 LTADKLEATQTVFVG
-1137 SDEADVAGKL
+1137 SDEEDVAGKL
-1147 VVNELVSGTVFADP
+1147 VVNELVFGTVFADP
-1161 AWKDGHILSL
+1161 AWKDGLGLSL

-1177 AVGTAAAGSTVVAGQ
+1177 AVGTAAEGSTVVAGQ
-1192 GSLVALGTTDLD
+1192 GSLVAIGTTDLD
-1204 VAVKTVAAAGH
+1204 VAAKAVAAAGH

-1247 TIAGNVIASGWNT
+1247 TIAGNVIASGWSTAEFKAQANKT
-1260 DGFDA
+1260 DVQVPD
-1265 ASADAKTGVQV
+1265 VQV

-1289 DKTGANAVFVKDV
+1289 DTTGAHAVFANAV

-1310 ADAEFGDKVMFTEAD
+1310 ADAEFGDKVMFSKDED
-1325 YRQGTTGA
+1325 GYKQGTTGA
-1333 ITFNGDRLMSAAFK
+1333 ITFNGDRLMSAAYK

-1519 VGFSVYGAKAFG
+1519 VGFSFYGAKAFG

>member
-52 AIETDTEIKATD
+52 AADADTVINATD

-88 GDKLALKNVTNKDMY
+88 SDKLALKNGTNKDMY
-103 AAGSLDLTASSKDNV
+103 AAGSLDLTASNKENV

-133 TSADHFGAV
+133 TSTNHFGAV
-142 VTATTGTLKIDNVT
+142 VTATKGTLKIDNVT

-165 KTGEQ
+165 KTGAEQ
-170 KHNGARGII
+170 HNGTRGII

-262 LAGAGE
+262 LTGAGE

-289 ATNTQVV
+289 ATGTKV
-296 AKNVNFE
+296 AATNVTFE
-303 GNKAVG
+303 GNKAASA
-309 DDGHGGALFLN
+309 DGHGGALFVD
-320 GNTASYTQ
+320 GQGASYTQ

-341 GGAIRVQDGADLALT
+341 GGAIRVQDGAALDLT

-372 TFNAGDVK
+372 TFKAGNVK

-397 LRINGGN
+397 LRINGGK

-422 GTNAEEAAAKNY
+422 GTNAEEAAVKKF
-434 EKQGDFMYLN
+434 EKQGDFMYLSN
-444 GASDKATFELAG
+444 ATDTASFELAG

-462 SIVSNHGTIE
+462 SIVSNHGIIE

-483 MTGFVGT
+483 MTGFVGN
-490 LNVNEGKMVIEGGIA
+490 LNVKEGKMVIEGGIA

-512 VGVNNSSSEAAQL
+512 GAVNGGNSEAA
-525 GATNVTV
+525 TTKVTV
-532 GQAAVTKGNA
+532 GQAAVTQGDA

-559 AINFVVNEGSTLTMQ
+559 AIDFVVHKGSTLTMQ
-574 SLAVGTKEYT
+574 SLAVGTKEYA

-614 ITIAAGTA
+614 ITVAAGTA
-622 EKGAVLTQIFGN
+622 NTAAVLTQTSGN

-645 VKDDKKTVTAEAG
+645 VEKDQKVTAQAG
-658 TFAQTAGK
+658 TFNQTDGT

-686 KADSVNSGNI
+686 NADSVNTGAI
-696 NTYSAQDKKGT
+696 NSYKSKNGSLTIA
-707 LVISGGTFTN
+707 GGTFTN

-722 FDKITVEDG
+722 FNKITVEDG

-740 NGEASFVAFTELD
+740 DGKASFVVFKTLD

-765 NAKSTVDGKEVEKA
+765 NAKSKDDGKA
-779 DILKFTEGTLNLE
+779 DILKFTEGTVNLN

-807 ELAQGTTANING
+807 ELAQGTTTNING
-819 DYTFEQVKNAGN
+819 DYTFEQVNNAGTT
-831 VTVEGGT
+831 TVGGT

-845 TATSKAESATVGTF
+845 TAGTF
-859 TVENNGTPA
+859 KVDNNGTLV

-873 SGLDIAKSTS
+873 AGLKIA
-883 TEAKYTAGAVIN
+883 EGTATTNSNLTN

-900 FTDAAGEFANL
+900 FTDAAGEFADL
-911 DAVKKVKDAIASS
+911 GKVAAVKNALVSS

-933 KVTIKAEEVDKVLMD
+933 KVTVKADAIKDVLVD
-948 GKVTATNAE
+948 GKVKYSDVAS
-957 KLAGVEL
+957 LAGVEL
-964 EQFKDATVTGVT
+964 AQFKDATVTGVT
-976 DPLSGSFGKV
+976 AALSGSFGKV
-986 ELATNETA
+986 ELAAGQPA
-994 LEVTSGL
+994 LTVKYGL

-1006 GDLVTVKGQDD
+1006 GDLVSGKGQGD
-1017 KVTLKGV
+1017 KVTLQGV
-1024 SIGEN
+1024 NITQN

-1040 VGAIVGSSDKFGA
+1040 VGAIAGEKGA

-1063 KGAAT
+1063 KGNAT
-1068 LQNLTVAADSAL
+1068 VENLTVAADSAL
-1080 VMGKAAEADK
+1080 VMGKAAEAEEA
-1090 VVGTL
+1090 VGKL
-1095 EVKDN
+1095 DVKGD

-1122 LTADKLTATGKVFVG
+1122 LTADKLTATGTVCVG
-1137 SDEADVAGKL
+1137 SDEDDAAGKL

-1177 AVGTAAAGSTVVAGQ
+1177 AIGSIGAKSTVVAGQ

-1247 TIAGNVIASGWNT
+1247 TIDGNVIASGWSTAEFNK
-1260 DGFDA
+1260 DA
-1265 ASADAKTGVQV
+1265 ANRTGVQV

-1289 DKTGANAVFVKDV
+1289 DKTGAHAVFVKDV
-1302 TNNGTIYL
+1302 INNGTIYL
-1310 ADAEFGDKVMFTEAD
+1310 ADAEFGDKVMFTGAD
-1325 YRQGTTGA
+1325 YTQGTTGA

>member
-52 AIETDTEIKATD
+52 ATETDTEIKATD

-74 EKQTDVASSLIGTS
+74 ETQDNVASSLIGTS
-88 GDKLALKNVTNKDMY
+88 GDKLVLKNVTNKGMY

-133 TSADHFGAV
+133 TSTDHFGAV

-165 KTGEQ
+165 NTGDKQ
-170 KHNGARGII
+170 HNGTRGII

-232 VYITGSKVKTTIA
+232 VYITGSQVKTTIA
-245 DSTFSKNTS
+245 DATFSKNTS

-289 ATNTQVV
+289 ATGTKV
-296 AKNVNFE
+296 AATNVTFE
-303 GNKAVG
+303 GNKAASA
-309 DDGHGGALFLN
+309 DGHGGALFVD
-320 GNTASYTQ
+320 GQGASYTQ
-328 AGGKFVGNSAKKN
+328 VGGKFVGNSAKKN
-341 GGAIRVQDGADLALT
+341 GGAIRVQDGADLALN

-372 TFNAGDVK
+372 TFNAGNVT

-404 VTIAV
+404 VTITV

-422 GTNAEEAAAKNY
+422 GTNAEEAAVKKY
-434 EKQGDFMYLN
+434 EKQGDFMYLSN
-444 GASDKATFELAG
+444 ASATFALAG

-483 MTGFVGT
+483 MTGFVGN
-490 LNVNEGKMVIEGGIA
+490 LNVQEGKMVIEGGIA
-505 EYDIAAQ
+505 EYDIDAQ
-512 VGVNNSSSEAAQL
+512 IGVNNGSNDAVALAA
-525 GATNVTV
+525 TTVTV
-532 GQAAVTKGNA
+532 GQKDS
-542 KPAVKAE
+542 KAE

-559 AINFVVNEGSTLTMQ
+559 AIDFVVNEGSTLTMQ

-584 QRNAEKDA
+584 QRTAAKAA

-599 VGAVNITG
+599 VGVVNITG

-614 ITIAAGTA
+614 VTVAAGTA
-622 EKGAVLTQIFGN
+622 DKAAALTQTSGN

-645 VKDDKKTVTAEAG
+645 VKGEKDAVTAKAG
-658 TFAQTAGK
+658 TFSQEADGT

-672 TNGGTMTVNGTVVT
+672 TNGGTMTVKGTVVT
-686 KADSVNSGNI
+686 NADSVNTGNI
-696 NTYSAQDKKGT
+696 NSPKSKTGS
-707 LVISGGTFTN
+707 LNISGGTFTN

-722 FDKITVEDG
+722 FEKITVEDG

-740 NGEASFVAFTELD
+740 DGKASFVVFRKLE

-765 NAKSTVDGKEVEKA
+765 NAKSQTDGKN
-779 DILKFTEGTLNLE
+779 DILQFTEGTVNLN

-807 ELAQGTTANING
+807 ALDAGATANIDG
-819 DYTFEQVKNAGN
+819 DYTFEQVNNGGKA
-831 VTVEGGT
+831 TVGGT

-845 TATSKAESATVGTF
+845 TAGDFTVKNNGTLVLTSKAAGLKIAEGTAT
-859 TVENNGTPA
+859 NNA
-868 LTTKA
+868 HL
-873 SGLDIAKSTS
+873 
-883 TEAKYTAGAVIN
+883 IN
-895 NGTIT
+895 DGTIT
-900 FTDAAGEFANL
+900 FTDAAGEFASL
-911 DAVKKVKDAIASS
+911 DKVAAVKDAIAPS

-933 KVTIKAEEVDKVLMD
+933 KVTVKADAIKDVLQD
-948 GKVTATNAE
+948 GKVTATNAA

-964 EQFKDATVTGVT
+964 EQFKDATVTGVAT
-976 DPLSGSFGKV
+976 ALSGSFGKV
-986 ELATNETA
+986 ELAAGQTA
-994 LEVTSGL
+994 LTVESGL

-1006 GDLVTVKGQDD
+1006 GDLVTVKED
-1017 KVTLKGV
+1017 KTVTLKGV
-1024 SIGEN
+1024 NIGQN

-1040 VGAIVGSSDKFGA
+1040 VGAIAGNGA

-1063 KGAAT
+1063 KGNAT
-1068 LQNLTVAADSAL
+1068 VENLTVAADSAL
-1080 VMGKAAEADK
+1080 VMGKAAEAK
-1090 VVGTL
+1090 AVGAL
-1095 EVKDN
+1095 EVKN
-1100 ALVLGTL
+1100 HAL
-1107 TAGEVNLKDADVLGT
+1107 VLGT
-1122 LTADKLTATGKVFVG
+1122 LTADKLTANGNVFVG
-1137 SDEADVAGKL
+1137 SDEEDVAGKL

-1177 AVGTAAAGSTVVAGQ
+1177 AIGSIGANSTVVAGQ

-1247 TIAGNVIASGWNT
+1247 TIAGNVIASGWST
-1260 DGFDA
+1260 AEFEDA
-1265 ASADAKTGVQV
+1265 ANKTGVQV

-1289 DKTGANAVFVKDV
+1289 DKTGAHAVFANAV

-1310 ADAEFGDKVMFTEAD
+1310 ADAEFGDKVMFSEAG
-1325 YRQGTTGA
+1325 YTQGTIGA

-1519 VGFSVYGAKAFG
+1519 VGFSFYGAKAFG

>member
-52 AIETDTEIKATD
+52 ATETDTEIKATD

-74 EKQTDVASSLIGTS
+74 ETQDNVASSLIGTS
-88 GDKLALKNVTNKDMY
+88 GDKLVLKNVTNKGMY
-103 AAGSLDLTASSKDNV
+103 AAGSLDLTASSTDNV

-133 TSADHFGAV
+133 TSTDHFGAV
-142 VTATTGTLKIDNVT
+142 VTATTDTLKIDNVT

-165 KTGEQ
+165 NTGDKQ
-170 KHNGARGII
+170 HNGTRGII

-232 VYITGSKVKTTIA
+232 VYITGSRVKTTIA
-245 DSTFSKNTS
+245 DATFSKNTS

-289 ATNTQVV
+289 ATGTKV
-296 AKNVNFE
+296 AATNVTFE
-303 GNKAVG
+303 GNKAASA
-309 DDGHGGALFLN
+309 DGHGGALFVD
-320 GNTASYTQ
+320 GQGASYTQ
-328 AGGKFVGNSAKKN
+328 VGGKFVGNSAKKN
-341 GGAIRVQDGADLALT
+341 GGAIRVQNGAHLDLT

-372 TFNAGDVK
+372 TFKAGDVK

-386 TNNQAGGWGGA
+386 TNNQTGGWGGA

-404 VTIAV
+404 VTIVV

-422 GTNAEEAAAKNY
+422 GTNAEEAAVKKY
-434 EKQGDFMYLN
+434 EKQGDFMYLSN
-444 GASDKATFELAG
+444 ASDKATFALAG

-483 MTGFVGT
+483 MTGFVGN
-490 LNVNEGKMVIEGGIA
+490 LNVKEGKMVIEGGIA

-512 VGVNNSSSEAAQL
+512 GAVNGANSGAAGEL
-525 GATNVTV
+525 AATTVTV
-532 GQAAVTKGNA
+532 GQQDS
-542 KPAVKAE
+542 KAE

-559 AINFVVNEGSTLTMQ
+559 AINFVVNKGSTLTMQ
-574 SLAVGTKEYT
+574 SLAVGTKEYA
-584 QRNAEKDA
+584 QRTEAKAD
-592 TPAKATY
+592 PAKATY
-599 VGAVNITG
+599 VGAVNIKG

-614 ITIAAGTA
+614 ITVAAGTA
-622 EKGAVLTQIFGN
+622 DQAAALTQTSGN

-645 VKDDKKTVTAEAG
+645 VKGEKDAVTAKAG
-658 TFAQTAGK
+658 TFSQEADGT

-672 TNGGTMTVNGTVVT
+672 TNGGTMTVKGTVVT
-686 KADSVNSGNI
+686 NADSVNTGAI
-696 NTYSAQDKKGT
+696 NSYESKTGSLTIA
-707 LVISGGTFTN
+707 GGTFTN
-717 DGTMT
+717 DGKMT
-722 FDKITVEDG
+722 FKKITVEDG

-740 NGEASFVAFTELD
+740 DGKASFVVFETLD

-765 NAKSTVDGKEVEKA
+765 NAKSKDDGKA
-779 DILKFTEGTLNLE
+779 DILKFTEGTVNLN

-807 ELAQGTTANING
+807 ELAKDATAHING
-819 DYTFEQVKNAGN
+819 DYTFEQVNNGGTA
-831 VTVEGGT
+831 TVGGT

-845 TATSKAESATVGTF
+845 TAGQF
-859 TVENNGTPA
+859 TVENNGTLV
-868 LTTKA
+868 LTSKA
-873 SGLDIAKSTS
+873 AGLKI
-883 TEAKYTAGAVIN
+883 TEGAATTNSNLTN

-900 FTDAAGEFANL
+900 FTDAAGEFADL
-911 DAVKKVKDAIASS
+911 GKVAAVKNAIARF

-933 KVTIKAEEVDKVLMD
+933 KVTIKAEEVNKVLTD
-948 GKVTATNAE
+948 GKVKADDVAS
-957 KLAGVEL
+957 LAGVEL
-964 EQFKDATVTGVT
+964 EQFKDATVTDVKAA
-976 DPLSGSFGKV
+976 LSGSFGKV
-986 ELATNETA
+986 ELATGQTA
-994 LEVTSGL
+994 LTVDFGL

-1006 GDLVTVKGQDD
+1006 GDLVTVKDQDN

-1024 SIGEN
+1024 NIGQN

-1040 VGAIVGSSDKFGA
+1040 VGAIAGENGA

-1063 KGAAT
+1063 KGNAT
-1068 LQNLTVAADSAL
+1068 VENLTVAADSAL
-1080 VMGKAAEADK
+1080 VMGKAETATA
-1090 VVGTL
+1090 VGDL
-1095 EVKDN
+1095 DVKN
-1100 ALVLGTL
+1100 SALVLGTL
-1107 TAGEVNLKDADVLGT
+1107 TAGNVTLKDANVLGT
-1122 LTADKLTATGKVFVG
+1122 LTADKLAATGMVRVG
-1137 SDEADVAGKL
+1137 SDEDDAAGKL
-1147 VVNELVSGTVFADP
+1147 VVNELGSAATVFAAP
-1161 AWKDGHILSL
+1161 AWKDGNILSL

-1177 AVGTAAAGSTVVAGQ
+1177 AVGTAVAGSTVVAGQ

-1247 TIAGNVIASGWNT
+1247 TIAGNVIASGWSTAEFKAPAN
-1260 DGFDA
+1260 
-1265 ASADAKTGVQV
+1265 KTGVQV

-1289 DKTGANAVFVKDV
+1289 DKTGAHAVFANAV

-1325 YRQGTTGA
+1325 YNQGTTGA
-1333 ITFNGDRLMSAAFK
+1333 ITFNGDRLMSAAYK

>member
-52 AIETDTEIKATD
+52 ATETDTEIKATD

-74 EKQTDVASSLIGTS
+74 EKQDDVASSLIGTS
-88 GDKLALKNVTNKDMY
+88 GDKLVLKNVTNKGMY

-386 TNNQAGGWGGA
+386 TNNQAGGCGGA

-415 VYEGNKA
+415 VYEGNRA
-422 GTNAEEAAAKNY
+422 GTNAEAAAKNY

-444 GASDKATFELAG
+444 GASDRAAFELAG

-483 MTGFVGT
+483 MTGFVGK
-490 LNVNEGKMVIEGGIA
+490 LDVKEGKMVIEGGIA

-512 VGVNNSSSEAAQL
+512 IGVNKGTS
-525 GATNVTV
+525 GAVELDPTTVTV
-532 GQAAVTKGNA
+532 GQDGEPFA
-542 KPAVKAE
+542 KAE

-559 AINFVVNEGSTLTMQ
+559 AINFDVNEGSTLTMQ
-574 SLAVGTKEYT
+574 SLTVGTKEYA
-584 QRNAEKDA
+584 QRTEAKAD
-592 TPAKATY
+592 PAKATY

-614 ITIAAGTA
+614 VTVAAGTA
-622 EKGAVLTQIFGN
+622 DKAAVLTQTSGN

-645 VKDDKKTVTAEAG
+645 VEKDQKVTAQAG
-658 TFAQTAGK
+658 TFNQTDGT

-686 KADSVNSGNI
+686 NADSVNTGAI
-696 NTYSAQDKKGT
+696 NSYKSKNGSLTIA
-707 LVISGGTFTN
+707 GGTFTN

-740 NGEASFVAFTELD
+740 DGEASFVVFKTLD

-765 NAKSTVDGKEVEKA
+765 NAKSKVDGKA
-779 DILKFTEGTLNLE
+779 DILKFTEGTVNLY

-807 ELAQGTTANING
+807 ELAQGTTTNING
-819 DYTFEQVKNAGN
+819 DYTFEQVNNAGTT
-831 VTVEGGT
+831 TVGGT

-845 TATSKAESATVGTF
+845 TAGKF
-859 TVENNGTPA
+859 TVENNGTLV
-868 LTTKA
+868 LTSKA
-873 SGLDIAKSTS
+873 AGLKIAVG
-883 TEAKYTAGAVIN
+883 TATNNNQLIN

-900 FTDAAGEFANL
+900 FTDAAGEFASL
-911 DAVKKVKDAIASS
+911 DKVAAVKDAIAPS

-933 KVTIKAEEVDKVLMD
+933 KVTIKAEEVNKVLKD
-948 GKVTATNAE
+948 GKVKASDVAN
-957 KLAGVEL
+957 LAGVEL
-964 EQFKDATVTGVT
+964 EQFKDATVTGV
-976 DPLSGSFGKV
+976 DAALSGSFGKV
-986 ELATNETA
+986 ELAAGQTA
-994 LEVTSGL
+994 LTVESGL

-1006 GDLVTVKGQDD
+1006 GDLVTVKKD
-1017 KVTLKGV
+1017 KTVTLQGV
-1024 SIGEN
+1024 NIGEY

-1040 VGAIVGSSDKFGA
+1040 VGAIAGNGGKFGA

-1063 KGAAT
+1063 KGAAA

-1080 VMGKAAEADK
+1080 VMGKAAETATA
-1090 VVGTL
+1090 VGDL
-1095 EVKDN
+1095 EVKDY

-1107 TAGEVNLKDADVLGT
+1107 TAGKVTLGEADVFGT
-1122 LTADKLTATGKVFVG
+1122 LTADKLDATDVVLVG
-1137 SDEADVAGKL
+1137 SDEEDVAGKL

-1161 AWKDGHILSL
+1161 AWKDGLGLSL

-1177 AVGTAAAGSTVVAGQ
+1177 AIGSIGANSTVIAGQ
-1192 GSLVALGTTDLD
+1192 GSLVAIGTTDLD
-1204 VAVKTVAAAGH
+1204 VAAKAVAAAGH
-1215 AVLGTNEGQMK
+1215 AVLGPNEGQMR

-1238 EATDTTSYK
+1238 EATDTTSYEK
-1247 TIAGNVIASGWNT
+1247 INGNVIASGWNEAK
-1260 DGFDA
+1260 FEDA
-1265 ASADAKTGVQV
+1265 ETNNQVPANVQV

-1325 YRQGTTGA
+1325 YTQGTTGA
-1333 ITFNGDRLMSAAFK
+1333 ITFNGDRLMSAALK

-1484 DSVVDGYT
+1484 DSVVSGYT

>member
-52 AIETDTEIKATD
+52 ATETDTEIKATD

-74 EKQTDVASSLIGTS
+74 ETQDNVASSLIGTS
-88 GDKLALKNVTNKDMY
+88 GDKLVLKNVTNKGMY

-133 TSADHFGAV
+133 TSTDHFGAV

-165 KTGEQ
+165 NTGDKQ
-170 KHNGARGII
+170 HNGTRGII

-232 VYITGSKVKTTIA
+232 VYITGSQVKTTIA
-245 DSTFSKNTS
+245 DATFSKNTS

-289 ATNTQVV
+289 ATGTKV
-296 AKNVNFE
+296 AATNVTFE
-303 GNKAVG
+303 GNKAASA
-309 DDGHGGALFLN
+309 DGHGGALFVD
-320 GNTASYTQ
+320 GQGASYTQ
-328 AGGKFVGNSAKKN
+328 VGGKFVGNSAKKN
-341 GGAIRVQDGADLALT
+341 GGAIRVQDGADLALN

-372 TFNAGDVK
+372 TFNAGNVT

-404 VTIAV
+404 VTITV

-422 GTNAEEAAAKNY
+422 GTNAEEAAVKKY
-434 EKQGDFMYLN
+434 EKQGDFMYLSN
-444 GASDKATFELAG
+444 ASATFALAG

-483 MTGFVGT
+483 MTGFVGN
-490 LNVNEGKMVIEGGIA
+490 LNVQEGKMVIEGGIA
-505 EYDIAAQ
+505 EYDIDAQ
-512 VGVNNSSSEAAQL
+512 IGVNNGSNDAVALAA
-525 GATNVTV
+525 TTVTV
-532 GQAAVTKGNA
+532 GQKDS
-542 KPAVKAE
+542 KAE

-559 AINFVVNEGSTLTMQ
+559 AIDFVVNEGSTLTMQ

-584 QRNAEKDA
+584 QRTAAKAA

-599 VGAVNITG
+599 VGVVNITG

-614 ITIAAGTA
+614 VTVAAGTA
-622 EKGAVLTQIFGN
+622 DKAAALTQTSGN

-645 VKDDKKTVTAEAG
+645 VKGEKDAVTAKAG
-658 TFAQTAGK
+658 TFSQEADGT

-672 TNGGTMTVNGTVVT
+672 TNGGTMTVKGTVVT
-686 KADSVNSGNI
+686 NADSVNTGNI
-696 NTYSAQDKKGT
+696 NSPKSKTGS
-707 LVISGGTFTN
+707 LNISGGTFTN

-740 NGEASFVAFTELD
+740 DGKASFVVFRELE

-765 NAKSTVDGKEVEKA
+765 NAKSQTDGKN
-779 DILKFTEGTLNLE
+779 DILQFTEGTVNLN

-807 ELAQGTTANING
+807 ALDAGATANIDG
-819 DYTFEQVKNAGN
+819 DYTFEQVNNGGKA
-831 VTVEGGT
+831 TVGGT

-845 TATSKAESATVGTF
+845 TAGDF
-859 TVENNGTPA
+859 TVENNGTLV
-868 LTTKA
+868 LTSKA
-873 SGLDIAKSTS
+873 AGLKIA
-883 TEAKYTAGAVIN
+883 EGTATNNAHLIN
-895 NGTIT
+895 DGTIT
-900 FTDAAGEFANL
+900 FTDAAGEFASL
-911 DAVKKVKDAIASS
+911 DKVAAVKDAIAPS

-933 KVTIKAEEVDKVLMD
+933 KVTVKADAIKDVLQD
-948 GKVTATNAE
+948 GKVTATNAA

-964 EQFKDATVTGVT
+964 EQFKDATVTGVAT
-976 DPLSGSFGKV
+976 ALSGSFGKV
-986 ELATNETA
+986 ELAAGQTA
-994 LEVTSGL
+994 LTVESGL

-1006 GDLVTVKGQDD
+1006 GDLVTVKED
-1017 KVTLKGV
+1017 KTVTLKGV
-1024 SIGEN
+1024 NIGQN

-1040 VGAIVGSSDKFGA
+1040 VGAIAGNGA

-1063 KGAAT
+1063 KGNAT
-1068 LQNLTVAADSAL
+1068 VENLTVAADSAL
-1080 VMGKAAEADK
+1080 VMGKAAEAK
-1090 VVGTL
+1090 AVGAL
-1095 EVKDN
+1095 EVKN
-1100 ALVLGTL
+1100 HALVLGTL

-1122 LTADKLTATGKVFVG
+1122 LTADKLTANGNVFVG
-1137 SDEADVAGKL
+1137 SDEEDVAGKL

-1177 AVGTAAAGSTVVAGQ
+1177 AIGSIGANSTVVAGQ

-1226 SAIYVDGGKTYD
+1226 SAIYVDGGKNYD

-1247 TIAGNVIASGWNT
+1247 TIAGNVIASGWST
-1260 DGFDA
+1260 AEFEDA
-1265 ASADAKTGVQV
+1265 ANKTGVQV

-1289 DKTGANAVFVKDV
+1289 DKTGAHAVFANAV

-1310 ADAEFGDKVMFTEAD
+1310 ADAEFGDKVMFSEAG
-1325 YRQGTTGA
+1325 YTQGTIGA

-1519 VGFSVYGAKAFG
+1519 VGFSFYGAKAFG